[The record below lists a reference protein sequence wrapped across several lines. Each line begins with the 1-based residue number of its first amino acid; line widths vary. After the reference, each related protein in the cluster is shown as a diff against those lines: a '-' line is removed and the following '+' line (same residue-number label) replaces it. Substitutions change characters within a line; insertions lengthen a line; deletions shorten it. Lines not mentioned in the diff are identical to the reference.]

1 MAFTV
6 QREQRN
12 HDFAQAGRRA
22 RSMLE
27 QDKKTIEAEEQRA
40 KEYAQKPVT
49 KPISEPVPQKKKENI
64 SFWEKLLSAF
74 GDAGYS
80 ADTTTPLAMTNQAIT
95 DDYRKSNMQESKTAE
110 AGGNIVKSAAKSAES
125 AYENAAGTFLNK
137 RSGTQIM
144 GVTVADNA
152 VSQEDKDKADA
163 ARKRNQE
170 SIYAKADKAAA
181 AAAEASE
188 KAKDNLGG
196 SKAAGAFVDI
206 ASGGLQ
212 LGADMALNALLP
224 GAGLANMGLR
234 SYGSGSREARLDGA
248 SEGEQ
253 VAYGAAAAAVDVLT
267 EKIFDVGKLFGGGA
281 ADDVAE
287 KLIGKLAKTD
297 AGRSVLRALTNAVGE
312 GAEEAVADILN
323 PAIRTIY
330 DKGAAV
336 KSSYTTA
343 EGAKEMLAQSAYD
356 AMIGAA
362 LSTFGTAAGIVK
374 GIDAQK
380 NAALRA
386 GEPAANVNAEAS
398 AKPADAETIAAEA
411 QADAAPVETAQDA
424 PAAQEENAAPA
435 DIRETGLE
443 TRIAGIKG
451 NDTASVGNASTA
463 MENTLWMRRG
473 TQSEPGWGETYG
485 TAQEAFNEAM
495 KRIDSGLFSAMEKA
509 VNEAERGINA
519 KENLRLISTMI
530 SAAEFVRHYD
540 VSPAAAAT
548 VIINS
553 YHNDALDSIRDRRGD
568 LTDYALEQMRSIDNA
583 VESYGSNPVSEN
595 DLSVAQN
602 AEYPG
607 NAEDATGMREP
618 AQNPTQERATEAGQ
632 STERDANRQP
642 QEYTPEDHIDN
653 RSDEYIAKR
662 STKSFQYNHPE
673 LHEHFE
679 RVAEDLAPMIYG
691 SMRSDRYKRGKGT
704 ITNNSRVVQ
713 DVIDKTGL
721 SRPEI
726 LRALDAIIKDNGAE
740 NYADAKRVEKALD
753 SLLVD
758 GYTKPNGEYVAPD
771 AAYMEAKSQ
780 ISGGT
785 DPYSWEY
792 YRDND
797 LSLLLGEITEE
808 ESYND
813 WRAERDAREAA
824 KAAQEQS
831 QNSDNFADVQQRET
845 ETDAGQRGTLPEGQ
859 GAKSAEFGYD
869 EAKTQAR
876 SLKNLFEKGDR
887 EKLGLTEQDLSHKV
901 EHDAEAEAKA
911 QERFES
917 DYEGEKADLFGEKR
931 DWDKTDT
938 LLADKIMGAELDKA
952 HKSGSMDDYAEVA
965 RLVKRWYAQGT
976 DVGQVMQMRQ
986 VLSKSP
992 KLMEAEAIELLMD
1005 EKRTRKMSD
1014 EQRKKILDSVS
1025 QNAERLLSI
1034 EKGDVDGVV
1043 DLIKDMSMERR
1054 TNSLWSNKMGRTME
1068 KALEQAKKLPDGESF
1083 LRDIAASQV
1092 RGIAYDYA
1100 KPSVLEQI
1108 KTYRY
1113 LSMLSKPAT
1122 PARNLIGNM
1131 VYDPVEAVSNNI
1143 GVGLDMLLSKCTGTR
1158 SVAVD
1163 MSYLSKAKRKGMG
1176 EARLKSYIEMGLDAS
1191 VSNARGKY
1199 GTGGSRSYKMTGN
1212 FLERFLSTWEKYSN
1226 YAMVTTDQMQ
1236 KGGIQAEAQRGI
1248 DELEAKGKVAKG
1260 ALDGRAEETARERT
1274 FQNDSKLA
1282 QATGVVRR
1290 GLNVFSIKDKR
1301 GGRFGVGDLILPF
1314 TNVPG
1319 NIASAAIQYSPA
1331 GFINA
1336 GAEVVKV
1343 LHKAKAGTLT
1353 AAEQA
1358 KAVTDFGRAFN
1369 GTMGIA
1375 LFAVLAGAGV
1385 MNVAGDDD
1393 KDKEALEKSEGVSGT
1408 QLNLSA
1414 LNRWIA
1420 GESTEWRDGDDLVSI
1435 GFLDPINAQM
1445 TYGALLADC
1454 YEEDGKIT
1462 FGDVTRENLSSIYQS
1477 VMDLP
1482 AMSQFQEIENSL
1494 KYSKADNDG
1503 GKLADATL
1511 RYGASQ
1517 VTSFIPNVVSGV
1529 AQGIDGTVR
1538 DTYNGDTVWE
1548 NSLNA
1553 MKSKIPWL
1561 RETLPAALDNWGQEK
1576 KYTGT
1581 AAENFL
1587 NATLNPGS
1595 VTKYRTSAV
1604 NQELYRLD
1612 SLNIDVKYPEK
1623 KTPSDVS
1630 RNGKKVTLNQDE
1642 KRQYQMAYGQTA
1654 YDNIQKVIQSSVYKQ
1669 SSDAEKAAAIQN
1681 LLKVATAAGKKKAKL
1696 DGSDTPSWTTKS
1708 SGSVADNA
1716 VYRAKLGTAKDTLP
1730 ADARDRNGDVMQAII
1745 KTVVGKRGGSDQLAL
1760 NVMAQEIESGTLA
1773 KVETAYNGGYELKQ
1787 IVDFYQAMY
1796 AKKPGTSQKKYKKP
1810 DLYVWAMQNGYTAK
1824 QFNQLWNL
1832 FGKTKK

>member
-1 MAFTV
+1 MASDFLK
-6 QREQRN
+6 QYAKSSREKIDKEFGKKAYGGSEYDMSKVWGQPT
-12 HDFAQAGRRA
+12 QATQA
-22 RSMLE
+22 ANTT
-27 QDKKTIEAEEQRA
+27 QNT
-40 KEYAQKPVT
+40 QKPIT
-49 KPISEPVPQKKKENI
+49 EPVPEKKKENI
-64 SFWEKLLSAF
+64 SFWEKLLNAF

-80 ADTTTPLAMTNQAIT
+80 ADTTTPLALTNQAIT

-110 AGGNIVKSAAKSAES
+110 AGGNIAKSAVKSAES

-152 VSQEDKDKADA
+152 VPQEDKDKAEA
-163 ARKRNQE
+163 ARQRNQE
-170 SIYAKADKAAA
+170 SVYAKADKAAA

-212 LGADMALNALLP
+212 LGADMALNVLLP

-287 KLIGKLAKTD
+287 KLVGKLAKTD
-297 AGRSVLRALTNAVGE
+297 AGRSVVRALTNAVGE

-323 PAIRTIY
+323 PAIRAIY
-330 DKGAAV
+330 DKGAAA

-362 LSTFGTAAGIVK
+362 LSTFGTAAGVVK
-374 GIDAQK
+374 GVDAQK

-398 AKPADAETIAAEA
+398 AKPAETENIAAEA
-411 QADAAPVETAQDA
+411 QAEATPAENV
-424 PAAQEENAAPA
+424 PAAQENSMLRVVEEAA
-435 DIRETGLE
+435 GL
-443 TRIAGIKG
+443 
-451 NDTASVGNASTA
+451 
-463 MENTLWMRRG
+463 
-473 TQSEPGWGETYG
+473 
-485 TAQEAFNEAM
+485 
-495 KRIDSGLFSAMEKA
+495 
-509 VNEAERGINA
+509 
-519 KENLRLISTMI
+519 
-530 SAAEFVRHYD
+530 
-540 VSPAAAAT
+540 
-548 VIINS
+548 
-553 YHNDALDSIRDRRGD
+553 
-568 LTDYALEQMRSIDNA
+568 
-583 VESYGSNPVSEN
+583 
-595 DLSVAQN
+595 
-602 AEYPG
+602 
-607 NAEDATGMREP
+607 REP
-618 AQNPTQERATEAGQ
+618 AQSPARERATEAGQ
-632 STERDANRQP
+632 SAERDANRQP

-653 RSDEYIAKR
+653 RTDEYVAKR

-679 RVAEDLAPMIYG
+679 RVAEDLTTMIYG
-691 SMRSDRYKRGKGT
+691 SMQSDRHKRGKGT

-713 DVIDKTGL
+713 HVIDKTGL

-726 LRALDAIIKDNGAE
+726 LRALDAIVKDNGTE

-771 AAYMEAKSQ
+771 AAYMESKSQ

-797 LSLLLGEITEE
+797 LSLMLGEITEE
-808 ESYND
+808 EAYND
-813 WRAERDAREAA
+813 WRAQHDAREAA

-831 QNSDNFADVQQRET
+831 QNSDNFADVQQQEA
-845 ETDAGQRGTLPEGQ
+845 EMDAGQRGTLPEGQ
-859 GAKSAEFGYD
+859 GAKSAEFGY
-869 EAKTQAR
+869 
-876 SLKNLFEKGDR
+876 
-887 EKLGLTEQDLSHKV
+887 
-901 EHDAEAEAKA
+901 AEARTQTRSTDGVLTDDERAMEGLRPEDRTHKINRDEEVDAKA

-917 DYEGEKADLFGEKR
+917 DYEGEKADLFGEKQ
-931 DWDKTDT
+931 DWNDTDT
-938 LLADKIMGAELDKA
+938 VLA
-952 HKSGSMDDYAEVA
+952 HKIIVKEVAKARESGSKDAYAEVA
-965 RLVKRWYAQGT
+965 KLMKEWDAHGT
-976 DVGQVMQMRQ
+976 EAGQALRQ
-986 VLSKSP
+986 RRQLASDP
-992 KLMEAEAIELLMD
+992 ALMEADAIQLLND
-1005 EKRTRKMSD
+1005 SERTRKMSD

-1025 QNAERLLSI
+1025 QNAEKLRSI

-1043 DLIKDMSMERR
+1043 DLIKDMSTERR
-1054 TNSLWSNKMGRTME
+1054 TNGLWSNKMGRTME
-1068 KALEQAKKLPDGESF
+1068 KALEQAKKLPGGEAF
-1083 LRDIAASQV
+1083 LRDVAASQV

-1100 KPSVLEQI
+1100 KPSTLEQI

-1122 PARNLIGNM
+1122 AARNLVGNM

-1143 GVGLDMLLSKCTGTR
+1143 GVGLDMLLSKYTGTR
-1158 SVAVD
+1158 SVAAD
-1163 MSYLSKAKRKGMG
+1163 KSYLSKAKRKGMG
-1176 EARLKSYIEMGLDAS
+1176 EATLKSYIETGLDAS
-1191 VSNARGKY
+1191 VSNAQGKY
-1199 GTGGSRSYKMTGN
+1199 ETGGSRSFKMTGN

-1226 YAMVTTDQMQ
+1226 YAMVTSDQMQ

-1248 DELEAKGKVAKG
+1248 DALEAKGKVAKG

-1274 FQNDSKLA
+1274 FQNEGKLA

-1290 GLNVFSIKDKR
+1290 ALNVFSIKDKR
-1301 GGRFGVGDLILPF
+1301 GGSFGVGDLILPF

-1343 LHKAKAGTLT
+1343 LNKAKAGTLT
-1353 AAEQA
+1353 ASEQA

-1414 LNRWIA
+1414 LNRLIA

-1454 YEEDGKIT
+1454 YKEDGKIT

-1517 VTSFIPNVVSGV
+1517 ATSFIPNIVSGV
-1529 AQGIDGTVR
+1529 AQGVDGTVR

-1548 NSLNA
+1548 NSLSA
-1553 MKSKIPWL
+1553 MKSKIPGL

-1604 NQELYRLD
+1604 NQELYRLGE
-1612 SLNIDVKYPEK
+1612 NIDIKYPEK
-1623 KTPSDVS
+1623 KAPNSGNRDGEKVS
-1630 RNGKKVTLNQDE
+1630 LDQDE
-1642 KRQYQMAYGQTA
+1642 RRQYQMAYGQTA
-1654 YDNIQKVIQSSVYKQ
+1654 YDNIQKVIRSSVYKQ

-1681 LLKVATAAGKKKAKL
+1681 LLEVATSAGKKKAKL
-1696 DGSDTPSWTTKS
+1696 DGGDTPAWTTKS
-1708 SGSVADNA
+1708 DGSVADNA
-1716 VYRAKLGTAKDTLP
+1716 VYRAKLGTAKGTLP

-1760 NVMAQEIESGTLA
+1760 NVMAQMLDEGPQA

-1810 DLYVWAMQNGYTAK
+1810 DLYAWAMQNGYTTK
-1824 QFNQLWNL
+1824 QFNQLWKL
-1832 FGKTKK
+1832 FS

>member
-1 MAFTV
+1 MAFKKATISIDDWLKSTGAT
-6 QREQRN
+6 EQPR
-12 HDFAQAGRRA
+12 AQ
-22 RSMLE
+22 
-27 QDKKTIEAEEQRA
+27 QDAA
-40 KEYAQKPVT
+40 DAQKPVT

-64 SFWEKLLSAF
+64 SFWEKLLNAF

-80 ADTTTPLAMTNQAIT
+80 ADTTTPLALTNQAIS
-95 DDYRKSNMQESKTAE
+95 DDYRESNMQESKTAE
-110 AGGNIVKSAAKSAES
+110 AGGNIAKSAYEGAKS

-152 VSQEDKDKADA
+152 VPQEDKDKAET
-163 ARKRNQE
+163 ARQRNQKN
-170 SIYAKADKAAA
+170 IYAKADKAAA

-297 AGRSVLRALTNAVGE
+297 AGRSVVRALTNAVGE

-323 PAIRTIY
+323 PAIRAIY
-330 DKGAAV
+330 DKGAAA

-362 LSTFGTAAGIVK
+362 LSTFGTTVGIMK
-374 GIDAQK
+374 GVDAQK

-398 AKPADAETIAAEA
+398 AKPAEAETIAAEA
-411 QADAAPVETAQDA
+411 QAEAAPVETAQDA
-424 PAAQEENAAPA
+424 PAAQEKPQENSTLRMVEEAA
-435 DIRETGLE
+435 GL
-443 TRIAGIKG
+443 
-451 NDTASVGNASTA
+451 
-463 MENTLWMRRG
+463 
-473 TQSEPGWGETYG
+473 
-485 TAQEAFNEAM
+485 
-495 KRIDSGLFSAMEKA
+495 
-509 VNEAERGINA
+509 
-519 KENLRLISTMI
+519 
-530 SAAEFVRHYD
+530 
-540 VSPAAAAT
+540 
-548 VIINS
+548 
-553 YHNDALDSIRDRRGD
+553 
-568 LTDYALEQMRSIDNA
+568 
-583 VESYGSNPVSEN
+583 
-595 DLSVAQN
+595 
-602 AEYPG
+602 
-607 NAEDATGMREP
+607 REP
-618 AQNPTQERATEAGQ
+618 AQSAERH
-632 STERDANRQP
+632 ANRHP

-653 RSDEYIAKR
+653 RTDEYVAKR

-679 RVAEDLAPMIYG
+679 RVAEDFAHMIFG
-691 SMRSDRYKRGKGT
+691 SMQSDRYKRGKGT
-704 ITNNSRVVQ
+704 ITNNPRVVQ

-797 LSLLLGEITEE
+797 LSLMLGEITEE
-808 ESYND
+808 EAYND
-813 WRAERDAREAA
+813 WRAQHDAREAA

-831 QNSDNFADVQQRET
+831 QNSGNFADVQQRET

-869 EAKTQAR
+869 EARTQTHSTDGVLTDDERAMEGLR
-876 SLKNLFEKGDR
+876 PEDR
-887 EKLGLTEQDLSHKV
+887 THKV
-901 EHDAEAEAKA
+901 NHDEEVNAKA

-917 DYEGEKADLFGEKR
+917 DYEGEKADLFGEKQ
-931 DWDKTDT
+931 DWDDTDT
-938 LLADKIMGAELDKA
+938 VLA
-952 HKSGSMDDYAEVA
+952 HKIIVKEVAKARESGSKDAYAEVA
-965 RLVKRWYAQGT
+965 KLMKEWDAHGT
-976 DVGQVMQMRQ
+976 EAGQALRQ
-986 VLSKSP
+986 RRQLASDP
-992 KLMEAEAIELLMD
+992 ALMEAAAIQLLND
-1005 EKRTRKMSD
+1005 SERTRKMSD

-1025 QNAERLLSI
+1025 QNAEKLHSI

-1043 DLIKDMSMERR
+1043 ELIKDMSTERR
-1054 TNSLWSNKMGRTME
+1054 TNGLWSNKMGRTME
-1068 KALEQAKKLPDGESF
+1068 KALEQAKKLPGGEAF
-1083 LRDIAASQV
+1083 LRDVAASQV
-1092 RGIAYDYA
+1092 RSIAYDYA
-1100 KPSVLEQI
+1100 KPSTLEQI
-1108 KTYRY
+1108 KAYRY

-1122 PARNLIGNM
+1122 PGRNLVGNM

-1143 GVGLDMLLSKCTGTR
+1143 GVWLDMLLSKYTGTR
-1158 SVAVD
+1158 SVAAD
-1163 MSYLSKAKRKGMG
+1163 KSYFSKAKRKGVG
-1176 EARLKSYIEMGLDAS
+1176 EAALKSYIETGLDAS
-1191 VSNARGKY
+1191 VSNAQGKY
-1199 GTGGSRSYKMTGN
+1199 ETGGSRSFKMTGN

-1226 YAMVTTDQMQ
+1226 YAMVTSDQMQ

-1248 DELEAKGKVAKG
+1248 DALEAKGKVAKG
-1260 ALDGRAEETARERT
+1260 ALDGRAEEIARERT

-1282 QATGVVRR
+1282 QATSVVRR
-1290 GLNVFSIKDKR
+1290 ALNVFSIKDKR
-1301 GGRFGVGDLILPF
+1301 GGSFGVGDLILPF

-1336 GAEVVKV
+1336 GVEAVKV

-1353 AAEQA
+1353 APEQA

-1375 LFAVLAGAGV
+1375 FFAVLAGAGI

-1454 YEEDGKIT
+1454 YKDEGLT
-1462 FGDVTRENLSSIYQS
+1462 FANVAGGNLESAFQS

-1494 KYSKADNDG
+1494 KYSKADITG
-1503 GKLADATL
+1503 GKLADATF

-1517 VTSFIPNVVSGV
+1517 ATSFIPNIVSGV
-1529 AQGIDGTVR
+1529 AQGVDGTVR

-1553 MKSKIPWL
+1553 MKSKIPGL
-1561 RETLPAALDNWGQEK
+1561 RETLPAALDNWGREK

-1604 NQELYRLD
+1604 NQELYRLGE
-1612 SLNIDVKYPEK
+1612 NIDIKYPEK
-1623 KTPSDVS
+1623 KAPNSGNKDGEKVS
-1630 RNGKKVTLNQDE
+1630 LDQGER
-1642 KRQYQMAYGQTA
+1642 RQYQMAYGQTA
-1654 YDNIQKVIQSSVYKQ
+1654 YDNIQKVIRSSVYKQ

-1681 LLKVATAAGKKKAKL
+1681 LLEVATAAGKKKAKL
-1696 DGSDTPSWTTKS
+1696 DGGDTPAWTTKS

-1730 ADARDRNGDVMQAII
+1730 DNARDRNGDVMQAII

-1760 NVMAQEIESGTLA
+1760 NVMAQKLTENTQA
-1773 KVETAYNGGYELKQ
+1773 KVETAYDGGYSLQQ
-1787 IVDFYQAMY
+1787 IADFYQAKT
-1796 AKKPGTSQKKYKKP
+1796 AKTEDGKNKYKKA
-1810 DLYVWAMQNGYTAK
+1810 DLQAWALQNGYTAA
-1824 QFNQLWNL
+1824 QFNQLWKL
-1832 FGKTKK
+1832 FG

>member
-1 MAFTV
+1 MASEFLK
-6 QREQRN
+6 QYAKSSREKIDREYGKK
-12 HDFAQAGRRA
+12 AYGG
-22 RSMLE
+22 SKYKM
-27 QDKKTIEAEEQRA
+27 DKVWGQTATQETAA
-40 KEYAQKPVT
+40 KQKPVT
-49 KPISEPVPQKKKENI
+49 EPISEPVPQKKKENI
-64 SFWEKLLSAF
+64 SFWEKLLNAF

-80 ADTTTPLAMTNQAIT
+80 ADTTTPLALTNQAIS
-95 DDYRKSNMQESKTAE
+95 DDYRESNMQESKTAE
-110 AGGNIVKSAAKSAES
+110 TGGNIAKSAVKSAES

-152 VSQEDKDKADA
+152 VPQEDKDKAEA

-287 KLIGKLAKTD
+287 KLVGKLAKTD
-297 AGRSVLRALTNAVGE
+297 AGRSVVRALTNAVGE

-323 PAIRTIY
+323 PAIRAIY
-330 DKGAAV
+330 DKGAAA

-362 LSTFGTAAGIVK
+362 LSTFGTAAGIAK

-398 AKPADAETIAAEA
+398 AKPAEAENIAAEA
-411 QADAAPVETAQDA
+411 QAEAAPVETAQDA
-424 PAAQEENAAPA
+424 PAAQEKPQENSTLRMVEEAA
-435 DIRETGLE
+435 GL
-443 TRIAGIKG
+443 
-451 NDTASVGNASTA
+451 
-463 MENTLWMRRG
+463 
-473 TQSEPGWGETYG
+473 
-485 TAQEAFNEAM
+485 
-495 KRIDSGLFSAMEKA
+495 
-509 VNEAERGINA
+509 
-519 KENLRLISTMI
+519 
-530 SAAEFVRHYD
+530 
-540 VSPAAAAT
+540 
-548 VIINS
+548 
-553 YHNDALDSIRDRRGD
+553 
-568 LTDYALEQMRSIDNA
+568 
-583 VESYGSNPVSEN
+583 
-595 DLSVAQN
+595 
-602 AEYPG
+602 
-607 NAEDATGMREP
+607 REP
-618 AQNPTQERATEAGQ
+618 AQSPARERATEAGR
-632 STERDANRQP
+632 SEERDANRQP

-653 RSDEYIAKR
+653 RTDEYVAKR

-679 RVAEDLAPMIYG
+679 RVAEDLTTMIYG
-691 SMRSDRYKRGKGT
+691 SMQSDRHKRGEGT

-713 DVIDKTGL
+713 HVIDKTDL

-740 NYADAKRVEKALD
+740 NYANAKRVEKALD

-758 GYTKPNGEYVAPD
+758 GYTKPNGEYAAPD

-792 YRDND
+792 YRDNG
-797 LSLLLGEITEE
+797 LSLMLGEITEE
-808 ESYND
+808 EAYND
-813 WRAERDAREAA
+813 WRAQHDAREAA
-824 KAAQEQS
+824 KAAQEQSQKTGEIVNESAENAVES

-859 GAKSAEFGYD
+859 GAKSAEFGYAEAQTQTRSTDGVLTDD
-869 EAKTQAR
+869 EHAMEGLR
-876 SLKNLFEKGDR
+876 PEDR
-887 EKLGLTEQDLSHKV
+887 THKV
-901 EHDAEAEAKA
+901 NHDEEVNAKA

-917 DYEGEKADLFGEKR
+917 DYEGEKADLFGEKQ
-931 DWDKTDT
+931 DWNDTDT
-938 LLADKIMGAELDKA
+938 VLA
-952 HKSGSMDDYAEVA
+952 HKIIVKEVAKARESGSKDAYAEVA
-965 RLVKRWYAQGT
+965 KLMKEWDAHGT
-976 DVGQVMQMRQ
+976 EAGQALRQ
-986 VLSKSP
+986 RRQLASDP
-992 KLMEAEAIELLMD
+992 ALMEADAIQLLND
-1005 EKRTRKMSD
+1005 SERTRKMSD

-1025 QNAERLLSI
+1025 QNAEKLRSI

-1043 DLIKDMSMERR
+1043 DLIKDMSTERR
-1054 TNSLWSNKMGRTME
+1054 TNGLWSNKMGRTME
-1068 KALEQAKKLPDGESF
+1068 KALEQAKKLPGGEAF
-1083 LRDIAASQV
+1083 LRDVAASQV

-1100 KPSVLEQI
+1100 KPSTLEQI

-1122 PARNLIGNM
+1122 AARNLVGNM

-1143 GVGLDMLLSKCTGTR
+1143 GVGLDMLLSKYTGTR
-1158 SVAVD
+1158 SVAAD
-1163 MSYLSKAKRKGMG
+1163 KSYLSKAKRKGMG
-1176 EARLKSYIEMGLDAS
+1176 EATLKSYIETGLDAS
-1191 VSNARGKY
+1191 VSNAQGKY
-1199 GTGGSRSYKMTGN
+1199 ETGGSRSFKMTGN

-1226 YAMVTTDQMQ
+1226 YAMVTSDQMQ

-1248 DELEAKGKVAKG
+1248 DALEAKGKVAKG

-1274 FQNDSKLA
+1274 FQNEGKLS
-1282 QATGVVRR
+1282 GVMGGMRNA
-1290 GLNVFSIKDKR
+1290 LNKLSIKDKQ
-1301 GGRFGVGDLILPF
+1301 GGSIGLGDIMLPF

-1343 LHKAKAGTLT
+1343 LNKAKAGTLT
-1353 AAEQA
+1353 ASEQA

-1393 KDKEALEKSEGVSGT
+1393 EDKEALEKSEGVSGT

-1420 GESTEWRDGDDLVSI
+1420 GESTEWRDGDNLASI

-1454 YEEDGKIT
+1454 YKDEGLT
-1462 FGDVTRENLSSIYQS
+1462 FANVAGGNLESAFQS

-1482 AMSQFQEIENSL
+1482 AMSQFQEIANGY
-1494 KYSKADNDG
+1494 KYSKAKTKG
-1503 GKLADATL
+1503 GKVAEAAL

-1517 VTSFIPNVVSGV
+1517 ATSFVPNIVSGV
-1529 AQGIDGTVR
+1529 AQGVDGTVR

-1548 NSLNA
+1548 NNLNA
-1553 MKSKIPWL
+1553 MKSKIPGL

-1604 NQELYRLD
+1604 NQELYRLE
-1612 SLNIDVKYPEK
+1612 SMNIDVKYPEK
-1623 KTPSDVS
+1623 KAPLDGS
-1630 RNGKKVTLNQDE
+1630 RNGKDVDLTQDE
-1642 KRQYQMAYGQTA
+1642 RRQYQMAYGQTA
-1654 YDNIQKVIQSSVYKQ
+1654 YANIQKVIQSSVYKQ

-1681 LLKVATAAGKKKAKL
+1681 LLEVATAAGRKKAKL
-1696 DGSDTPSWTTKS
+1696 DGGDTPSWTTKS
-1708 SGSVADNA
+1708 DGSVADNA
-1716 VYRAKLGTAKDTLP
+1716 VYRAKLGTALDTLP
-1730 ADARDRNGDVMQAII
+1730 TNARGRNGDVMQAII
-1745 KTVVGKRGGSDQLAL
+1745 KTVVGKRGGSDQIAL
-1760 NVMAQEIESGTLA
+1760 NVMAQKLKEGTQA
-1773 KVETAYNGGYELKQ
+1773 KVETAYEGGYSLQQ
-1787 IVDFYQAMY
+1787 IVDFYQANN
-1796 AKKPGTSQKKYKKP
+1796 KYKKA
-1810 DLYVWAMQNGYTAK
+1810 DLYAWAMQNGYTTK
-1824 QFNQLWNL
+1824 QFNQLWKL
-1832 FGKTKK
+1832 FS

>member
-1 MAFTV
+1 MAFKKATISIDDWLKSTGATE
-6 QREQRN
+6 RPR
-12 HDFAQAGRRA
+12 AQ
-22 RSMLE
+22 
-27 QDKKTIEAEEQRA
+27 QDAA
-40 KEYAQKPVT
+40 DAQKPAA
-49 KPISEPVPQKKKENI
+49 KPITEPVPQKKKENI
-64 SFWEKLLSAF
+64 SFWEKLLNAF

-80 ADTTTPLAMTNQAIT
+80 ADTTTPLALTNQAIS
-95 DDYRKSNMQESKTAE
+95 DDYRESNMQESKTAE
-110 AGGNIVKSAAKSAES
+110 AGGNIAKSAVKSAES

-137 RSGTQIM
+137 RKGTQIM
-144 GVTVADNA
+144 GVTVADDA
-152 VSQEDKDKADA
+152 VPQADKDKAEA
-163 ARKRNQE
+163 ARQRNQANV
-170 SIYAKADKAAA
+170 YAKADKAAE

-188 KAKDNLGG
+188 KAKENLGG

-248 SEGEQ
+248 SEGKQ

-312 GAEEAVADILN
+312 GAEEALADILN
-323 PAIRTIY
+323 PAIRAIY
-330 DKGAAV
+330 DKGAAA
-336 KSSYTTA
+336 KASYTTA

-362 LSTFGTAAGIVK
+362 LSTFGTAAGIMK
-374 GIDAQK
+374 GVDAQK

-386 GEPAANVNAEAS
+386 GEPAADVNTEAGT
-398 AKPADAETIAAEA
+398 KPAEAETIAAEA
-411 QADAAPVETAQDA
+411 RGEATPVETTQDV
-424 PAAQEENAAPA
+424 PAAQEKPQENSMLRMAEEAA
-435 DIRETGLE
+435 GL
-443 TRIAGIKG
+443 
-451 NDTASVGNASTA
+451 
-463 MENTLWMRRG
+463 
-473 TQSEPGWGETYG
+473 
-485 TAQEAFNEAM
+485 
-495 KRIDSGLFSAMEKA
+495 
-509 VNEAERGINA
+509 
-519 KENLRLISTMI
+519 
-530 SAAEFVRHYD
+530 
-540 VSPAAAAT
+540 
-548 VIINS
+548 
-553 YHNDALDSIRDRRGD
+553 
-568 LTDYALEQMRSIDNA
+568 
-583 VESYGSNPVSEN
+583 
-595 DLSVAQN
+595 
-602 AEYPG
+602 
-607 NAEDATGMREP
+607 REP
-618 AQNPTQERATEAGQ
+618 AQSPAQERATEAGQ
-632 STERDANRQP
+632 SAERDANRQP
-642 QEYTPEDHIDN
+642 QEYTSEDHIDN

-679 RVAEDLAPMIYG
+679 RVAADISLMTQLSTLG
-691 SMRSDRYKRGKGT
+691 DRHVRGTGT
-704 ITNNSRVVQ
+704 VTSIPRAVQRVL
-713 DVIDKTGL
+713 DSTGL
-721 SRPEI
+721 SRPELI
-726 LRALDAIIKDNGAE
+726 RALDAIVKDNGTE

-753 SLLVD
+753 TLLSE
-758 GYTKPNGEYVAPD
+758 GYTKSGGEYVEPD
-771 AAYMEAKSQ
+771 TAYMEAKSR

-797 LSLLLGEITEE
+797 LSLMLGEITEE
-808 ESYND
+808 EAYND
-813 WRAERDAREAA
+813 WRAQRDAREA
-824 KAAQEQS
+824 
-831 QNSDNFADVQQRET
+831 

-869 EAKTQAR
+869 EAQTQTR
-876 SLKNLFEKGDR
+876 STDKVLTGKERAMDGLRPEDR
-887 EKLGLTEQDLSHKV
+887 THKV
-901 EHDAEAEAKA
+901 NHDEEVNAKA

-917 DYEGEKADLFGEKR
+917 DYEGEKADLFGGKQ
-931 DWDKTDT
+931 DWDDADT
-938 LLADKIMGAELDKA
+938 VLA
-952 HKSGSMDDYAEVA
+952 HKIIVKEVAKARESGSKDAYAEVA
-965 RLVKRWYAQGT
+965 KLMKEWDAHGT
-976 DVGQVMQMRQ
+976 EAGQALRQ
-986 VLSKSP
+986 RRQLASDP
-992 KLMEAEAIELLMD
+992 ALMEAYAIQLLND
-1005 EKRTRKMSD
+1005 SERTRKMSD

-1025 QNAERLLSI
+1025 QNAEKLRSI

-1043 DLIKDMSMERR
+1043 DLIKDMSTERR
-1054 TNSLWSNKMGRTME
+1054 TNGLWSNKMGRTME
-1068 KALEQAKKLPDGESF
+1068 KALEQAKKLPGGEAF
-1083 LRDIAASQV
+1083 LRDVAASQV

-1100 KPSVLEQI
+1100 KPSALEQI
-1108 KTYRY
+1108 KAYRY

-1122 PARNLIGNM
+1122 AARNLTGNM

-1143 GVGLDMLLSKCTGTR
+1143 GVGLDMLLSKYTGTR
-1158 SVAVD
+1158 SVAAD
-1163 MSYLSKAKRKGMG
+1163 KSYFSKAKRKGMG
-1176 EARLKSYIEMGLDAS
+1176 EAALKSYIETGLDAS
-1191 VSNARGKY
+1191 VSNAQGKY
-1199 GTGGSRSYKMTGN
+1199 ETGGSRSFKMTGN
-1212 FLERFLSTWEKYSN
+1212 FLERFLSTWEKYNN
-1226 YAMVTTDQMQ
+1226 YAMVTSDQMQ

-1248 DELEAKGKVAKG
+1248 DALEAKGKVAKG
-1260 ALDGRAEETARERT
+1260 ALDGRAEGIARERT
-1274 FQNDSKLA
+1274 FQNDSKIA
-1282 QATGVVRR
+1282 QATSVVRR
-1290 GLNVFSIKDKR
+1290 ALNVFSIKDKR
-1301 GGRFGVGDLILPF
+1301 GGSFGAGDLILPF

-1343 LHKAKAGTLT
+1343 LNKAKAGTLT
-1353 AAEQA
+1353 ASEQA

-1375 LFAVLAGAGV
+1375 FFAVLAGAGI

-1414 LNRWIA
+1414 LNRWVA

-1454 YEEDGKIT
+1454 YKDEGLT
-1462 FGDVTRENLSSIYQS
+1462 FANVAGGNLESAFQS

-1494 KYSKADNDG
+1494 KYSKADTTG
-1503 GKLADATL
+1503 GKLADATF

-1517 VTSFIPNVVSGV
+1517 ATSFVPNVVSGV
-1529 AQGIDGTVR
+1529 AQGVDGTVR

-1553 MKSKIPWL
+1553 MKSKVPGL

-1604 NQELYRLD
+1604 NQELYRLGE
-1612 SLNIDVKYPEK
+1612 NIDIKYPEK
-1623 KTPSDVS
+1623 KAPNSGNRDGEKVS
-1630 RNGKKVTLNQDE
+1630 LDQDE
-1642 KRQYQMAYGQTA
+1642 RRQYQMAYGQTA
-1654 YDNIQKVIQSSVYKQ
+1654 YDNIQKVIRSSVYKQ

-1681 LLKVATAAGKKKAKL
+1681 LLEVATAAGKKKAKL

-1708 SGSVADNA
+1708 KGTVGENA
-1716 VYRAKLGTAKDTLP
+1716 VYKAMLGTAKTALP
-1730 ADARDRNGDVMQAII
+1730 EDKRT
-1745 KTVVGKRGGSDQLAL
+1745 KTGNVLQSVLKTAGNKRGGDQLML
-1760 NVMAQEIESGTLA
+1760 NIMAQQLSEGTQD
-1773 KVETAYNGGYELKQ
+1773 KFETAYNGGYELQQ
-1787 IVDFYQAMY
+1787 IVDFYQAKY
-1796 AKKPGTSQKKYKKP
+1796 ATKPGTSQRKYKKA
-1810 DLYVWAMQNGYTAK
+1810 DLYAWAMQNGYTAK
-1824 QFNQLWNL
+1824 QFNQLWKL
-1832 FGKTKK
+1832 FS

>member
-1 MAFTV
+1 MASDFLK
-6 QREQRN
+6 QYAKSSREKIDREYGKKAYGGSKYKMDKVWGQT
-12 HDFAQAGRRA
+12 AT
-22 RSMLE
+22 
-27 QDKKTIEAEEQRA
+27 QDTAA
-40 KEYAQKPVT
+40 KQKPVT

-64 SFWEKLLSAF
+64 SFWEKLLNAF

-80 ADTTTPLAMTNQAIT
+80 ADTTTPLALTNQAIS

-110 AGGNIVKSAAKSAES
+110 AGGNIAKSAYEGAKS

-152 VSQEDKDKADA
+152 VPQEDKDKAEA

-224 GAGLANMGLR
+224 GVGLANMGLR

-297 AGRSVLRALTNAVGE
+297 AGRSVVRALTNAVGE

-323 PAIRTIY
+323 PAIRAIY
-330 DKGAAV
+330 DKGAAA

-356 AMIGAA
+356 AMIGAV
-362 LSTFGTAAGIVK
+362 LSTFGTAAGIAK

-386 GEPAANVNAEAS
+386 GEPAASVNAEAS
-398 AKPADAETIAAEA
+398 AKPAEAENIAAEA
-411 QADAAPVETAQDA
+411 QAEAAPVETAQVEDSQATVRTLLKKGIISNSEANRVLADA
-424 PAAQEENAAPA
+424 
-435 DIRETGLE
+435 GLRTE
-443 TRIAGIKG
+443 FERQT
-451 NDTASVGNASTA
+451 
-463 MENTLWMRRG
+463 
-473 TQSEPGWGETYG
+473 GETLTG
-485 TAQEAFNEAM
+485 TKADQRAQI
-495 KRIDSGLFSAMEKA
+495 KRVTLTQNITGETAKSEEQSQKTGEI
-509 VNEAERGINA
+509 VNESAE
-519 KENLRLISTMI
+519 
-530 SAAEFVRHYD
+530 
-540 VSPAAAAT
+540 
-548 VIINS
+548 
-553 YHNDALDSIRDRRGD
+553 
-568 LTDYALEQMRSIDNA
+568 NA
-583 VESYGSNPVSEN
+583 VE
-595 DLSVAQN
+595 A
-602 AEYPG
+602 
-607 NAEDATGMREP
+607 
-618 AQNPTQERATEAGQ
+618 
-632 STERDANRQP
+632 
-642 QEYTPEDHIDN
+642 
-653 RSDEYIAKR
+653 
-662 STKSFQYNHPE
+662 
-673 LHEHFE
+673 
-679 RVAEDLAPMIYG
+679 
-691 SMRSDRYKRGKGT
+691 
-704 ITNNSRVVQ
+704 
-713 DVIDKTGL
+713 
-721 SRPEI
+721 
-726 LRALDAIIKDNGAE
+726 
-740 NYADAKRVEKALD
+740 
-753 SLLVD
+753 
-758 GYTKPNGEYVAPD
+758 
-771 AAYMEAKSQ
+771 
-780 ISGGT
+780 
-785 DPYSWEY
+785 
-792 YRDND
+792 
-797 LSLLLGEITEE
+797 
-808 ESYND
+808 
-813 WRAERDAREAA
+813 
-824 KAAQEQS
+824 
-831 QNSDNFADVQQRET
+831 QNSDNFADVQQREA

-869 EAKTQAR
+869 EARTQTHSTDGVLTDDERAMQGLR
-876 SLKNLFEKGDR
+876 PEDR
-887 EKLGLTEQDLSHKV
+887 THKV
-901 EHDAEAEAKA
+901 NHDEEVNAKA

-917 DYEGEKADLFGEKR
+917 DYEGEKADLFGTKQ
-931 DWDKTDT
+931 DWDDTDT
-938 LLADKIMGAELDKA
+938 VLA
-952 HKSGSMDDYAEVA
+952 HKIIVKEVAKARESGSKDAYAEVA
-965 RLVKRWYAQGT
+965 KLMKEWDAHGT
-976 DVGQVMQMRQ
+976 EAGQALRQ
-986 VLSKSP
+986 RRQFASDP
-992 KLMEAEAIELLMD
+992 ALMEADAIQLLSD
-1005 EKRTRKMSD
+1005 SERTRKMSD

-1025 QNAERLLSI
+1025 QNAEKLRSI

-1043 DLIKDMSMERR
+1043 DLIKGMSTERR
-1054 TNSLWSNKMGRTME
+1054 TNGLWSNKMGRTME
-1068 KALEQAKKLPDGESF
+1068 KALEQAKKLPGGEAF
-1083 LRDIAASQV
+1083 LRDVAASQV

-1100 KPSVLEQI
+1100 KPSTLEQI
-1108 KTYRY
+1108 KAYRY

-1122 PARNLIGNM
+1122 PGRNLVGNM

-1143 GVGLDMLLSKCTGTR
+1143 GVGLDMLLSKYTGTR
-1158 SVAVD
+1158 SVAAD
-1163 MSYLSKAKRKGMG
+1163 KSYFSKTKRKGMG
-1176 EARLKSYIEMGLDAS
+1176 EATLKSYIETGLDAS
-1191 VSNARGKY
+1191 VSNAQGKY
-1199 GTGGSRSYKMTGN
+1199 ETGGSRSFKMTGN

-1248 DELEAKGKVAKG
+1248 DALEAKGKVAKG
-1260 ALDGRAEETARERT
+1260 ALDGRAEEIARERT
-1274 FQNDSKLA
+1274 FQNEGKLA

-1290 GLNVFSIKDKR
+1290 ALNVFSIKDKR
-1301 GGRFGVGDLILPF
+1301 GGSFGVGDLILPF

-1343 LHKAKAGTLT
+1343 LNKAKAGTLT
-1353 AAEQA
+1353 ASEQA

-1375 LFAVLAGAGV
+1375 FFAVLAGAGI
-1385 MNVAGDDD
+1385 MNVSGDDD

-1454 YEEDGKIT
+1454 YKDEGLT
-1462 FGDVTRENLSSIYQS
+1462 FANVAGGNLESAFQS

-1494 KYSKADNDG
+1494 KYSKADTTG
-1503 GKLADATL
+1503 GKLADATF

-1517 VTSFIPNVVSGV
+1517 ATSFVPNVVSGV
-1529 AQGIDGTVR
+1529 AQGVDGTVR

-1548 NSLNA
+1548 NSLSA
-1553 MKSKIPWL
+1553 MKSKIPGL

-1604 NQELYRLD
+1604 NQELYRLGE
-1612 SLNIDVKYPEK
+1612 NIDIKYPEK
-1623 KTPSDVS
+1623 KAPNSGNRDGEKVS
-1630 RNGKKVTLNQDE
+1630 LDQDE
-1642 KRQYQMAYGQTA
+1642 RRQYQMAYGQTA
-1654 YDNIQKVIQSSVYKQ
+1654 YDNIQKVIRSSVYKQ

-1681 LLKVATAAGKKKAKL
+1681 LLEVATSAGKKKAKL
-1696 DGSDTPSWTTKS
+1696 DGGDTPAWTTKS
-1708 SGSVADNA
+1708 TGTIGENA
-1716 VYRAKLGTAKDTLP
+1716 VYKAMLGTAKDALP
-1730 ADARDRNGDVMQAII
+1730 EDKRT
-1745 KTVVGKRGGSDQLAL
+1745 KTGNVLQSVLKTAGNKRGGDNLML
-1760 NVMAQEIESGTLA
+1760 NIMAQQLSEGTQD
-1773 KVETAYNGGYELKQ
+1773 KFETAYNGGYELKQ
-1787 IVDFYQAMY
+1787 IVDFYQAKY
-1796 AKKPGTSQKKYKKP
+1796 ATKPGTSQRKYKKA
-1810 DLYVWAMQNGYTAK
+1810 DLYAWAMQNGYTAK
-1824 QFNQLWNL
+1824 QFNQLWKL
-1832 FGKTKK
+1832 FS

>member
-1 MAFTV
+1 MASDFLK
-6 QREQRN
+6 QYAKSSREKIDREYGKKAYGGSKYKMDKVWGQT
-12 HDFAQAGRRA
+12 AT
-22 RSMLE
+22 
-27 QDKKTIEAEEQRA
+27 QDTAA
-40 KEYAQKPVT
+40 KQKPVT

-64 SFWEKLLSAF
+64 SFWEKLLNAF

-80 ADTTTPLAMTNQAIT
+80 ADTTTPLALTNQAIS

-110 AGGNIVKSAAKSAES
+110 AGGNIAKSAYEGAKS

-152 VSQEDKDKADA
+152 VPQEDKDKAEA

-224 GAGLANMGLR
+224 GVGLANMGLR

-297 AGRSVLRALTNAVGE
+297 AGRSVVRALTNAVGE

-323 PAIRTIY
+323 PAIRAIY
-330 DKGAAV
+330 DKGAAA

-356 AMIGAA
+356 AMIGAV
-362 LSTFGTAAGIVK
+362 LSTFGTAAGIAK

-386 GEPAANVNAEAS
+386 GEPAASVNAEAS
-398 AKPADAETIAAEA
+398 AKPAEAENIAAEA
-411 QADAAPVETAQDA
+411 QAEAAPVETAQVEDSQATVRTLLKKGIISNSEANRVLADA
-424 PAAQEENAAPA
+424 
-435 DIRETGLE
+435 GLRTE
-443 TRIAGIKG
+443 FERQT
-451 NDTASVGNASTA
+451 
-463 MENTLWMRRG
+463 
-473 TQSEPGWGETYG
+473 GETLTG
-485 TAQEAFNEAM
+485 TKADQRAQI
-495 KRIDSGLFSAMEKA
+495 KRVALTQNIPGETAKSEEQSQKTGEI
-509 VNEAERGINA
+509 VNESAE
-519 KENLRLISTMI
+519 
-530 SAAEFVRHYD
+530 
-540 VSPAAAAT
+540 
-548 VIINS
+548 
-553 YHNDALDSIRDRRGD
+553 
-568 LTDYALEQMRSIDNA
+568 NA
-583 VESYGSNPVSEN
+583 VE
-595 DLSVAQN
+595 A
-602 AEYPG
+602 
-607 NAEDATGMREP
+607 
-618 AQNPTQERATEAGQ
+618 
-632 STERDANRQP
+632 
-642 QEYTPEDHIDN
+642 
-653 RSDEYIAKR
+653 
-662 STKSFQYNHPE
+662 
-673 LHEHFE
+673 
-679 RVAEDLAPMIYG
+679 
-691 SMRSDRYKRGKGT
+691 
-704 ITNNSRVVQ
+704 
-713 DVIDKTGL
+713 
-721 SRPEI
+721 
-726 LRALDAIIKDNGAE
+726 
-740 NYADAKRVEKALD
+740 
-753 SLLVD
+753 
-758 GYTKPNGEYVAPD
+758 
-771 AAYMEAKSQ
+771 
-780 ISGGT
+780 
-785 DPYSWEY
+785 
-792 YRDND
+792 
-797 LSLLLGEITEE
+797 
-808 ESYND
+808 
-813 WRAERDAREAA
+813 
-824 KAAQEQS
+824 
-831 QNSDNFADVQQRET
+831 QNSDNFADVQQREA

-859 GAKSAEFGYD
+859 GAKPAEFGYD
-869 EAKTQAR
+869 EARTQTHSTDGVLTDDERAMQGLR
-876 SLKNLFEKGDR
+876 PEDR
-887 EKLGLTEQDLSHKV
+887 THKV
-901 EHDAEAEAKA
+901 NHDEEVNAKA

-917 DYEGEKADLFGEKR
+917 DYEGEKADLFGTKQ
-931 DWDKTDT
+931 DWDDTDT
-938 LLADKIMGAELDKA
+938 VLA
-952 HKSGSMDDYAEVA
+952 HKIIVKEVAKARESGSKDAYAEVA
-965 RLVKRWYAQGT
+965 KLMKEWDAHGT
-976 DVGQVMQMRQ
+976 EAGQALRQ
-986 VLSKSP
+986 RRQFASDP
-992 KLMEAEAIELLMD
+992 ALMEADAIQLLSD
-1005 EKRTRKMSD
+1005 SERTRKMSD

-1025 QNAERLLSI
+1025 QNAEKLRSI

-1043 DLIKDMSMERR
+1043 DLIKGMSTERR
-1054 TNSLWSNKMGRTME
+1054 TNGLWSNKMGRTME
-1068 KALEQAKKLPDGESF
+1068 KALEQAKKLPGGEAF
-1083 LRDIAASQV
+1083 LRDVAASQV

-1100 KPSVLEQI
+1100 KPSTLEQI
-1108 KTYRY
+1108 KAYRY

-1122 PARNLIGNM
+1122 PGRNLVGNM

-1143 GVGLDMLLSKCTGTR
+1143 GVGLDMLLSKYTGTR
-1158 SVAVD
+1158 SVAAD
-1163 MSYLSKAKRKGMG
+1163 KSYFSKTKRKGMG
-1176 EARLKSYIEMGLDAS
+1176 EATLKSYIETGLDAS
-1191 VSNARGKY
+1191 VSNAQGKY
-1199 GTGGSRSYKMTGN
+1199 ETGGSRSFKMTGN

-1248 DELEAKGKVAKG
+1248 DALEAKGKVAKG
-1260 ALDGRAEETARERT
+1260 ALDGRAEEIARERT
-1274 FQNDSKLA
+1274 FQNEGKLA

-1290 GLNVFSIKDKR
+1290 ALNVFSIKDKR
-1301 GGRFGVGDLILPF
+1301 GGSFGVGDLILPF

-1343 LHKAKAGTLT
+1343 LNKAKAGTLT
-1353 AAEQA
+1353 ASEQA

-1375 LFAVLAGAGV
+1375 FFAVLAGAGI

-1454 YEEDGKIT
+1454 YKDEGLT
-1462 FGDVTRENLSSIYQS
+1462 FANVAGGNLESAFQS

-1494 KYSKADNDG
+1494 KYSKADTTG
-1503 GKLADATL
+1503 GKLADATF

-1517 VTSFIPNVVSGV
+1517 ATSFVPNVVSGV
-1529 AQGIDGTVR
+1529 AQGVDGTVR

-1548 NSLNA
+1548 NSLSA
-1553 MKSKIPWL
+1553 MKSKIPGL

-1604 NQELYRLD
+1604 NQELYRLGE
-1612 SLNIDVKYPEK
+1612 NIDIKYPEK
-1623 KTPSDVS
+1623 KAPNSGNRDGEKVS
-1630 RNGKKVTLNQDE
+1630 LDQDE
-1642 KRQYQMAYGQTA
+1642 RRQYQMAYGQTA
-1654 YDNIQKVIQSSVYKQ
+1654 YDNIQKVIRSSVYKQ

-1681 LLKVATAAGKKKAKL
+1681 LLEVATSAGKKKAKL
-1696 DGSDTPSWTTKS
+1696 DGGDTPAWTTKS
-1708 SGSVADNA
+1708 TGTIGENA
-1716 VYRAKLGTAKDTLP
+1716 VYKAMLGTAKDALP
-1730 ADARDRNGDVMQAII
+1730 EDKRT
-1745 KTVVGKRGGSDQLAL
+1745 KTGNVLQSVLKTAGNKRGGDNLML
-1760 NVMAQEIESGTLA
+1760 NIMAQQLSEGTQD
-1773 KVETAYNGGYELKQ
+1773 KFETAYNGGYELKQ
-1787 IVDFYQAMY
+1787 IVDFYQAKY
-1796 AKKPGTSQKKYKKP
+1796 ATKPGTSQRKYKKA
-1810 DLYVWAMQNGYTAK
+1810 DLYAWAMQNGYTAK
-1824 QFNQLWNL
+1824 QFNQLWKL
-1832 FGKTKK
+1832 FS

>member
-1 MAFTV
+1 MASDFLK
-6 QREQRN
+6 QYAKSSREKIDREYGKKAYGGSKYKMDKVWGQT
-12 HDFAQAGRRA
+12 AT
-22 RSMLE
+22 
-27 QDKKTIEAEEQRA
+27 QDTAA
-40 KEYAQKPVT
+40 KQKPVT

-64 SFWEKLLSAF
+64 SFWEKLLNAF

-80 ADTTTPLAMTNQAIT
+80 ADTTTPLALTNQAIS

-110 AGGNIVKSAAKSAES
+110 AGGNIAKSAYEGAKS

-152 VSQEDKDKADA
+152 VPQEDKDKAEA

-224 GAGLANMGLR
+224 GVGLANMGLR

-297 AGRSVLRALTNAVGE
+297 AGRSVVRALTNAVGE

-323 PAIRTIY
+323 PAIRAIY
-330 DKGAAV
+330 DKGAAA

-356 AMIGAA
+356 AMIGAV
-362 LSTFGTAAGIVK
+362 LSTFGTAAGIAK

-386 GEPAANVNAEAS
+386 GEPAASVNAEAS
-398 AKPADAETIAAEA
+398 AKPAEAENIAAEA
-411 QADAAPVETAQDA
+411 QAEAAPVETAQVEDSQATVRTLLKKGIISNSEANRVLADA
-424 PAAQEENAAPA
+424 
-435 DIRETGLE
+435 GLRTE
-443 TRIAGIKG
+443 FERQT
-451 NDTASVGNASTA
+451 
-463 MENTLWMRRG
+463 
-473 TQSEPGWGETYG
+473 GETLTG
-485 TAQEAFNEAM
+485 TKADQRAQI
-495 KRIDSGLFSAMEKA
+495 KRVALTQNITGETAKSEEQSQKTGEI
-509 VNEAERGINA
+509 VNESAE
-519 KENLRLISTMI
+519 
-530 SAAEFVRHYD
+530 
-540 VSPAAAAT
+540 
-548 VIINS
+548 
-553 YHNDALDSIRDRRGD
+553 
-568 LTDYALEQMRSIDNA
+568 NA
-583 VESYGSNPVSEN
+583 VE
-595 DLSVAQN
+595 A
-602 AEYPG
+602 
-607 NAEDATGMREP
+607 
-618 AQNPTQERATEAGQ
+618 
-632 STERDANRQP
+632 
-642 QEYTPEDHIDN
+642 
-653 RSDEYIAKR
+653 
-662 STKSFQYNHPE
+662 
-673 LHEHFE
+673 
-679 RVAEDLAPMIYG
+679 
-691 SMRSDRYKRGKGT
+691 
-704 ITNNSRVVQ
+704 
-713 DVIDKTGL
+713 
-721 SRPEI
+721 
-726 LRALDAIIKDNGAE
+726 
-740 NYADAKRVEKALD
+740 
-753 SLLVD
+753 
-758 GYTKPNGEYVAPD
+758 
-771 AAYMEAKSQ
+771 
-780 ISGGT
+780 
-785 DPYSWEY
+785 
-792 YRDND
+792 
-797 LSLLLGEITEE
+797 
-808 ESYND
+808 
-813 WRAERDAREAA
+813 
-824 KAAQEQS
+824 
-831 QNSDNFADVQQRET
+831 QNSDNFADVQQREA

-869 EAKTQAR
+869 EARTQTHSTDGVLTDDERAMQGLR
-876 SLKNLFEKGDR
+876 PEDR
-887 EKLGLTEQDLSHKV
+887 THKV
-901 EHDAEAEAKA
+901 NHDEEVNAKA

-917 DYEGEKADLFGEKR
+917 DYEGEKADLFGTKQ
-931 DWDKTDT
+931 DWDDTDT
-938 LLADKIMGAELDKA
+938 VLA
-952 HKSGSMDDYAEVA
+952 HKIIVKEVAKARESGSKDAYAEVA
-965 RLVKRWYAQGT
+965 KLMKEWDAHGT
-976 DVGQVMQMRQ
+976 EAGQALRQ
-986 VLSKSP
+986 RRQFASDP
-992 KLMEAEAIELLMD
+992 ALMEADAIQLLSD
-1005 EKRTRKMSD
+1005 SERTRKMSD

-1025 QNAERLLSI
+1025 QNAEKLRSI

-1043 DLIKDMSMERR
+1043 DLIKGMSTERR
-1054 TNSLWSNKMGRTME
+1054 TNGLWSNKMGRTME
-1068 KALEQAKKLPDGESF
+1068 KALEQAKKLPGGEAF
-1083 LRDIAASQV
+1083 LRDVAASQV

-1100 KPSVLEQI
+1100 KPSTLEQI
-1108 KTYRY
+1108 KAYRY

-1122 PARNLIGNM
+1122 PGRNLVGNM

-1143 GVGLDMLLSKCTGTR
+1143 GVGLDMLLSKYTGTR
-1158 SVAVD
+1158 SVAAD
-1163 MSYLSKAKRKGMG
+1163 KSYFSKTKRKGMG
-1176 EARLKSYIEMGLDAS
+1176 EATLKSYIETGLDAS
-1191 VSNARGKY
+1191 VSNAQGKY
-1199 GTGGSRSYKMTGN
+1199 ETGGSRSFKMTGN

-1248 DELEAKGKVAKG
+1248 DALEAKGKVAKG
-1260 ALDGRAEETARERT
+1260 ALDGRAEEIARERT
-1274 FQNDSKLA
+1274 FQNEGKLA

-1290 GLNVFSIKDKR
+1290 ALNVFSIKDKR
-1301 GGRFGVGDLILPF
+1301 GGSFGVGDLILPF

-1343 LHKAKAGTLT
+1343 LNKAKAGTLT
-1353 AAEQA
+1353 ASEQA

-1375 LFAVLAGAGV
+1375 FFAVLAGAGI

-1454 YEEDGKIT
+1454 YKDEGLT
-1462 FGDVTRENLSSIYQS
+1462 FANVAGGNLESAFQS

-1494 KYSKADNDG
+1494 KYSKADTTG
-1503 GKLADATL
+1503 GKLADATF

-1517 VTSFIPNVVSGV
+1517 ATSFVPNVVSGV
-1529 AQGIDGTVR
+1529 AQGVDGTVR

-1548 NSLNA
+1548 NSLSA
-1553 MKSKIPWL
+1553 MKSKIPGL

-1604 NQELYRLD
+1604 NQELYRLGE
-1612 SLNIDVKYPEK
+1612 NIDIKYPEK
-1623 KTPSDVS
+1623 KAPNSGNRDGEKVS
-1630 RNGKKVTLNQDE
+1630 LDQDE
-1642 KRQYQMAYGQTA
+1642 RRQYQMAYGQTA
-1654 YDNIQKVIQSSVYKQ
+1654 YDNIQKVIRSSVYKQ

-1681 LLKVATAAGKKKAKL
+1681 LLEVATSAGKKKAKL
-1696 DGSDTPSWTTKS
+1696 DGGDTPAWTTKS
-1708 SGSVADNA
+1708 TGTIGENA
-1716 VYRAKLGTAKDTLP
+1716 VYKAMLGTAKDALP
-1730 ADARDRNGDVMQAII
+1730 EDKRT
-1745 KTVVGKRGGSDQLAL
+1745 KTGNVLQSVLKTAGNKRGGDNLML
-1760 NVMAQEIESGTLA
+1760 NIMAQQLSEGTQD
-1773 KVETAYNGGYELKQ
+1773 KFETAYNDGYELKQ
-1787 IVDFYQAMY
+1787 IVDFYQAKY
-1796 AKKPGTSQKKYKKP
+1796 ATKPGTSQRKYKKA
-1810 DLYVWAMQNGYTAK
+1810 DLYAWAMQNGYTAK
-1824 QFNQLWNL
+1824 QFNQLWKL
-1832 FGKTKK
+1832 FS

>member
-1 MAFTV
+1 MASDFLK
-6 QREQRN
+6 QYAKSSREKIDREYGKKAYGGSKYKMDKVWGQAA
-12 HDFAQAGRRA
+12 AQDTA
-22 RSMLE
+22 
-27 QDKKTIEAEEQRA
+27 AE
-40 KEYAQKPVT
+40 QKPVT

-64 SFWEKLLSAF
+64 SFWEKLLNAF

-80 ADTTTPLAMTNQAIT
+80 ADTTTPLALTNQAIT
-95 DDYRKSNMQESKTAE
+95 DDYRKSNMQESNTAE
-110 AGGNIVKSAAKSAES
+110 AGGNIVKSAVKGAES

-152 VSQEDKDKADA
+152 VSQEDKDKAEA
-163 ARKRNQE
+163 ARQRNQKN
-170 SIYAKADKAAA
+170 IYAKADKAAA

-188 KAKDNLGG
+188 KAKENLGG

-224 GAGLANMGLR
+224 GAGLVNMGLR

-323 PAIRTIY
+323 PAIRAIY
-330 DKGAAV
+330 DKGAAA

-398 AKPADAETIAAEA
+398 AKPAEAETIAAEA
-411 QADAAPVETAQDA
+411 QAEAAPVETTQVEDQATVRALLKKGIISNSEANRVLADA
-424 PAAQEENAAPA
+424 
-435 DIRETGLE
+435 GLRTE
-443 TRIAGIKG
+443 FERQT
-451 NDTASVGNASTA
+451 
-463 MENTLWMRRG
+463 
-473 TQSEPGWGETYG
+473 GETLTG
-485 TAQEAFNEAM
+485 TKSDQRAQI
-495 KRIDSGLFSAMEKA
+495 KRVALTQNITGETAKSEEQSQKTGEI
-509 VNEAERGINA
+509 VNESAE
-519 KENLRLISTMI
+519 
-530 SAAEFVRHYD
+530 
-540 VSPAAAAT
+540 
-548 VIINS
+548 
-553 YHNDALDSIRDRRGD
+553 
-568 LTDYALEQMRSIDNA
+568 NA
-583 VESYGSNPVSEN
+583 VE
-595 DLSVAQN
+595 A
-602 AEYPG
+602 
-607 NAEDATGMREP
+607 
-618 AQNPTQERATEAGQ
+618 
-632 STERDANRQP
+632 
-642 QEYTPEDHIDN
+642 
-653 RSDEYIAKR
+653 
-662 STKSFQYNHPE
+662 
-673 LHEHFE
+673 
-679 RVAEDLAPMIYG
+679 
-691 SMRSDRYKRGKGT
+691 
-704 ITNNSRVVQ
+704 
-713 DVIDKTGL
+713 
-721 SRPEI
+721 
-726 LRALDAIIKDNGAE
+726 
-740 NYADAKRVEKALD
+740 
-753 SLLVD
+753 
-758 GYTKPNGEYVAPD
+758 
-771 AAYMEAKSQ
+771 
-780 ISGGT
+780 
-785 DPYSWEY
+785 
-792 YRDND
+792 
-797 LSLLLGEITEE
+797 
-808 ESYND
+808 
-813 WRAERDAREAA
+813 
-824 KAAQEQS
+824 

-869 EAKTQAR
+869 DAKTQAR

-911 QERFES
+911 QERFDS
-917 DYEGEKADLFGEKR
+917 DYLAEKADLFGEKR

-992 KLMEAEAIELLMD
+992 KLMEAAAIELLMD
-1005 EKRTRKMSD
+1005 EKRTRKMTA
-1014 EQRKKILDSVS
+1014 EKRKELLDAVTENADRLKNIPEGDTAEVVS
-1025 QNAERLLSI
+1025 
-1034 EKGDVDGVV
+1034 
-1043 DLIKDMSMERR
+1043 LIKDMSTERR

-1068 KALEQAKKLPDGESF
+1068 KALEQAKKLPDGEAF
-1083 LRDIAASQV
+1083 LRGIAASQV
-1092 RGIAYDYA
+1092 IGIAYDYA
-1100 KPSVLEQI
+1100 KPSTLEQI

-1122 PARNLIGNM
+1122 PGRNLTGNM

-1143 GVGLDMLLSKCTGTR
+1143 GVGLDMLLSKYTGTR
-1158 SVAVD
+1158 SVAAD
-1163 MSYLSKAKRKGMG
+1163 KSYFSKAKRKGMG

-1191 VSNARGKY
+1191 VSNAQGKY
-1199 GTGGSRSYKMTGN
+1199 ETGGSRSYKMTGN

-1248 DELEAKGKVAKG
+1248 DALEANGKVAKG
-1260 ALDGRAEETARERT
+1260 ALDGRAEEIARERT

-1282 QATGVVRR
+1282 QATGIVRR

-1301 GGRFGVGDLILPF
+1301 GGSFGVGDLILPF

-1454 YEEDGKIT
+1454 YKEDGKIT

-1494 KYSKADNDG
+1494 KYSKEDNDG
-1503 GKLADATL
+1503 RKLADATL

-1517 VTSFIPNVVSGV
+1517 ATSFIPNIVSGV

-1548 NSLNA
+1548 NGLNA

-1595 VTKYRTSAV
+1595 VTKYRTSDV
-1604 NQELYRLD
+1604 NQELYRLGE
-1612 SLNIDVKYPEK
+1612 NIDIKYPEK
-1623 KTPSDVS
+1623 KAPKIGS
-1630 RNGKKVTLNQDE
+1630 RDGEKVLLDQDE
-1642 KRQYQMAYGQTA
+1642 RRQYQMAYGQTA

-1681 LLKVATAAGKKKAKL
+1681 LLAVATAAGKKKAKL
-1696 DGSDTPSWTTKS
+1696 DGGDTPAWTTKS
-1708 SGSVADNA
+1708 NGSVADNA

-1760 NVMAQEIESGTLA
+1760 NVMAQQLEEGTQA

-1787 IVDFYQAMY
+1787 IVDFYQKKY
-1796 AKKPGTSQKKYKKP
+1796 AKKPGTSQKKYKKA
-1810 DLYVWAMQNGYTAK
+1810 DLYAWAMQNGYTVK
-1824 QFNQLWNL
+1824 QFNQLWKL
-1832 FGKTKK
+1832 FPG

>member
-1 MAFTV
+1 MADTKRKNRFGNGNGSDIAAAIRQNTEA
-6 QREQRN
+6 QSRAALRN
-12 HDFAQAGRRA
+12 GTLPVWKSSSSSKSGASTTTGNAAD
-22 RSMLE
+22 
-27 QDKKTIEAEEQRA
+27 
-40 KEYAQKPVT
+40 AQKPVA

-80 ADTTTPLAMTNQAIT
+80 SDTSAPLGMMNQAIS
-95 DDYRKSNMQESKTAE
+95 DDYRSSGMQESKTAE
-110 AGGNIVKSAAKSAES
+110 AGGNIAKSALKGAES
-125 AYENAAGTFLNK
+125 AYESAVGAMMSK

-144 GVTVADNA
+144 GVTVADDA
-152 VSQEDKDKADA
+152 VSEADKATA
-163 ARKRNQE
+163 EATRQRNQANM
-170 SIYAKADKAAA
+170 YAKAEAADTA
-181 AAAEASE
+181 AWEARE
-188 KAKDNLGG
+188 AAKDNLGG
-196 SKAAGAFVDI
+196 SAAAGALVDI

-212 LGADMALNALLP
+212 LGADMAVNALLP
-224 GAGLANMGLR
+224 GAGLASMGVR
-234 SYGSGSREARLDGA
+234 AFGNGAREAMMDGA
-248 SEGEQ
+248 SGGEQ
-253 VAYGAAAAAVDVLT
+253 VIYGAAQAAVQIAT
-267 EKIFDVGKLFGGGA
+267 EKMFDVGKLFGGGA

-287 KLIGKLAKTD
+287 KLIQKLAKTD
-297 AGRSVLRALTNAVGE
+297 TGRSIVRALTNAVGE
-312 GAEEAVADILN
+312 GAEEAVSDLLT
-323 PAIRTIY
+323 PAIRAIY
-330 DKGAAV
+330 DSGKSAA
-336 KSSYTTA
+336 SSYTTA
-343 EGAKEMLAQSAYD
+343 EGRKELLAQAGYD
-356 AMIGAA
+356 ALIGAA

-374 GIDAQK
+374 GVDAQK

-386 GEPAANVNAEAS
+386 GEPTASVNAEAS
-398 AKPADAETIAAEA
+398 AKPAEAENIAAEA
-411 QADAAPVETAQDA
+411 QAEPAPAETAQDV
-424 PAAQEENAAPA
+424 PAAQEKPQENSTLRMVEEAA
-435 DIRETGLE
+435 GL
-443 TRIAGIKG
+443 
-451 NDTASVGNASTA
+451 
-463 MENTLWMRRG
+463 
-473 TQSEPGWGETYG
+473 
-485 TAQEAFNEAM
+485 
-495 KRIDSGLFSAMEKA
+495 
-509 VNEAERGINA
+509 
-519 KENLRLISTMI
+519 
-530 SAAEFVRHYD
+530 
-540 VSPAAAAT
+540 
-548 VIINS
+548 
-553 YHNDALDSIRDRRGD
+553 
-568 LTDYALEQMRSIDNA
+568 
-583 VESYGSNPVSEN
+583 
-595 DLSVAQN
+595 
-602 AEYPG
+602 
-607 NAEDATGMREP
+607 REP
-618 AQNPTQERATEAGQ
+618 AQSPAQERATEAGQ
-632 STERDANRQP
+632 SAELDANRQP

-653 RSDEYIAKR
+653 RTDEYVAKR

-679 RVAEDLAPMIYG
+679 RVAEDLTPMIYG
-691 SMRSDRYKRGKGT
+691 SMQSDRHKRGKGT
-704 ITNNSRVVQ
+704 ITNNTRVVQ
-713 DVIDKTGL
+713 RVIDKTGL

-740 NYADAKRVEKALD
+740 NYANAKRVEKALD

-797 LSLLLGEITEE
+797 LSLMLGEITEE

-813 WRAERDAREAA
+813 WRAQHDAREAA

-831 QNSDNFADVQQRET
+831 QKTGEIVNESAENAVEAQNSGNFANVQQREA

-869 EAKTQAR
+869 EARTQTR
-876 SLKNLFEKGDR
+876 STDGVLTDDERAMEGLRPEDR
-887 EKLGLTEQDLSHKV
+887 THKV
-901 EHDAEAEAKA
+901 NHDEEVNAKA

-917 DYEGEKADLFGEKR
+917 DYEGEKADLFGEKQ
-931 DWDKTDT
+931 DWDDTDT
-938 LLADKIMGAELDKA
+938 VLA
-952 HKSGSMDDYAEVA
+952 HKIIVKEVTKARESGSKDAYAEVA
-965 RLVKRWYAQGT
+965 KLMKEWDAHGT
-976 DVGQVMQMRQ
+976 EAGQALRQ
-986 VLSKSP
+986 RRQLASDP
-992 KLMEAEAIELLMD
+992 ALMEADAIQLLND
-1005 EKRTRKMSD
+1005 SERTRKMSD

-1025 QNAERLLSI
+1025 QNAEKLRGI

-1043 DLIKDMSMERR
+1043 DLIKDMSTERR
-1054 TNSLWSNKMGRTME
+1054 TNGLWSNKMGKTME
-1068 KALEQAKKLPDGESF
+1068 KALEQAKKLPGGEAF

-1100 KPSVLEQI
+1100 KPSTLEQI
-1108 KTYRY
+1108 KAYRY

-1122 PARNLIGNM
+1122 PGRNLTGNM

-1143 GVGLDMLLSKCTGTR
+1143 GVGLDMLLSKYTGTR

-1163 MSYLSKAKRKGMG
+1163 KSYFSKAKRKGMG
-1176 EARLKSYIEMGLDAS
+1176 EATLKSYIETGLDAS
-1191 VSNARGKY
+1191 VSNAQGKY
-1199 GTGGSRSYKMTGN
+1199 ETGGSRSFKMVGN

-1226 YAMVTTDQMQ
+1226 YAMVTSDQMQ

-1248 DELEAKGKVAKG
+1248 DALEAKGKVAKG
-1260 ALDGRAEETARERT
+1260 ALDGRAEEIARERT

-1282 QATGVVRR
+1282 QATGIVRR
-1290 GLNVFSIKDKR
+1290 GLNVFSIKDKH
-1301 GGRFGVGDLILPF
+1301 GGSFGLGDIMLPF
-1314 TNVPG
+1314 TNVTG
-1319 NIASAAIQYSPA
+1319 NIASAAIQNSPA
-1331 GFINA
+1331 GFIKA
-1336 GAEVVKV
+1336 GVEIVKV
-1343 LHKAKAGTLT
+1343 LNKAKAGTLT

-1375 LFAVLAGAGV
+1375 LFAVLAGSGV

-1414 LNRWIA
+1414 LNRLIA

-1454 YEEDGKIT
+1454 YKEDGKIT

-1494 KYSKADNDG
+1494 KYSKADTTG

-1517 VTSFIPNVVSGV
+1517 ATSFVPNIVSGV

-1538 DTYNGDTVWE
+1538 DTYNGDTAWE
-1548 NSLNA
+1548 NGLNA
-1553 MKSKIPWL
+1553 MKSKVPGL

-1604 NQELYRLD
+1604 NQELYRLGE
-1612 SLNIDVKYPEK
+1612 NIDIKYPEK
-1623 KTPSDVS
+1623 KAPNSGNRDGEKVS
-1630 RNGKKVTLNQDE
+1630 LDQGER
-1642 KRQYQMAYGQTA
+1642 RQYQMAYGQTA
-1654 YDNIQKVIQSSVYKQ
+1654 YDNIQKVIRSSVYKQ

-1681 LLKVATAAGKKKAKL
+1681 LLEVATAAGKKKAKL
-1696 DGSDTPSWTTKS
+1696 DGGDTPAWTTKS
-1708 SGSVADNA
+1708 DGSVADNA
-1716 VYRAKLGTAKDTLP
+1716 VYRAKLGTAKGTLP
-1730 ADARDRNGDVMQAII
+1730 ADARGRNGDVMQAIV

-1760 NVMAQEIESGTLA
+1760 NVMAQQLEEGTQA

-1787 IVDFYQAMY
+1787 IVDFYQAKY
-1796 AKKPGTSQKKYKKP
+1796 ATKPGTSQRKYKKA
-1810 DLYVWAMQNGYTAK
+1810 DLYAWAMQNGYTAK
-1824 QFNQLWNL
+1824 QFNQLWKL
-1832 FGKTKK
+1832 FP

>member
-1 MAFTV
+1 MASDFLK
-6 QREQRN
+6 QYAKSSREKIDREYGKKAYGGSKYKMDKVWGQT
-12 HDFAQAGRRA
+12 AT
-22 RSMLE
+22 
-27 QDKKTIEAEEQRA
+27 QDTAA
-40 KEYAQKPVT
+40 KQKPVT
-49 KPISEPVPQKKKENI
+49 KPVSEPVPPKKKENI
-64 SFWEKLLSAF
+64 SFWEKLLNAF

-80 ADTTTPLAMTNQAIT
+80 ADTTTPLALTNQAIS

-110 AGGNIVKSAAKSAES
+110 AGGNIAKSAYEGAKS

-152 VSQEDKDKADA
+152 VPQEDKDKAEA

-287 KLIGKLAKTD
+287 KLVGKLAKTD
-297 AGRSVLRALTNAVGE
+297 AGRSVVRALTNAVGE

-323 PAIRTIY
+323 PAIRAIY
-330 DKGAAV
+330 DSGKSAAN
-336 KSSYTTA
+336 SYTTA
-343 EGAKEMLAQSAYD
+343 EGRKELLAQSAYD

-362 LSTFGTAAGIVK
+362 LSTFGTAAGIAK
-374 GIDAQK
+374 GVDAQK

-386 GEPAANVNAEAS
+386 GEPAASVTASANTEAS
-398 AKPADAETIAAEA
+398 AKPAEAENIAAEA
-411 QADAAPVETAQDA
+411 QAEATPAETAQGEGNQATVRALLKKGIISNSEANRVLSDA
-424 PAAQEENAAPA
+424 
-435 DIRETGLE
+435 GLRTE
-443 TRIAGIKG
+443 FERQT
-451 NDTASVGNASTA
+451 
-463 MENTLWMRRG
+463 
-473 TQSEPGWGETYG
+473 GETLAG
-485 TAQEAFNEAM
+485 TKADQRAQI
-495 KRIDSGLFSAMEKA
+495 KRVALTQNITGETAKSEEQSQKTGEI
-509 VNEAERGINA
+509 VNE
-519 KENLRLISTMI
+519 
-530 SAAEFVRHYD
+530 SA
-540 VSPAAAAT
+540 
-548 VIINS
+548 
-553 YHNDALDSIRDRRGD
+553 G
-568 LTDYALEQMRSIDNA
+568 NA
-583 VESYGSNPVSEN
+583 VE
-595 DLSVAQN
+595 
-602 AEYPG
+602 
-607 NAEDATGMREP
+607 
-618 AQNPTQERATEAGQ
+618 
-632 STERDANRQP
+632 
-642 QEYTPEDHIDN
+642 
-653 RSDEYIAKR
+653 
-662 STKSFQYNHPE
+662 
-673 LHEHFE
+673 
-679 RVAEDLAPMIYG
+679 
-691 SMRSDRYKRGKGT
+691 
-704 ITNNSRVVQ
+704 
-713 DVIDKTGL
+713 
-721 SRPEI
+721 
-726 LRALDAIIKDNGAE
+726 
-740 NYADAKRVEKALD
+740 
-753 SLLVD
+753 
-758 GYTKPNGEYVAPD
+758 
-771 AAYMEAKSQ
+771 
-780 ISGGT
+780 
-785 DPYSWEY
+785 
-792 YRDND
+792 
-797 LSLLLGEITEE
+797 
-808 ESYND
+808 
-813 WRAERDAREAA
+813 
-824 KAAQEQS
+824 S
-831 QNSDNFADVQQRET
+831 QNSDNFADVQQQEA
-845 ETDAGQRGTLPEGQ
+845 EMDAGQRGTLPEGQ

-876 SLKNLFEKGDR
+876 STDGVLTDDERAMEGLRPEDR
-887 EKLGLTEQDLSHKV
+887 THKV
-901 EHDAEAEAKA
+901 NHDEEVNAKA

-917 DYEGEKADLFGEKR
+917 DYEGEKADLFGEKQ
-931 DWDKTDT
+931 DWDDADT
-938 LLADKIMGAELDKA
+938 VLA
-952 HKSGSMDDYAEVA
+952 HKIIVKEVAKARESGSKDAYAEVA
-965 RLVKRWYAQGT
+965 KLMKEWDAHGT
-976 DVGQVMQMRQ
+976 EAGQALRQ
-986 VLSKSP
+986 RRQLAADP
-992 KLMEAEAIELLMD
+992 ALMEADAIQLLND
-1005 EKRTRKMSD
+1005 SERTRKMSD

-1025 QNAERLLSI
+1025 QNAEKLHSI

-1043 DLIKDMSMERR
+1043 DLIKSMSTERR
-1054 TNSLWSNKMGRTME
+1054 TNGLWSNKMGRTME
-1068 KALEQAKKLPDGESF
+1068 KALEQAKKLPGGEAF
-1083 LRDIAASQV
+1083 LRDVAASQV

-1100 KPSVLEQI
+1100 KPSTLEQI
-1108 KTYRY
+1108 KAYRY

-1122 PARNLIGNM
+1122 PGRNLTGNM

-1143 GVGLDMLLSKCTGTR
+1143 GVGLDMLLSKYTGTR

-1163 MSYLSKAKRKGMG
+1163 KSYFSKAKRKGMG
-1176 EARLKSYIEMGLDAS
+1176 EATLKSYIETGLDAS
-1191 VSNARGKY
+1191 VSNAQGKY
-1199 GTGGSRSYKMTGN
+1199 ETGGSRSFKMTGN

-1226 YAMVTTDQMQ
+1226 YAMVTSDQMQ

-1248 DELEAKGKVAKG
+1248 DALEAKGKVAKG

-1274 FQNDSKLA
+1274 FQNEGKLS
-1282 QATGVVRR
+1282 GVMGGMRNA
-1290 GLNVFSIKDKR
+1290 LNKLSIKDKQ
-1301 GGRFGVGDLILPF
+1301 GGSIGLGDIMLPF

-1331 GFINA
+1331 GFIKA

-1343 LHKAKAGTLT
+1343 LNKAKAGMLT
-1353 AAEQA
+1353 ASEQA

-1393 KDKEALEKSEGVSGT
+1393 EDKEALEKSEGVSGT

-1420 GESTEWRDGDDLVSI
+1420 GESTEWRDGDNLVSI

-1454 YEEDGKIT
+1454 YKDEGLT
-1462 FGDVTRENLSSIYQS
+1462 FANVAGGNLESAFQS

-1482 AMSQFQEIENSL
+1482 AMSQFQEIANGY
-1494 KYSKADNDG
+1494 KYSKADTTG
-1503 GKLADATL
+1503 GKVAEAAL

-1517 VTSFIPNVVSGV
+1517 ATSFVPNVVSGV
-1529 AQGIDGTVR
+1529 AQGVDGTVR

-1548 NSLNA
+1548 NNLNA
-1553 MKSKIPWL
+1553 MKSKIPGL

-1604 NQELYRLD
+1604 NQELYRLE
-1612 SLNIDVKYPEK
+1612 SMNIDVKYPEK
-1623 KTPSDVS
+1623 KAPLDGS
-1630 RNGKKVTLNQDE
+1630 RNGKDVDLTQDE
-1642 KRQYQMAYGQTA
+1642 RRQYQMAYGQTA
-1654 YDNIQKVIQSSVYKQ
+1654 YDNIQKVIRSSVYKQ
-1669 SSDAEKAAAIQN
+1669 ASDVEKAAAIQN
-1681 LLKVATAAGKKKAKL
+1681 LLEVATAAGKKKAKL

-1708 SGSVADNA
+1708 DGSVADNA

-1730 ADARDRNGDVMQAII
+1730 ANARGRNGDVMQAII

-1760 NVMAQEIESGTLA
+1760 NVMAQQLEEGTQA

-1787 IVDFYQAMY
+1787 IVDFYQAKY
-1796 AKKPGTSQKKYKKP
+1796 AKKPGTSQRKYKKE
-1810 DLYVWAMQNGYTAK
+1810 DLYAWAMQNGYTAK
-1824 QFNQLWNL
+1824 QFNQLWKL
-1832 FGKTKK
+1832 FP

>member
-1 MAFTV
+1 MASEFLK
-6 QREQRN
+6 QYAKSSREKIDREYGKK
-12 HDFAQAGRRA
+12 AYGG
-22 RSMLE
+22 SKYKM
-27 QDKKTIEAEEQRA
+27 DKVWGQTATQETAA
-40 KEYAQKPVT
+40 KQKPVT
-49 KPISEPVPQKKKENI
+49 EPISEPVPQKKKENI
-64 SFWEKLLSAF
+64 SFWEKLLNAF

-80 ADTTTPLAMTNQAIT
+80 ADTTTPLALTNQAIS
-95 DDYRKSNMQESKTAE
+95 DDYRESNMQESKTAE
-110 AGGNIVKSAAKSAES
+110 TGGNIAKSAVKSAES

-152 VSQEDKDKADA
+152 VPQEDKDKAEA

-287 KLIGKLAKTD
+287 KLVGKLAKTD
-297 AGRSVLRALTNAVGE
+297 AGRSVVRALTNAVGE

-323 PAIRTIY
+323 PAIRAIY
-330 DKGAAV
+330 DKGAAA

-362 LSTFGTAAGIVK
+362 LSTFGTAAGIAK

-398 AKPADAETIAAEA
+398 AKPAEAENIAAEA
-411 QADAAPVETAQDA
+411 QAEAAPVETAQDA
-424 PAAQEENAAPA
+424 PAAQEKPQENSTLRMVEEAA
-435 DIRETGLE
+435 GL
-443 TRIAGIKG
+443 
-451 NDTASVGNASTA
+451 
-463 MENTLWMRRG
+463 
-473 TQSEPGWGETYG
+473 
-485 TAQEAFNEAM
+485 
-495 KRIDSGLFSAMEKA
+495 
-509 VNEAERGINA
+509 
-519 KENLRLISTMI
+519 
-530 SAAEFVRHYD
+530 
-540 VSPAAAAT
+540 
-548 VIINS
+548 
-553 YHNDALDSIRDRRGD
+553 
-568 LTDYALEQMRSIDNA
+568 
-583 VESYGSNPVSEN
+583 
-595 DLSVAQN
+595 
-602 AEYPG
+602 
-607 NAEDATGMREP
+607 REP
-618 AQNPTQERATEAGQ
+618 AQSPARERATEAGR
-632 STERDANRQP
+632 SEERDANRQP

-653 RSDEYIAKR
+653 RTDEYVAKR

-679 RVAEDLAPMIYG
+679 RVAEDLTTMIYG
-691 SMRSDRYKRGKGT
+691 SMQSDRHKRGEGT

-713 DVIDKTGL
+713 HVIDKTDL

-740 NYADAKRVEKALD
+740 NYANAKRVEKALD

-758 GYTKPNGEYVAPD
+758 GYTKPNGEYAAPD

-792 YRDND
+792 YRDNG
-797 LSLLLGEITEE
+797 LSLMLGEITEE
-808 ESYND
+808 EAYND
-813 WRAERDAREAA
+813 WRAQHDAREAA
-824 KAAQEQS
+824 KAAQEQSQKTGEIVNESAENAVES

-859 GAKSAEFGYD
+859 GAKSAEFGYAEAQTQTRSTDGVLTDD
-869 EAKTQAR
+869 EHAMEGLR
-876 SLKNLFEKGDR
+876 PEDR
-887 EKLGLTEQDLSHKV
+887 THKV
-901 EHDAEAEAKA
+901 NHDEEVNAKA

-917 DYEGEKADLFGEKR
+917 DYEGEKADLFGEKQ
-931 DWDKTDT
+931 DWNDTDT
-938 LLADKIMGAELDKA
+938 VLA
-952 HKSGSMDDYAEVA
+952 HKIIVKEVAKARESGSKDAYAEVA
-965 RLVKRWYAQGT
+965 KLMKEWDAHGT
-976 DVGQVMQMRQ
+976 EAGQALRQ
-986 VLSKSP
+986 RRQLASDP
-992 KLMEAEAIELLMD
+992 ALMEADAIQLLND
-1005 EKRTRKMSD
+1005 SERTRKMSD

-1025 QNAERLLSI
+1025 QNAEKLRSI

-1043 DLIKDMSMERR
+1043 DLIKDMSTERR
-1054 TNSLWSNKMGRTME
+1054 TNGLWSNKMGRTME
-1068 KALEQAKKLPDGESF
+1068 KALEQAKKLPGGEAF
-1083 LRDIAASQV
+1083 LRDVAASQV

-1100 KPSVLEQI
+1100 KPSTLEQI

-1122 PARNLIGNM
+1122 AARNLVGNM

-1143 GVGLDMLLSKCTGTR
+1143 GVGLDMLLSKYTGTR
-1158 SVAVD
+1158 SVAAD
-1163 MSYLSKAKRKGMG
+1163 KSYLSKAKRKGMG
-1176 EARLKSYIEMGLDAS
+1176 EATLKSYIETGLDAS
-1191 VSNARGKY
+1191 VSNAQGKY
-1199 GTGGSRSYKMTGN
+1199 ETGGSRSFKMTGN

-1226 YAMVTTDQMQ
+1226 YAMVTSDQMQ

-1248 DELEAKGKVAKG
+1248 DALEAKGKVAKG

-1274 FQNDSKLA
+1274 FQNEGKLA

-1290 GLNVFSIKDKR
+1290 ALNVFSIKDKR
-1301 GGRFGVGDLILPF
+1301 GGSFGVGDLILPF

-1336 GAEVVKV
+1336 GAEAVKV
-1343 LHKAKAGTLT
+1343 LNKAKAGTLT
-1353 AAEQA
+1353 ASEQA

-1375 LFAVLAGAGV
+1375 FFAVLAGAGI

-1435 GFLDPINAQM
+1435 GFLGTINAQM

-1454 YEEDGKIT
+1454 YKDEGLT
-1462 FGDVTRENLSSIYQS
+1462 FANVAGGNLESAFQS

-1494 KYSKADNDG
+1494 KYSKADTTG
-1503 GKLADATL
+1503 GKLADATF

-1517 VTSFIPNVVSGV
+1517 ATSFVPNVVSGV
-1529 AQGIDGTVR
+1529 AQGVDGTVR

-1548 NSLNA
+1548 NSLSA
-1553 MKSKIPWL
+1553 MKSKIPGL

-1604 NQELYRLD
+1604 NQELYRLGE
-1612 SLNIDVKYPEK
+1612 NIDIKYPEK
-1623 KTPSDVS
+1623 KAPNSGNRDGEKVS
-1630 RNGKKVTLNQDE
+1630 LDQDE
-1642 KRQYQMAYGQTA
+1642 RRQYQMAYGQTA
-1654 YDNIQKVIQSSVYKQ
+1654 YDNIQKVIRSSVYKQ

-1681 LLKVATAAGKKKAKL
+1681 LLEVATSAGKKKAKL
-1696 DGSDTPSWTTKS
+1696 DGGDTPAWTTKS
-1708 SGSVADNA
+1708 TGTIGENA
-1716 VYRAKLGTAKDTLP
+1716 VYKAMLGTAKDALP
-1730 ADARDRNGDVMQAII
+1730 EDKRT
-1745 KTVVGKRGGSDQLAL
+1745 KTGNVLQSVLKTAGNKRGGDNLML
-1760 NVMAQEIESGTLA
+1760 NIMAQQLSEGTQD
-1773 KVETAYNGGYELKQ
+1773 KFETAYNGGYELKQ
-1787 IVDFYQAMY
+1787 IVDFYQAKY
-1796 AKKPGTSQKKYKKP
+1796 ATKPGTSQRKYKKA
-1810 DLYVWAMQNGYTAK
+1810 DLYAWAMQNGYTAK
-1824 QFNQLWNL
+1824 QFNQLWKL
-1832 FGKTKK
+1832 FS

>member
-1 MAFTV
+1 MASDFLK
-6 QREQRN
+6 QYAKSSREKIDREYGKKAYGGSKYKMDKVWGQT
-12 HDFAQAGRRA
+12 AT
-22 RSMLE
+22 
-27 QDKKTIEAEEQRA
+27 QDTAA
-40 KEYAQKPVT
+40 KQKPVT

-64 SFWEKLLSAF
+64 SFWEKLLNAF

-80 ADTTTPLAMTNQAIT
+80 ADTTTPLALTNQAIS

-110 AGGNIVKSAAKSAES
+110 AGGNIAKSAYEGAKS

-152 VSQEDKDKADA
+152 VPQEDKDKAEA

-224 GAGLANMGLR
+224 GVGLANMGLR

-297 AGRSVLRALTNAVGE
+297 AGRSVVRALTNAVGE

-323 PAIRTIY
+323 PAIRAIY
-330 DKGAAV
+330 DKGAAA

-356 AMIGAA
+356 AMIGAV
-362 LSTFGTAAGIVK
+362 LSTFGTAAGIAK

-386 GEPAANVNAEAS
+386 GEPAASVNAEAS
-398 AKPADAETIAAEA
+398 AKPAEAENIAAEA
-411 QADAAPVETAQDA
+411 QAEAAPVETAQVEDSQATVRTLLKKGIISNSEANRVLADA
-424 PAAQEENAAPA
+424 
-435 DIRETGLE
+435 GLRTE
-443 TRIAGIKG
+443 FERQT
-451 NDTASVGNASTA
+451 
-463 MENTLWMRRG
+463 
-473 TQSEPGWGETYG
+473 GETLTG
-485 TAQEAFNEAM
+485 TKADQRAQI
-495 KRIDSGLFSAMEKA
+495 KRVALTQNITGETAKSEEQSQKTGEI
-509 VNEAERGINA
+509 VNESAE
-519 KENLRLISTMI
+519 
-530 SAAEFVRHYD
+530 
-540 VSPAAAAT
+540 
-548 VIINS
+548 
-553 YHNDALDSIRDRRGD
+553 
-568 LTDYALEQMRSIDNA
+568 NA
-583 VESYGSNPVSEN
+583 VE
-595 DLSVAQN
+595 A
-602 AEYPG
+602 
-607 NAEDATGMREP
+607 
-618 AQNPTQERATEAGQ
+618 
-632 STERDANRQP
+632 
-642 QEYTPEDHIDN
+642 
-653 RSDEYIAKR
+653 
-662 STKSFQYNHPE
+662 
-673 LHEHFE
+673 
-679 RVAEDLAPMIYG
+679 
-691 SMRSDRYKRGKGT
+691 
-704 ITNNSRVVQ
+704 
-713 DVIDKTGL
+713 
-721 SRPEI
+721 
-726 LRALDAIIKDNGAE
+726 
-740 NYADAKRVEKALD
+740 
-753 SLLVD
+753 
-758 GYTKPNGEYVAPD
+758 
-771 AAYMEAKSQ
+771 
-780 ISGGT
+780 
-785 DPYSWEY
+785 
-792 YRDND
+792 
-797 LSLLLGEITEE
+797 
-808 ESYND
+808 
-813 WRAERDAREAA
+813 
-824 KAAQEQS
+824 
-831 QNSDNFADVQQRET
+831 QNSDNFADVQQREA

-869 EAKTQAR
+869 EARTQTHSTDGVLTDDERAMQGLR
-876 SLKNLFEKGDR
+876 PEDR
-887 EKLGLTEQDLSHKV
+887 THKV
-901 EHDAEAEAKA
+901 NHDEEVNAKA

-917 DYEGEKADLFGEKR
+917 DYEGEKADLFGTKQ
-931 DWDKTDT
+931 DWDDTDT
-938 LLADKIMGAELDKA
+938 VLA
-952 HKSGSMDDYAEVA
+952 HKIIVKEVAKARESGSKDAYAEVA
-965 RLVKRWYAQGT
+965 KLMKEWNAHGT
-976 DVGQVMQMRQ
+976 EAGQALRQ
-986 VLSKSP
+986 RRQFASDP
-992 KLMEAEAIELLMD
+992 ALMEADAIQLLSD
-1005 EKRTRKMSD
+1005 SERTRKMSD

-1025 QNAERLLSI
+1025 QNAEKLRSI

-1043 DLIKDMSMERR
+1043 DLIKGMSTERR
-1054 TNSLWSNKMGRTME
+1054 TNGLWSNKMGRTME
-1068 KALEQAKKLPDGESF
+1068 KALEQAKKLPGGEAF
-1083 LRDIAASQV
+1083 LRDVAASQV

-1100 KPSVLEQI
+1100 KPSTLEQI
-1108 KTYRY
+1108 KAYRY

-1122 PARNLIGNM
+1122 PGRNLVGNM

-1143 GVGLDMLLSKCTGTR
+1143 GVGLDMLLSKYTGTR
-1158 SVAVD
+1158 SVAAD
-1163 MSYLSKAKRKGMG
+1163 KSYFSKTKRKGMG
-1176 EARLKSYIEMGLDAS
+1176 EATLKSYIETGLDAS
-1191 VSNARGKY
+1191 VSNAQGKY
-1199 GTGGSRSYKMTGN
+1199 ETGGSRSFKMTGN

-1248 DELEAKGKVAKG
+1248 DALEAKGKVAKG
-1260 ALDGRAEETARERT
+1260 ALDGRAEEIARERT
-1274 FQNDSKLA
+1274 FQNEGKLA

-1290 GLNVFSIKDKR
+1290 ALNVFSIKDKR
-1301 GGRFGVGDLILPF
+1301 GGSFGVGDLILPF

-1343 LHKAKAGTLT
+1343 LNKAKAGTLT
-1353 AAEQA
+1353 ASEQA

-1375 LFAVLAGAGV
+1375 FFAVLAGAGI

-1454 YEEDGKIT
+1454 YKDEGLT
-1462 FGDVTRENLSSIYQS
+1462 FANVAGGNLESAFQS

-1494 KYSKADNDG
+1494 KYSKADTTG
-1503 GKLADATL
+1503 GKLADATF

-1517 VTSFIPNVVSGV
+1517 ATSFVPNVVSGV
-1529 AQGIDGTVR
+1529 AQGVDGTVR

-1548 NSLNA
+1548 NSLSA
-1553 MKSKIPWL
+1553 MKSKIPGL

-1604 NQELYRLD
+1604 NQELYRLGE
-1612 SLNIDVKYPEK
+1612 NIDIKYPEK
-1623 KTPSDVS
+1623 KAPNSGNRDGEKVS
-1630 RNGKKVTLNQDE
+1630 LDQDE
-1642 KRQYQMAYGQTA
+1642 RRQYQMAYGQTA
-1654 YDNIQKVIQSSVYKQ
+1654 YDNIQKVIRSSVYKQ

-1681 LLKVATAAGKKKAKL
+1681 LLEVATSAGKKKAKL
-1696 DGSDTPSWTTKS
+1696 DGGDTPAWTTKS
-1708 SGSVADNA
+1708 TGTIGENA
-1716 VYRAKLGTAKDTLP
+1716 VYKAMLGTAKDALP
-1730 ADARDRNGDVMQAII
+1730 EDKRT
-1745 KTVVGKRGGSDQLAL
+1745 KTGNVLQSVLKTAGNKRGGDNLML
-1760 NVMAQEIESGTLA
+1760 NIMAQQLSEGTQD
-1773 KVETAYNGGYELKQ
+1773 KFETAYNGGYELKQ
-1787 IVDFYQAMY
+1787 IVDFYQAKY
-1796 AKKPGTSQKKYKKP
+1796 ATKPGTSQRKYKKA
-1810 DLYVWAMQNGYTAK
+1810 DLYAWAMQNGYTAK
-1824 QFNQLWNL
+1824 QFNQLWKL
-1832 FGKTKK
+1832 FS

>member
-27 QDKKTIEAEEQRA
+27 QDKKTLEAEEQRA
-40 KEYAQKPVT
+40 KEYANKPVT
-49 KPISEPVPQKKKENI
+49 KPISEPVPPKKKENI
-64 SFWEKLLSAF
+64 SFWEKLLNAF

-80 ADTTTPLAMTNQAIT
+80 ADTTTPLSLTNQAIT
-95 DDYRKSNMQESKTAE
+95 DDYRESNMQESKTAE
-110 AGGNIVKSAAKSAES
+110 AGGNIVKSAVKSAES

-144 GVTVADNA
+144 GVTVADDA
-152 VSQEDKDKADA
+152 VPQADKDKAEA

-234 SYGSGSREARLDGA
+234 SYGSGSREARHDGA

-323 PAIRTIY
+323 PAIRAIY
-330 DKGAAV
+330 DKGAAA

-386 GEPAANVNAEAS
+386 GEPAANLNAEAS
-398 AKPADAETIAAEA
+398 AKPAEAETIAEEA
-411 QADAAPVETAQDA
+411 QAEAAPVETTQAENS
-424 PAAQEENAAPA
+424 QETVRA
-435 DIRETGLE
+435 LLKK
-443 TRIAGIKG
+443 GIIS
-451 NDTASVGNASTA
+451 NS
-463 MENTLWMRRG
+463 
-473 TQSEPGWGETYG
+473 
-485 TAQEAFNEAM
+485 
-495 KRIDSGLFSAMEKA
+495 
-509 VNEAERGINA
+509 EAERIIKDAG
-519 KENLRLISTMI
+519 LRTEFERQTGETLTGTKADQRAQIKRVALTQNITGETANSEEQSQKTGEI
-530 SAAEFVRHYD
+530 VNESAE
-540 VSPAAAAT
+540 
-548 VIINS
+548 
-553 YHNDALDSIRDRRGD
+553 
-568 LTDYALEQMRSIDNA
+568 NA
-583 VESYGSNPVSEN
+583 VE
-595 DLSVAQN
+595 A
-602 AEYPG
+602 
-607 NAEDATGMREP
+607 
-618 AQNPTQERATEAGQ
+618 
-632 STERDANRQP
+632 
-642 QEYTPEDHIDN
+642 
-653 RSDEYIAKR
+653 
-662 STKSFQYNHPE
+662 
-673 LHEHFE
+673 
-679 RVAEDLAPMIYG
+679 
-691 SMRSDRYKRGKGT
+691 
-704 ITNNSRVVQ
+704 
-713 DVIDKTGL
+713 
-721 SRPEI
+721 
-726 LRALDAIIKDNGAE
+726 
-740 NYADAKRVEKALD
+740 
-753 SLLVD
+753 
-758 GYTKPNGEYVAPD
+758 
-771 AAYMEAKSQ
+771 
-780 ISGGT
+780 
-785 DPYSWEY
+785 
-792 YRDND
+792 
-797 LSLLLGEITEE
+797 
-808 ESYND
+808 
-813 WRAERDAREAA
+813 
-824 KAAQEQS
+824 
-831 QNSDNFADVQQRET
+831 QNSDNFADVQQLEA

-869 EAKTQAR
+869 EARTQAR
-876 SLKNLFEKGDR
+876 SLEHLFKNGDR
-887 EKLGLTEQDLSHKV
+887 KKLGLTEQDLSHKV

-911 QERFES
+911 QERFDS
-917 DYEGEKADLFGEKR
+917 DYLAEKADLFGEKR

-992 KLMEAEAIELLMD
+992 KLMEAAAIELLMD
-1005 EKRTRKMSD
+1005 EKRTRKMTA
-1014 EQRKKILDSVS
+1014 EKRKELLDAVTE
-1025 QNAERLLSI
+1025 NANRLKDI
-1034 EKGDVDGVV
+1034 PEGDTAGVV
-1043 DLIKDMSMERR
+1043 SLIKDLSAERR
-1054 TNSLWSNKMGRTME
+1054 TNGLWSNKMGKTME
-1068 KALEQAKKLPDGESF
+1068 KALEQAKKLPDGEAF
-1083 LRDIAASQV
+1083 LRGIAASQV
-1092 RGIAYDYA
+1092 IGIAYDYA
-1100 KPSVLEQI
+1100 KPSTLEQI
-1108 KTYRY
+1108 KAYRY

-1122 PARNLIGNM
+1122 PGRNLIGNM

-1143 GVGLDMLLSKCTGTR
+1143 GVALDMLLSKYTGTR
-1158 SVAVD
+1158 SVAAD
-1163 MSYLSKAKRKGMG
+1163 KSYLSKTKRKGMG

-1199 GTGGSRSYKMTGN
+1199 ETGGSRSYKMTGN

-1248 DELEAKGKVAKG
+1248 DALEAKGKVAKG
-1260 ALDGRAEETARERT
+1260 ALDGRAEEIARERT

-1282 QATGVVRR
+1282 QATGILRR
-1290 GLNVFSIKDKR
+1290 GLNVFSIKDKQ

-1331 GFINA
+1331 GFIKA

-1343 LHKAKAGTLT
+1343 LNKAKAGTLT

-1454 YEEDGKIT
+1454 YKEDGKIT

-1494 KYSKADNDG
+1494 KYSKEDNDG
-1503 GKLADATL
+1503 RKLADATL

-1517 VTSFIPNVVSGV
+1517 ATSFIPNIVSGV
-1529 AQGIDGTVR
+1529 VQGVDGTVR

-1553 MKSKIPWL
+1553 MKSKLPWL

-1595 VTKYRTSAV
+1595 VTKYRTSDV
-1604 NQELYRLD
+1604 NQELYRLE
-1612 SLNIDVKYPEK
+1612 SMNIDVKYPKK

-1681 LLKVATAAGKKKAKL
+1681 LLEVATAAGKKKAKL

-1708 SGSVADNA
+1708 DGSVADNA

-1760 NVMAQEIESGTLA
+1760 NVMAQQLERGTLA

-1787 IVDFYQAMY
+1787 IVDFYQKKY
-1796 AKKPGTSQKKYKKP
+1796 AKKPGTSQKKYKKE
-1810 DLYVWAMQNGYTAK
+1810 DLYAWAMQNGYTAK
-1824 QFNQLWNL
+1824 QFNQLWKL
-1832 FGKTKK
+1832 FPG

>member
-1 MAFTV
+1 MASDFLK
-6 QREQRN
+6 QYAKSSREKIDKEFGKKAYGGSEYDMSKVWGQPT
-12 HDFAQAGRRA
+12 QATQA
-22 RSMLE
+22 ANTT
-27 QDKKTIEAEEQRA
+27 QNT
-40 KEYAQKPVT
+40 QKPIT
-49 KPISEPVPQKKKENI
+49 EPVPQKKKENI
-64 SFWEKLLSAF
+64 SFWEKLLNAF

-80 ADTTTPLAMTNQAIT
+80 ADTTTPLALTNQAIT
-95 DDYRKSNMQESKTAE
+95 DDYRKSNMQESKTSE
-110 AGGNIVKSAAKSAES
+110 AGGNIVKSAVKSAES

-163 ARKRNQE
+163 ARQRNQG
-170 SIYAKADKAAA
+170 SIYAKADKAAE

-188 KAKDNLGG
+188 KAKENLGG

-323 PAIRTIY
+323 PAIRAIY
-330 DKGAAV
+330 DKGAAA

-374 GIDAQK
+374 GVDAQK

-398 AKPADAETIAAEA
+398 AKPAEAENIAAEA
-411 QADAAPVETAQDA
+411 QAEAAPVETAQDA
-424 PAAQEENAAPA
+424 PAAQEKPQENSTLRMVEEAA
-435 DIRETGLE
+435 GL
-443 TRIAGIKG
+443 
-451 NDTASVGNASTA
+451 
-463 MENTLWMRRG
+463 
-473 TQSEPGWGETYG
+473 
-485 TAQEAFNEAM
+485 
-495 KRIDSGLFSAMEKA
+495 
-509 VNEAERGINA
+509 
-519 KENLRLISTMI
+519 
-530 SAAEFVRHYD
+530 
-540 VSPAAAAT
+540 
-548 VIINS
+548 
-553 YHNDALDSIRDRRGD
+553 
-568 LTDYALEQMRSIDNA
+568 
-583 VESYGSNPVSEN
+583 
-595 DLSVAQN
+595 
-602 AEYPG
+602 
-607 NAEDATGMREP
+607 REP
-618 AQNPTQERATEAGQ
+618 AQNQAQERATEAGHIA
-632 STERDANRQP
+632 ERDANRQP

-691 SMRSDRYKRGKGT
+691 SMQSDRYKRGKGT

-813 WRAERDAREAA
+813 WRAKRDAREAA
-824 KAAQEQS
+824 KAA
-831 QNSDNFADVQQRET
+831 
-845 ETDAGQRGTLPEGQ
+845 AGKGAAAEGLPEGQ

-869 EAKTQAR
+869 EARTQTR
-876 SLKNLFEKGDR
+876 STDGVLTDDERAMEGLRLEDR
-887 EKLGLTEQDLSHKV
+887 THKV
-901 EHDAEAEAKA
+901 NHDAEVNAKA
-911 QERFES
+911 QERFEA
-917 DYEGEKADLFGEKR
+917 DYEGEKADLFGGKQ
-931 DWDKTDT
+931 DWDDADT
-938 LLADKIMGAELDKA
+938 VLA
-952 HKSGSMDDYAEVA
+952 HKIIVSEVAKARESGSKDAYAEVA
-965 RLVKRWYAQGT
+965 KLMKEWDAHGT
-976 DVGQVMQMRQ
+976 EAGQALRQ
-986 VLSKSP
+986 RRQLASDP
-992 KLMEAEAIELLMD
+992 ALMEADAIQLLND
-1005 EKRTRKMSD
+1005 SERTRKMSD
-1014 EQRKKILDSVS
+1014 EQRKQILDSVS
-1025 QNAERLLSI
+1025 QNAEKLRSI

-1043 DLIKDMSMERR
+1043 DLIKGMSTERR
-1054 TNSLWSNKMGRTME
+1054 TNGLWSKKMGKTME
-1068 KALEQAKKLPDGESF
+1068 KALEQAKKLPDGEAF

-1100 KPSVLEQI
+1100 RPSTLEQI
-1108 KTYRY
+1108 KAYRY

-1122 PARNLIGNM
+1122 AARNLTGNM

-1143 GVGLDMLLSKCTGTR
+1143 GVGLDMLLSKFTGTR
-1158 SVAVD
+1158 SVAAD
-1163 MSYLSKAKRKGMG
+1163 KSYLSKTKWKGMG
-1176 EARLKSYIEMGLDAS
+1176 EATLKSYIETGLDAS
-1191 VSNARGKY
+1191 VSNAQGKY
-1199 GTGGSRSYKMTGN
+1199 ETGGSRSFKMTGN
-1212 FLERFLSTWEKYSN
+1212 FLERFLSTWEKYNN
-1226 YAMVTTDQMQ
+1226 YAMVTSDQMQ
-1236 KGGIQAEAQRGI
+1236 KGGIQAETQRGI
-1248 DELEAKGKVAKG
+1248 DALEAKGKVAKG
-1260 ALDGRAEETARERT
+1260 ALDGRAEEAARERT
-1274 FQNDSKLA
+1274 FQNEGKLS
-1282 QATGVVRR
+1282 GVMGGMRNA
-1290 GLNVFSIKDKR
+1290 LNKLSIKDKQ
-1301 GGRFGVGDLILPF
+1301 GGRIGLGDIMLPF

-1331 GFINA
+1331 GFIKA
-1336 GAEVVKV
+1336 GTEIVNV
-1343 LHKAKAGTLT
+1343 LNKAKAGTLT
-1353 AAEQA
+1353 APEQA

-1393 KDKEALEKSEGVSGT
+1393 KDKESLEKSEGVSGT

-1435 GFLDPINAQM
+1435 GFLGPINSQM
-1445 TYGALLADC
+1445 TYGALLADS
-1454 YEEDGKIT
+1454 YKDEGLT
-1462 FGDVTRENLSSIYQS
+1462 FENVAGGNLESAFQS

-1482 AMSQFQEIENSL
+1482 AMSQFQEIANDY
-1494 KYSKADNDG
+1494 KNAKAETVR
-1503 GKLADATL
+1503 GKLAETVV
-1511 RYGASQ
+1511 RYGASEA
-1517 VTSFIPNVVSGV
+1517 TSFIPNVISGV
-1529 AQGIDGTVR
+1529 AQGLDGTVR

-1553 MKSKIPWL
+1553 MKRKVPGL
-1561 RETLPAALDNWGQEK
+1561 RETLPAELDNWGQEK

-1604 NQELYRLD
+1604 NQELYRLGE
-1612 SLNIDVKYPEK
+1612 NIDIKYPEK
-1623 KTPSDVS
+1623 KAPNSGNRDGEKVS
-1630 RNGKKVTLNQDE
+1630 LDQDE
-1642 KRQYQMAYGQTA
+1642 RRQYQMAYGQTS
-1654 YDNIQKVIQSSVYKQ
+1654 YDNIQKLIRSVTYKQ
-1669 SSDAEKAAAIQN
+1669 ASETEKAAAVQN
-1681 LLKVATAAGKKKAKL
+1681 LLEVATAAGKKKAKL
-1696 DGSDTPSWTTKS
+1696 DGGDTPTWTTKS
-1708 SGSVADNA
+1708 KGTVGENA
-1716 VYRAKLGTAKDTLP
+1716 VYKAMLGTAKTALP
-1730 ADARDRNGDVMQAII
+1730 EDKRT
-1745 KTVVGKRGGSDQLAL
+1745 KTGNVLQSVLKTAGNKRGGDQLML
-1760 NVMAQEIESGTLA
+1760 NIMAQQLSEGTQD
-1773 KVETAYNGGYELKQ
+1773 KFETAYNGGYELQQ
-1787 IVDFYQAMY
+1787 IVDFYQAKY
-1796 AKKPGTSQKKYKKP
+1796 ATQPGTSQRKYKKA
-1810 DLYVWAMQNGYTAK
+1810 DLYAWAMQNGYTAK
-1824 QFNQLWNL
+1824 QFNQLWKL
-1832 FGKTKK
+1832 FS

>member
-1 MAFTV
+1 MASEFLK
-6 QREQRN
+6 QYAKSSREKIDREYGKK
-12 HDFAQAGRRA
+12 AYGG
-22 RSMLE
+22 SKYKM
-27 QDKKTIEAEEQRA
+27 DKVWGQTATQETAA
-40 KEYAQKPVT
+40 KQKPVT
-49 KPISEPVPQKKKENI
+49 EPISEPVPQKKKENI
-64 SFWEKLLSAF
+64 SFWEKLLNAF

-80 ADTTTPLAMTNQAIT
+80 ADTTTPLALTNQAIS
-95 DDYRKSNMQESKTAE
+95 DDYRESNMQESKTAE
-110 AGGNIVKSAAKSAES
+110 TGGNIAKSAVKSAES

-152 VSQEDKDKADA
+152 VPQEDKDKAEA

-287 KLIGKLAKTD
+287 KLVGKLAKTD
-297 AGRSVLRALTNAVGE
+297 AGRSVVRALTNAVGE

-323 PAIRTIY
+323 PAIRAIY
-330 DKGAAV
+330 DKGAAA

-362 LSTFGTAAGIVK
+362 LSTFGTAAGIAK

-398 AKPADAETIAAEA
+398 AKPAEAENIAAEA
-411 QADAAPVETAQDA
+411 QAEAAPVETAQDA
-424 PAAQEENAAPA
+424 PAAQEKPQENSTLRMVEEAA
-435 DIRETGLE
+435 GL
-443 TRIAGIKG
+443 
-451 NDTASVGNASTA
+451 
-463 MENTLWMRRG
+463 
-473 TQSEPGWGETYG
+473 
-485 TAQEAFNEAM
+485 
-495 KRIDSGLFSAMEKA
+495 
-509 VNEAERGINA
+509 
-519 KENLRLISTMI
+519 
-530 SAAEFVRHYD
+530 
-540 VSPAAAAT
+540 
-548 VIINS
+548 
-553 YHNDALDSIRDRRGD
+553 
-568 LTDYALEQMRSIDNA
+568 
-583 VESYGSNPVSEN
+583 
-595 DLSVAQN
+595 
-602 AEYPG
+602 
-607 NAEDATGMREP
+607 REP
-618 AQNPTQERATEAGQ
+618 AQSPARERATEAGR
-632 STERDANRQP
+632 SEERDANRQP

-653 RSDEYIAKR
+653 RTDEYVAKR

-679 RVAEDLAPMIYG
+679 RVAEDLTTMIYG
-691 SMRSDRYKRGKGT
+691 SMQSDRHKRGEGT

-713 DVIDKTGL
+713 HVIDKTDL

-740 NYADAKRVEKALD
+740 NYANAKRVEKALD

-758 GYTKPNGEYVAPD
+758 GYTKPNGEYAAPD

-792 YRDND
+792 YRDNG
-797 LSLLLGEITEE
+797 LSLMLGEITEE
-808 ESYND
+808 EAYND
-813 WRAERDAREAA
+813 WRAQHDAREAA
-824 KAAQEQS
+824 KAAQEQSQKTGEIVNESAENAVES

-859 GAKSAEFGYD
+859 GAKSAEFGYAEAQTQTRSTDGVLTDD
-869 EAKTQAR
+869 EHAMEGLR
-876 SLKNLFEKGDR
+876 PEDR
-887 EKLGLTEQDLSHKV
+887 THKV
-901 EHDAEAEAKA
+901 NHDEEVNAKA

-917 DYEGEKADLFGEKR
+917 DYEGEKADLFGEKQ
-931 DWDKTDT
+931 DWNDTDT
-938 LLADKIMGAELDKA
+938 VLA
-952 HKSGSMDDYAEVA
+952 HKIIVKEVAKARESGSKDAYAEVA
-965 RLVKRWYAQGT
+965 KLMKEWDAHGT
-976 DVGQVMQMRQ
+976 EAGQALRQ
-986 VLSKSP
+986 RRQLASDP
-992 KLMEAEAIELLMD
+992 ALMEADAIQLLND
-1005 EKRTRKMSD
+1005 SERTRKMSD

-1025 QNAERLLSI
+1025 QNAEKLRSI

-1043 DLIKDMSMERR
+1043 DLIKDMSTERR
-1054 TNSLWSNKMGRTME
+1054 TNGLWSNKMGRTME
-1068 KALEQAKKLPDGESF
+1068 KALEQAKKLPGGEAF
-1083 LRDIAASQV
+1083 LRDVAASQV

-1100 KPSVLEQI
+1100 KPSTLEQI

-1122 PARNLIGNM
+1122 AARNLVGNM

-1143 GVGLDMLLSKCTGTR
+1143 GVGLDMLLSKYTGTR
-1158 SVAVD
+1158 SVAAD
-1163 MSYLSKAKRKGMG
+1163 KSYLSKAKRKGMG
-1176 EARLKSYIEMGLDAS
+1176 EATLKSYIETGLDAS
-1191 VSNARGKY
+1191 VSNAQGKY
-1199 GTGGSRSYKMTGN
+1199 ETGGSRSFKMTGN

-1226 YAMVTTDQMQ
+1226 YAMVTSDQMQ

-1248 DELEAKGKVAKG
+1248 DALEAKGKVAKG

-1274 FQNDSKLA
+1274 FQNEGKLA

-1290 GLNVFSIKDKR
+1290 ALNVFSIKDKR
-1301 GGRFGVGDLILPF
+1301 GGSFGVGDLILPF

-1343 LHKAKAGTLT
+1343 LNKAKAGTLT
-1353 AAEQA
+1353 ASEQA

-1375 LFAVLAGAGV
+1375 FFAVLAGAGI

-1454 YEEDGKIT
+1454 YKDEGLT
-1462 FGDVTRENLSSIYQS
+1462 FANVAGGNLESAFQS

-1494 KYSKADNDG
+1494 KYSKADTTG
-1503 GKLADATL
+1503 GKLADATF

-1517 VTSFIPNVVSGV
+1517 ATSFVPNVVSGV
-1529 AQGIDGTVR
+1529 AQGVDGTVR

-1548 NSLNA
+1548 NSLSA
-1553 MKSKIPWL
+1553 MKSKIPGL

-1604 NQELYRLD
+1604 NQELYRLGE
-1612 SLNIDVKYPEK
+1612 NIDIKYPEK
-1623 KTPSDVS
+1623 KAPNSGNRDGEKVS
-1630 RNGKKVTLNQDE
+1630 LDQDE
-1642 KRQYQMAYGQTA
+1642 RRQYQMAYGQTA
-1654 YDNIQKVIQSSVYKQ
+1654 YDNIQKVIRSSVYKQ

-1681 LLKVATAAGKKKAKL
+1681 LLEVATSAGKKKAKL
-1696 DGSDTPSWTTKS
+1696 DGGDTPAWTTKS
-1708 SGSVADNA
+1708 TGTIGENA
-1716 VYRAKLGTAKDTLP
+1716 VYKAMLGTAKDALP
-1730 ADARDRNGDVMQAII
+1730 EDKRT
-1745 KTVVGKRGGSDQLAL
+1745 KTGNVLQSVLKTAGNKRGGDNLML
-1760 NVMAQEIESGTLA
+1760 NIMAQQLSEGTQD
-1773 KVETAYNGGYELKQ
+1773 KFETAYNGGYELKQ
-1787 IVDFYQAMY
+1787 IVDFYQAKY
-1796 AKKPGTSQKKYKKP
+1796 ATKPGTSQRKYKKA
-1810 DLYVWAMQNGYTAK
+1810 DLYAWAMQNGYTAK
-1824 QFNQLWNL
+1824 QFNQLWKL
-1832 FGKTKK
+1832 FS

>member
-1 MAFTV
+1 MASDFLK
-6 QREQRN
+6 QYAKSSREKIDREYGKKAYGGSKYKMDKVWGQT
-12 HDFAQAGRRA
+12 AT
-22 RSMLE
+22 
-27 QDKKTIEAEEQRA
+27 QDTAA
-40 KEYAQKPVT
+40 KQKPVT

-64 SFWEKLLSAF
+64 SFWEKLLNAF

-80 ADTTTPLAMTNQAIT
+80 ADTTTPLALTNQAIS

-110 AGGNIVKSAAKSAES
+110 AGGNIAKSAYEGAKS

-152 VSQEDKDKADA
+152 VPQEDKDKAEA

-224 GAGLANMGLR
+224 GVGLANMGLR

-297 AGRSVLRALTNAVGE
+297 AGRSVVRALTNAVGE

-323 PAIRTIY
+323 PAIRAIY
-330 DKGAAV
+330 DKGAAA

-356 AMIGAA
+356 AMIGAV
-362 LSTFGTAAGIVK
+362 LSTFGTAAGIAK

-386 GEPAANVNAEAS
+386 GEPAASVNAEAS
-398 AKPADAETIAAEA
+398 AKPAEAENIAAEA
-411 QADAAPVETAQDA
+411 QAEAAPVETAQVEDSQATVRTLLKKGIISNSEANRVLADA
-424 PAAQEENAAPA
+424 
-435 DIRETGLE
+435 GLRTE
-443 TRIAGIKG
+443 FERQT
-451 NDTASVGNASTA
+451 
-463 MENTLWMRRG
+463 
-473 TQSEPGWGETYG
+473 GETLTG
-485 TAQEAFNEAM
+485 TKADQRAQI
-495 KRIDSGLFSAMEKA
+495 KRVALTQNITGETAKSEEQSQKTGEI
-509 VNEAERGINA
+509 VNESAE
-519 KENLRLISTMI
+519 
-530 SAAEFVRHYD
+530 
-540 VSPAAAAT
+540 
-548 VIINS
+548 
-553 YHNDALDSIRDRRGD
+553 
-568 LTDYALEQMRSIDNA
+568 NA
-583 VESYGSNPVSEN
+583 VE
-595 DLSVAQN
+595 A
-602 AEYPG
+602 
-607 NAEDATGMREP
+607 
-618 AQNPTQERATEAGQ
+618 
-632 STERDANRQP
+632 
-642 QEYTPEDHIDN
+642 
-653 RSDEYIAKR
+653 
-662 STKSFQYNHPE
+662 
-673 LHEHFE
+673 
-679 RVAEDLAPMIYG
+679 
-691 SMRSDRYKRGKGT
+691 
-704 ITNNSRVVQ
+704 
-713 DVIDKTGL
+713 
-721 SRPEI
+721 
-726 LRALDAIIKDNGAE
+726 
-740 NYADAKRVEKALD
+740 
-753 SLLVD
+753 
-758 GYTKPNGEYVAPD
+758 
-771 AAYMEAKSQ
+771 
-780 ISGGT
+780 
-785 DPYSWEY
+785 
-792 YRDND
+792 
-797 LSLLLGEITEE
+797 
-808 ESYND
+808 
-813 WRAERDAREAA
+813 
-824 KAAQEQS
+824 
-831 QNSDNFADVQQRET
+831 QNSDNFADVQQREA

-869 EAKTQAR
+869 EARTQTHSTDGVLTDDERAMQGLR
-876 SLKNLFEKGDR
+876 PEDR
-887 EKLGLTEQDLSHKV
+887 THKV
-901 EHDAEAEAKA
+901 NHDEEVNAKA

-917 DYEGEKADLFGEKR
+917 DYEGEKADLFGTKQ
-931 DWDKTDT
+931 DWDDTDT
-938 LLADKIMGAELDKA
+938 VLA
-952 HKSGSMDDYAEVA
+952 HKIIVKEVAKARESGSKDAYAEVA
-965 RLVKRWYAQGT
+965 KLMKEWDAHGT
-976 DVGQVMQMRQ
+976 EAGQALRQ
-986 VLSKSP
+986 RRQFASDP
-992 KLMEAEAIELLMD
+992 ALMEADAIQLLSD
-1005 EKRTRKMSD
+1005 SERTRKMSD

-1025 QNAERLLSI
+1025 QNAEKLRSI

-1043 DLIKDMSMERR
+1043 DLIKGMSTERR
-1054 TNSLWSNKMGRTME
+1054 TNGLWSNKMGRTME
-1068 KALEQAKKLPDGESF
+1068 KALEQAKKLPGGEAF
-1083 LRDIAASQV
+1083 LRDVAASQV

-1100 KPSVLEQI
+1100 KPSTLEQI
-1108 KTYRY
+1108 KAYRY

-1122 PARNLIGNM
+1122 PGRNLVGNM

-1143 GVGLDMLLSKCTGTR
+1143 GVGLDMLLSKYTGTR
-1158 SVAVD
+1158 SVAAD
-1163 MSYLSKAKRKGMG
+1163 KSYFSKTKRKGMG
-1176 EARLKSYIEMGLDAS
+1176 EATLKSYIETGLDAS
-1191 VSNARGKY
+1191 VSNAQGKY
-1199 GTGGSRSYKMTGN
+1199 ETGGSRSFKMTGN

-1248 DELEAKGKVAKG
+1248 DALEAKGKVAKG
-1260 ALDGRAEETARERT
+1260 ALDGRAEEIARERT
-1274 FQNDSKLA
+1274 FQNEGKLA

-1290 GLNVFSIKDKR
+1290 ALNVFSIKDKR
-1301 GGRFGVGDLILPF
+1301 GGSFGVGDLILPF

-1343 LHKAKAGTLT
+1343 LNKAKAGTLT
-1353 AAEQA
+1353 ASEQA

-1375 LFAVLAGAGV
+1375 FFAVLAGAGI

-1454 YEEDGKIT
+1454 YKDEGLT
-1462 FGDVTRENLSSIYQS
+1462 FANVAGGNLESAFQS

-1494 KYSKADNDG
+1494 KYSKADTTG
-1503 GKLADATL
+1503 GKLADATF

-1517 VTSFIPNVVSGV
+1517 ATSFVPNVVSGV
-1529 AQGIDGTVR
+1529 AQGVDGTVR

-1548 NSLNA
+1548 NSLSA
-1553 MKSKIPWL
+1553 MKSKIPGL

-1604 NQELYRLD
+1604 NQELYRLGE
-1612 SLNIDVKYPEK
+1612 NIDIKYPEK
-1623 KTPSDVS
+1623 KAPNSGNRDGEKVS
-1630 RNGKKVTLNQDE
+1630 LDQDE
-1642 KRQYQMAYGQTA
+1642 RRQYQMAYGQTA
-1654 YDNIQKVIQSSVYKQ
+1654 YDNIQKVIRSSVYKQ

-1681 LLKVATAAGKKKAKL
+1681 LLEVATSAGKKKAKL
-1696 DGSDTPSWTTKS
+1696 DGGDTPAWTTKS
-1708 SGSVADNA
+1708 TGTIGENA
-1716 VYRAKLGTAKDTLP
+1716 VYKAMLGTAKDALP
-1730 ADARDRNGDVMQAII
+1730 EDKRT
-1745 KTVVGKRGGSDQLAL
+1745 KTGNVLQSVLKTAGNKRGGDNLMLNIMARQLS
-1760 NVMAQEIESGTLA
+1760 EGTQD
-1773 KVETAYNGGYELKQ
+1773 KFETAYNGGYELKQ
-1787 IVDFYQAMY
+1787 IVDFYQAKY
-1796 AKKPGTSQKKYKKP
+1796 ATKPGTSQRKYKKA
-1810 DLYVWAMQNGYTAK
+1810 DLYAWAMQNGYTAK
-1824 QFNQLWNL
+1824 QFNQLWKL
-1832 FGKTKK
+1832 FS

>member
-1 MAFTV
+1 MASDFLK
-6 QREQRN
+6 QYAKSSREKIDREYGKKAYGGSKYKMDKVWGQT
-12 HDFAQAGRRA
+12 AT
-22 RSMLE
+22 
-27 QDKKTIEAEEQRA
+27 QDTAA
-40 KEYAQKPVT
+40 KQKPVT

-64 SFWEKLLSAF
+64 SFWEKLLNAF

-80 ADTTTPLAMTNQAIT
+80 ADTTTPLALTNQAIS

-110 AGGNIVKSAAKSAES
+110 AGGNIAKSAYEGAKS

-152 VSQEDKDKADA
+152 VPQEDKDKAEA

-224 GAGLANMGLR
+224 GVGLANMGLR

-297 AGRSVLRALTNAVGE
+297 AGRSVVRALTNAVGE

-323 PAIRTIY
+323 PAIRAIY
-330 DKGAAV
+330 DKGAAA

-356 AMIGAA
+356 AMIGAV
-362 LSTFGTAAGIVK
+362 LSTFGTAAGIAK

-386 GEPAANVNAEAS
+386 GEPAASVNAEAS
-398 AKPADAETIAAEA
+398 AKPAEAENIAAEA
-411 QADAAPVETAQDA
+411 QAEAAPVETAQVEDSQATVRTLLKKGIISNSEANRVLADA
-424 PAAQEENAAPA
+424 
-435 DIRETGLE
+435 GLRTE
-443 TRIAGIKG
+443 FERQT
-451 NDTASVGNASTA
+451 
-463 MENTLWMRRG
+463 
-473 TQSEPGWGETYG
+473 GETLTG
-485 TAQEAFNEAM
+485 TKADQRAQI
-495 KRIDSGLFSAMEKA
+495 KRVALTQNITGETAKSEEQSQKTGEI
-509 VNEAERGINA
+509 VNESAE
-519 KENLRLISTMI
+519 
-530 SAAEFVRHYD
+530 
-540 VSPAAAAT
+540 
-548 VIINS
+548 
-553 YHNDALDSIRDRRGD
+553 
-568 LTDYALEQMRSIDNA
+568 NA
-583 VESYGSNPVSEN
+583 VE
-595 DLSVAQN
+595 A
-602 AEYPG
+602 
-607 NAEDATGMREP
+607 
-618 AQNPTQERATEAGQ
+618 
-632 STERDANRQP
+632 
-642 QEYTPEDHIDN
+642 
-653 RSDEYIAKR
+653 
-662 STKSFQYNHPE
+662 
-673 LHEHFE
+673 
-679 RVAEDLAPMIYG
+679 
-691 SMRSDRYKRGKGT
+691 
-704 ITNNSRVVQ
+704 
-713 DVIDKTGL
+713 
-721 SRPEI
+721 
-726 LRALDAIIKDNGAE
+726 
-740 NYADAKRVEKALD
+740 
-753 SLLVD
+753 
-758 GYTKPNGEYVAPD
+758 
-771 AAYMEAKSQ
+771 
-780 ISGGT
+780 
-785 DPYSWEY
+785 
-792 YRDND
+792 
-797 LSLLLGEITEE
+797 
-808 ESYND
+808 
-813 WRAERDAREAA
+813 
-824 KAAQEQS
+824 
-831 QNSDNFADVQQRET
+831 QNSDNFADVQQREA

-869 EAKTQAR
+869 EARTQTHSTDGVLTDDERAMQGLR
-876 SLKNLFEKGDR
+876 PEDR
-887 EKLGLTEQDLSHKV
+887 THKV
-901 EHDAEAEAKA
+901 NHDEEVNAKA

-917 DYEGEKADLFGEKR
+917 DYEGEKADLFGTKQ
-931 DWDKTDT
+931 DWDDTDT
-938 LLADKIMGAELDKA
+938 VLA
-952 HKSGSMDDYAEVA
+952 HKIIVKEVAKARESGSKDAYAEVA
-965 RLVKRWYAQGT
+965 KLMKEWDAHGT
-976 DVGQVMQMRQ
+976 EAGQALRQ
-986 VLSKSP
+986 RRQFASDP
-992 KLMEAEAIELLMD
+992 ALMEADAIQLLSD
-1005 EKRTRKMSD
+1005 SERTRKMSD

-1025 QNAERLLSI
+1025 QNAEKLRSI

-1043 DLIKDMSMERR
+1043 DLIKGMSTERR
-1054 TNSLWSNKMGRTME
+1054 TNGLWSNKMGRTME
-1068 KALEQAKKLPDGESF
+1068 KALEQAKKLPGGEAF
-1083 LRDIAASQV
+1083 LRDVAASQV

-1100 KPSVLEQI
+1100 KPSTLEQI
-1108 KTYRY
+1108 KAYRY

-1122 PARNLIGNM
+1122 PGRNLVGNM
-1131 VYDPVEAVSNNI
+1131 VYDPAEAVSNNI
-1143 GVGLDMLLSKCTGTR
+1143 GVGLDMLLSKYTGTR
-1158 SVAVD
+1158 SVAAD
-1163 MSYLSKAKRKGMG
+1163 KSYFSKTKRKGMG
-1176 EARLKSYIEMGLDAS
+1176 EATLKSYIETGLDAS
-1191 VSNARGKY
+1191 VSNAQGKY
-1199 GTGGSRSYKMTGN
+1199 ETGGSRSFKMTGN

-1248 DELEAKGKVAKG
+1248 DALEAKGKVAKG
-1260 ALDGRAEETARERT
+1260 ALDGRAEEIARERT
-1274 FQNDSKLA
+1274 FQNEGKLA

-1290 GLNVFSIKDKR
+1290 ALNVFSIKDKR
-1301 GGRFGVGDLILPF
+1301 GGSFGVGDLILPF

-1343 LHKAKAGTLT
+1343 LNKAKAGTLT
-1353 AAEQA
+1353 ASEQA

-1375 LFAVLAGAGV
+1375 FFAVLAGAGI

-1454 YEEDGKIT
+1454 YKDEGLT
-1462 FGDVTRENLSSIYQS
+1462 FANVAGGNLESAFQS

-1494 KYSKADNDG
+1494 KYSKADTTG
-1503 GKLADATL
+1503 GKLADATF

-1517 VTSFIPNVVSGV
+1517 ATSFVPNVVSGV
-1529 AQGIDGTVR
+1529 AQGVDGTVR

-1548 NSLNA
+1548 NSLSA
-1553 MKSKIPWL
+1553 MKSKIPGL

-1604 NQELYRLD
+1604 NQELYRLGE
-1612 SLNIDVKYPEK
+1612 NIDIKYPEK
-1623 KTPSDVS
+1623 KAPNSGNRDGEKVS
-1630 RNGKKVTLNQDE
+1630 LDQDE
-1642 KRQYQMAYGQTA
+1642 RRQYQMAYGQTA
-1654 YDNIQKVIQSSVYKQ
+1654 YDNIQKVIRSSVYKQ

-1681 LLKVATAAGKKKAKL
+1681 LLEVATSAGKKKAKL
-1696 DGSDTPSWTTKS
+1696 DGGDTPAWTTKS
-1708 SGSVADNA
+1708 TGTIGENA
-1716 VYRAKLGTAKDTLP
+1716 VYKAMLGTAKDALP
-1730 ADARDRNGDVMQAII
+1730 EDKRT
-1745 KTVVGKRGGSDQLAL
+1745 KTGNVLQSVLKTAGNKRGGDNLML
-1760 NVMAQEIESGTLA
+1760 NIMAQQLSEGTQD
-1773 KVETAYNGGYELKQ
+1773 KFETAYNGGYELKQ
-1787 IVDFYQAMY
+1787 IVDFYQAKY
-1796 AKKPGTSQKKYKKP
+1796 ATKPGTSQRKYKKA
-1810 DLYVWAMQNGYTAK
+1810 DLYAWAMQNGYTAK
-1824 QFNQLWNL
+1824 QFNQLWKL
-1832 FGKTKK
+1832 FS

>member
-1 MAFTV
+1 MASDFLK
-6 QREQRN
+6 QYAKSSREKIDREYGKKAYGGSKYKMDKVWGQT
-12 HDFAQAGRRA
+12 AT
-22 RSMLE
+22 
-27 QDKKTIEAEEQRA
+27 QDTAA
-40 KEYAQKPVT
+40 KQKPVT

-64 SFWEKLLSAF
+64 SFWEKLLNAF

-80 ADTTTPLAMTNQAIT
+80 ADTTTPLALTNQAIS

-110 AGGNIVKSAAKSAES
+110 AGGNIAKSAYEGAKS

-152 VSQEDKDKADA
+152 VPQEDKDKAEA

-224 GAGLANMGLR
+224 GVGLANMGLR

-297 AGRSVLRALTNAVGE
+297 AGRSVVRALTNAVGE

-323 PAIRTIY
+323 PAIRAIY
-330 DKGAAV
+330 DKGAAA

-356 AMIGAA
+356 AMIGAV
-362 LSTFGTAAGIVK
+362 LSTFGTAAGIAK

-386 GEPAANVNAEAS
+386 GEPAASVNAEAS
-398 AKPADAETIAAEA
+398 AKPAEAENIAAEA
-411 QADAAPVETAQDA
+411 QAEAAPVETAQVEDSQATVRTLLKKGIISNSEANRVLADA
-424 PAAQEENAAPA
+424 
-435 DIRETGLE
+435 GLRTE
-443 TRIAGIKG
+443 FERQT
-451 NDTASVGNASTA
+451 
-463 MENTLWMRRG
+463 
-473 TQSEPGWGETYG
+473 GETLTG
-485 TAQEAFNEAM
+485 TKADQRAQI
-495 KRIDSGLFSAMEKA
+495 KRVALTQNITGETAKSEEQSQKTGEI
-509 VNEAERGINA
+509 VNESAE
-519 KENLRLISTMI
+519 
-530 SAAEFVRHYD
+530 
-540 VSPAAAAT
+540 
-548 VIINS
+548 
-553 YHNDALDSIRDRRGD
+553 
-568 LTDYALEQMRSIDNA
+568 NA
-583 VESYGSNPVSEN
+583 VE
-595 DLSVAQN
+595 A
-602 AEYPG
+602 
-607 NAEDATGMREP
+607 
-618 AQNPTQERATEAGQ
+618 
-632 STERDANRQP
+632 
-642 QEYTPEDHIDN
+642 
-653 RSDEYIAKR
+653 
-662 STKSFQYNHPE
+662 
-673 LHEHFE
+673 
-679 RVAEDLAPMIYG
+679 
-691 SMRSDRYKRGKGT
+691 
-704 ITNNSRVVQ
+704 
-713 DVIDKTGL
+713 
-721 SRPEI
+721 
-726 LRALDAIIKDNGAE
+726 
-740 NYADAKRVEKALD
+740 
-753 SLLVD
+753 
-758 GYTKPNGEYVAPD
+758 
-771 AAYMEAKSQ
+771 
-780 ISGGT
+780 
-785 DPYSWEY
+785 
-792 YRDND
+792 
-797 LSLLLGEITEE
+797 
-808 ESYND
+808 
-813 WRAERDAREAA
+813 
-824 KAAQEQS
+824 
-831 QNSDNFADVQQRET
+831 QNSDNFADVQQREA

-869 EAKTQAR
+869 EARTQTHSTDGVLTDDERAMQR
-876 SLKNLFEKGDR
+876 LRPEDR
-887 EKLGLTEQDLSHKV
+887 THKV
-901 EHDAEAEAKA
+901 NHDEEVNAKA

-917 DYEGEKADLFGEKR
+917 DYEGEKADLFGTKQ
-931 DWDKTDT
+931 DWDDTDT
-938 LLADKIMGAELDKA
+938 VLA
-952 HKSGSMDDYAEVA
+952 HKIIVKEVAKARESGSKDAYAEVA
-965 RLVKRWYAQGT
+965 KLMKEWDAHGT
-976 DVGQVMQMRQ
+976 EAGQALRQ
-986 VLSKSP
+986 RRQFASDP
-992 KLMEAEAIELLMD
+992 ALMEADAIQLLSD
-1005 EKRTRKMSD
+1005 SERTRKMSD

-1025 QNAERLLSI
+1025 QNAEKLRSI

-1043 DLIKDMSMERR
+1043 DLIKGMSTERR
-1054 TNSLWSNKMGRTME
+1054 TNGLWSNKMGRTME
-1068 KALEQAKKLPDGESF
+1068 KALEQAKKLPGGEAF
-1083 LRDIAASQV
+1083 LRDVAASQV

-1100 KPSVLEQI
+1100 KPSTLEQI
-1108 KTYRY
+1108 KAYRY

-1122 PARNLIGNM
+1122 PGRNLVGNM

-1143 GVGLDMLLSKCTGTR
+1143 GVGLDMLLSKYTGTR
-1158 SVAVD
+1158 SVAAD
-1163 MSYLSKAKRKGMG
+1163 KSYFSKTKRKGMG
-1176 EARLKSYIEMGLDAS
+1176 EATLKSYIETGLDAS
-1191 VSNARGKY
+1191 VSNAQGKY
-1199 GTGGSRSYKMTGN
+1199 ETGGSRSFKMTGN

-1248 DELEAKGKVAKG
+1248 DALEAKGKVAKG
-1260 ALDGRAEETARERT
+1260 ALDGRAEEIARERT
-1274 FQNDSKLA
+1274 FQNEGKLA

-1290 GLNVFSIKDKR
+1290 ALNVFSIKDKR
-1301 GGRFGVGDLILPF
+1301 GGSFGVGDLILPF

-1343 LHKAKAGTLT
+1343 LNKAKAGTLT
-1353 AAEQA
+1353 ASEQA

-1375 LFAVLAGAGV
+1375 FFAVLAGAGI

-1454 YEEDGKIT
+1454 YKDEGLT
-1462 FGDVTRENLSSIYQS
+1462 FANVAGGNLESAFQS

-1494 KYSKADNDG
+1494 KYSKADTTG
-1503 GKLADATL
+1503 GKLADATF

-1517 VTSFIPNVVSGV
+1517 ATSFVPNVVSGV
-1529 AQGIDGTVR
+1529 AQGVDGTVR

-1548 NSLNA
+1548 NSLSA
-1553 MKSKIPWL
+1553 MKSKIPGL

-1604 NQELYRLD
+1604 NQELYRLGE
-1612 SLNIDVKYPEK
+1612 NIDIKYPEK
-1623 KTPSDVS
+1623 KAPNSGNRDGEKVS
-1630 RNGKKVTLNQDE
+1630 LDQDE
-1642 KRQYQMAYGQTA
+1642 RRQYQMAYGQTA
-1654 YDNIQKVIQSSVYKQ
+1654 YDNIQKVIRSSVYKQ

-1681 LLKVATAAGKKKAKL
+1681 LLEVATSAGKKKAKL
-1696 DGSDTPSWTTKS
+1696 DGGDTPAWTTKS
-1708 SGSVADNA
+1708 TGTIGENA
-1716 VYRAKLGTAKDTLP
+1716 VYKAMLGTAKDALP
-1730 ADARDRNGDVMQAII
+1730 EDKRT
-1745 KTVVGKRGGSDQLAL
+1745 KTGNVLQSVLKTAGNKRGGDNLML
-1760 NVMAQEIESGTLA
+1760 NIMAQQLSEGTQD
-1773 KVETAYNGGYELKQ
+1773 KFETAYNGGYELKQ
-1787 IVDFYQAMY
+1787 IVDFYQAKY
-1796 AKKPGTSQKKYKKP
+1796 ATKPGTSQRKYKKA
-1810 DLYVWAMQNGYTAK
+1810 DLYAWAMQNGYTAK
-1824 QFNQLWNL
+1824 QFNQLWKL
-1832 FGKTKK
+1832 FS

>member
-1 MAFTV
+1 MASDFLK
-6 QREQRN
+6 QYAKSSREKVDKEFGKKAYGGSEYDMSKVWGQPT
-12 HDFAQAGRRA
+12 QATQA
-22 RSMLE
+22 ANTT
-27 QDKKTIEAEEQRA
+27 QNT
-40 KEYAQKPVT
+40 QKPIT
-49 KPISEPVPQKKKENI
+49 EPVPQKKKENI
-64 SFWEKLLSAF
+64 SFWEKLLNAF

-80 ADTTTPLAMTNQAIT
+80 ADTTTPLALTNQAIS
-95 DDYRKSNMQESKTAE
+95 DDYRESNMQESKTAE
-110 AGGNIVKSAAKSAES
+110 AGGNIAKSAVKSAES

-152 VSQEDKDKADA
+152 VPQEDKDKAEA

-170 SIYAKADKAAA
+170 SIYAKADKAAE

-297 AGRSVLRALTNAVGE
+297 AGRSVVRALTNAVGE

-323 PAIRTIY
+323 PAIRAIY
-330 DKGAAV
+330 DKGAAA

-362 LSTFGTAAGIVK
+362 LSTFGTTAGIVK

-398 AKPADAETIAAEA
+398 AKPAEAETIAAEA
-411 QADAAPVETAQDA
+411 QAEAAPVETAQDA
-424 PAAQEENAAPA
+424 PAAQEKPPENSTLRMVEEAA
-435 DIRETGLE
+435 GL
-443 TRIAGIKG
+443 
-451 NDTASVGNASTA
+451 
-463 MENTLWMRRG
+463 
-473 TQSEPGWGETYG
+473 
-485 TAQEAFNEAM
+485 
-495 KRIDSGLFSAMEKA
+495 
-509 VNEAERGINA
+509 
-519 KENLRLISTMI
+519 
-530 SAAEFVRHYD
+530 
-540 VSPAAAAT
+540 
-548 VIINS
+548 
-553 YHNDALDSIRDRRGD
+553 
-568 LTDYALEQMRSIDNA
+568 
-583 VESYGSNPVSEN
+583 
-595 DLSVAQN
+595 
-602 AEYPG
+602 
-607 NAEDATGMREP
+607 REP
-618 AQNPTQERATEAGQ
+618 AQSPAQERATEAAQ
-632 STERDANRQP
+632 SAERDANRRP

-653 RSDEYIAKR
+653 RTDEYVAKR

-679 RVAEDLAPMIYG
+679 RVAEDLTPMIYG
-691 SMRSDRYKRGKGT
+691 SMQSDRYKRGKGT
-704 ITNNSRVVQ
+704 ITNNPRVVQ

-726 LRALDAIIKDNGAE
+726 LRALDAIIKDNGTE

-797 LSLLLGEITEE
+797 LSLILGEITEE
-808 ESYND
+808 EAYND
-813 WRAERDAREAA
+813 WRAQRDAREAA

-831 QNSDNFADVQQRET
+831 QNSDNFADVQQREA
-845 ETDAGQRGTLPEGQ
+845 ETDAERRGTLPEGQ

-869 EAKTQAR
+869 EARTQTR
-876 SLKNLFEKGDR
+876 STDGVLTDDERAMEGLRPEDR
-887 EKLGLTEQDLSHKV
+887 THKV
-901 EHDAEAEAKA
+901 NHDEEVNAKA

-917 DYEGEKADLFGEKR
+917 DYEGEKADLFGEKQ
-931 DWDKTDT
+931 DWDDTDT
-938 LLADKIMGAELDKA
+938 VLA
-952 HKSGSMDDYAEVA
+952 HKIIVKEVAKARESGSKDAYAEVA
-965 RLVKRWYAQGT
+965 KLMKEWDVHGT
-976 DVGQVMQMRQ
+976 EAGQALRQ
-986 VLSKSP
+986 RRQLASDP
-992 KLMEAEAIELLMD
+992 ALMEADAIQLLND
-1005 EKRTRKMSD
+1005 SERTRKMSD

-1025 QNAERLLSI
+1025 QNAEKLRSI

-1043 DLIKDMSMERR
+1043 NLIKDMSTERR
-1054 TNSLWSNKMGRTME
+1054 TNGLWSNKMGRTME
-1068 KALEQAKKLPDGESF
+1068 KALEQAKKLPGGEAF
-1083 LRDIAASQV
+1083 LRDVAASQV

-1100 KPSVLEQI
+1100 KPSTLEQI

-1122 PARNLIGNM
+1122 AARNLVGNM

-1143 GVGLDMLLSKCTGTR
+1143 GVWLDMLLSKYTGTR
-1158 SVAVD
+1158 SVAAD
-1163 MSYLSKAKRKGMG
+1163 KSYLSKTKRKGMG
-1176 EARLKSYIEMGLDAS
+1176 EARLKSYIETGLDAS
-1191 VSNARGKY
+1191 VSNAHGKY
-1199 GTGGSRSYKMTGN
+1199 GTGGRRSFKMTGN

-1226 YAMVTTDQMQ
+1226 CAMVTSDQMQ

-1248 DELEAKGKVAKG
+1248 DALEAKGKVAKG

-1274 FQNDSKLA
+1274 FQNEGKLS
-1282 QATGVVRR
+1282 GVMGGMRNA
-1290 GLNVFSIKDKR
+1290 LNKLSIKDKQ
-1301 GGRFGVGDLILPF
+1301 GGSIGLGDIMLPF
-1314 TNVPG
+1314 THVPG

-1343 LHKAKAGTLT
+1343 LNKAKAGTLT

-1393 KDKEALEKSEGVSGT
+1393 EDKEALEKSEGINGT

-1454 YEEDGKIT
+1454 YKGEGLT
-1462 FGDVTRENLSSIYQS
+1462 FANVAGGNLESAFQS

-1482 AMSQFQEIENSL
+1482 AMSQFQEIANGY
-1494 KYSKADNDG
+1494 KYSKAETKG
-1503 GKLADATL
+1503 GKVAEAAL

-1517 VTSFIPNVVSGV
+1517 TTSFVPNVVSGV
-1529 AQGIDGTVR
+1529 AQGVDGTVR

-1548 NSLNA
+1548 NSLSA
-1553 MKSKIPWL
+1553 MKSKIPGL
-1561 RETLPAALDNWGQEK
+1561 RETLPAALDNWGREK

-1604 NQELYRLD
+1604 NQELYRLE

-1623 KTPSDVS
+1623 KAPLDGS
-1630 RNGKKVTLNQDE
+1630 RNGKDVDLTQDE
-1642 KRQYQMAYGQTA
+1642 RRQYQMAYGQTA

-1681 LLKVATAAGKKKAKL
+1681 LLEVATASGKKKAKL
-1696 DGSDTPSWTTKS
+1696 DGGDTPSWTTKS

-1730 ADARDRNGDVMQAII
+1730 DNARDRNGDVMQAII

-1760 NVMAQEIESGTLA
+1760 NVMAQKLTENTQA
-1773 KVETAYNGGYELKQ
+1773 KVETAYEGGYSLQQ
-1787 IVDFYQAMY
+1787 IADFYQAKT
-1796 AKKPGTSQKKYKKP
+1796 AKTEDGKKKYKKA
-1810 DLYVWAMQNGYTAK
+1810 DLQVWALQNGYTAA
-1824 QFNQLWNL
+1824 QFNQLWKL
-1832 FGKTKK
+1832 FG

>member
-1 MAFTV
+1 MASDFLK
-6 QREQRN
+6 QYAKSSREKIDREYGKKAYGGSKYKMDKVWGQT
-12 HDFAQAGRRA
+12 AT
-22 RSMLE
+22 
-27 QDKKTIEAEEQRA
+27 QDTAA
-40 KEYAQKPVT
+40 KQKPVT

-64 SFWEKLLSAF
+64 SFWEKLLNAF

-80 ADTTTPLAMTNQAIT
+80 ADTTTPLALTNQAIS

-110 AGGNIVKSAAKSAES
+110 AGGNIAKSAYEGAKS

-152 VSQEDKDKADA
+152 VPQEDKDKAEA

-224 GAGLANMGLR
+224 GVGLANMGLR

-297 AGRSVLRALTNAVGE
+297 AGRSVVRALTNAVGE

-323 PAIRTIY
+323 PAIRAIY
-330 DKGAAV
+330 DKGAAA

-356 AMIGAA
+356 AMIGAV
-362 LSTFGTAAGIVK
+362 LSTFGTAAGIAK

-386 GEPAANVNAEAS
+386 GEPAASVNAEAS
-398 AKPADAETIAAEA
+398 AKPAEAENIAAEA
-411 QADAAPVETAQDA
+411 QAEAAPVETAQVEDSQATVRTLLKKGIISNSEANRVLADA
-424 PAAQEENAAPA
+424 
-435 DIRETGLE
+435 GLRTE
-443 TRIAGIKG
+443 FERQT
-451 NDTASVGNASTA
+451 
-463 MENTLWMRRG
+463 
-473 TQSEPGWGETYG
+473 GETLTG
-485 TAQEAFNEAM
+485 TKADQRAQI
-495 KRIDSGLFSAMEKA
+495 KRVALTQNITGETAKSEEQSQKTGEI
-509 VNEAERGINA
+509 VNESAE
-519 KENLRLISTMI
+519 
-530 SAAEFVRHYD
+530 
-540 VSPAAAAT
+540 
-548 VIINS
+548 
-553 YHNDALDSIRDRRGD
+553 
-568 LTDYALEQMRSIDNA
+568 NA
-583 VESYGSNPVSEN
+583 VE
-595 DLSVAQN
+595 A
-602 AEYPG
+602 
-607 NAEDATGMREP
+607 
-618 AQNPTQERATEAGQ
+618 
-632 STERDANRQP
+632 
-642 QEYTPEDHIDN
+642 
-653 RSDEYIAKR
+653 
-662 STKSFQYNHPE
+662 
-673 LHEHFE
+673 
-679 RVAEDLAPMIYG
+679 
-691 SMRSDRYKRGKGT
+691 
-704 ITNNSRVVQ
+704 
-713 DVIDKTGL
+713 
-721 SRPEI
+721 
-726 LRALDAIIKDNGAE
+726 
-740 NYADAKRVEKALD
+740 
-753 SLLVD
+753 
-758 GYTKPNGEYVAPD
+758 
-771 AAYMEAKSQ
+771 
-780 ISGGT
+780 
-785 DPYSWEY
+785 
-792 YRDND
+792 
-797 LSLLLGEITEE
+797 
-808 ESYND
+808 
-813 WRAERDAREAA
+813 
-824 KAAQEQS
+824 
-831 QNSDNFADVQQRET
+831 QNSDNFADVQQREA

-869 EAKTQAR
+869 EARTQTHSTDGVLTDDERAMQGLR
-876 SLKNLFEKGDR
+876 PEDR
-887 EKLGLTEQDLSHKV
+887 THKV
-901 EHDAEAEAKA
+901 NHDEEVNAKA

-917 DYEGEKADLFGEKR
+917 DYEGEKADLFGTKQ
-931 DWDKTDT
+931 DWDDTDT
-938 LLADKIMGAELDKA
+938 VLA
-952 HKSGSMDDYAEVA
+952 HKIIVKEVAKARESGSKDAYAEVA
-965 RLVKRWYAQGT
+965 KLMKEWDAHGT
-976 DVGQVMQMRQ
+976 EAGQALRQ
-986 VLSKSP
+986 RRQFASDP
-992 KLMEAEAIELLMD
+992 ALMEADAIQLLSD
-1005 EKRTRKMSD
+1005 SERTRKMSD

-1025 QNAERLLSI
+1025 QNAEKLRSI

-1043 DLIKDMSMERR
+1043 DLIKGMSTERR
-1054 TNSLWSNKMGRTME
+1054 TNGLWSNKMGRTME
-1068 KALEQAKKLPDGESF
+1068 KALEQAKKLPGGEAF
-1083 LRDIAASQV
+1083 LRDVAASQV

-1100 KPSVLEQI
+1100 KPSTLEQI
-1108 KTYRY
+1108 KAYRY

-1122 PARNLIGNM
+1122 PGRNLVGNM

-1143 GVGLDMLLSKCTGTR
+1143 GVGLDMLLSKYTGTR
-1158 SVAVD
+1158 SVAAD
-1163 MSYLSKAKRKGMG
+1163 KSYFSKTKRKGMG
-1176 EARLKSYIEMGLDAS
+1176 EATLKSYIETGLDAS
-1191 VSNARGKY
+1191 VSNAQGKY
-1199 GTGGSRSYKMTGN
+1199 ETGGSRSFKMTGN

-1248 DELEAKGKVAKG
+1248 DALEAKGKVAKG
-1260 ALDGRAEETARERT
+1260 ALDGRAEEIARERT
-1274 FQNDSKLA
+1274 FQNEGKLA

-1290 GLNVFSIKDKR
+1290 ALNVFSIKDKR
-1301 GGRFGVGDLILPF
+1301 GGSFGVGDLILPF

-1343 LHKAKAGTLT
+1343 LNKAKAGTLT
-1353 AAEQA
+1353 ASEQA

-1375 LFAVLAGAGV
+1375 FFAVLAGAGI

-1454 YEEDGKIT
+1454 YKDEGLT
-1462 FGDVTRENLSSIYQS
+1462 FANVAGGNLESAFQS

-1494 KYSKADNDG
+1494 KYSKADTTG
-1503 GKLADATL
+1503 GKLADATF

-1517 VTSFIPNVVSGV
+1517 ATSFVPNVVSGV

-1548 NSLNA
+1548 NSLSA
-1553 MKSKIPWL
+1553 MKSKIPGL

-1604 NQELYRLD
+1604 NQELYRLGE
-1612 SLNIDVKYPEK
+1612 NIDIKNPERK
-1623 KTPSDVS
+1623 APNSGNRDGEKVS
-1630 RNGKKVTLNQDE
+1630 LDQDE
-1642 KRQYQMAYGQTA
+1642 RRQYQMAYGQTA
-1654 YDNIQKVIQSSVYKQ
+1654 YDNIQKVIRSSVYKQ

-1681 LLKVATAAGKKKAKL
+1681 LLEVATSAGKKKAKL
-1696 DGSDTPSWTTKS
+1696 DGGDTPAWTTKS
-1708 SGSVADNA
+1708 TGTIGENA
-1716 VYRAKLGTAKDTLP
+1716 VYKAMLGTAKDALP
-1730 ADARDRNGDVMQAII
+1730 EDKRT
-1745 KTVVGKRGGSDQLAL
+1745 KTGNVLQSVLKTAGNKRGGDNLML
-1760 NVMAQEIESGTLA
+1760 NIMAQQLSEGTQD
-1773 KVETAYNGGYELKQ
+1773 KFETAYNGGYELKQ
-1787 IVDFYQAMY
+1787 IVDFYQAKY
-1796 AKKPGTSQKKYKKP
+1796 ATKPGTSQRKYKKA
-1810 DLYVWAMQNGYTAK
+1810 DLYAWAMQNGYTAK
-1824 QFNQLWNL
+1824 QFNQLWKL
-1832 FGKTKK
+1832 FS

>member
-1 MAFTV
+1 MASDFLK
-6 QREQRN
+6 QYAKSSREKIDREYGKKAYGGSKYKMDKVWGQT
-12 HDFAQAGRRA
+12 AT
-22 RSMLE
+22 
-27 QDKKTIEAEEQRA
+27 QDTAA
-40 KEYAQKPVT
+40 KQKPVT

-64 SFWEKLLSAF
+64 SFWEKLLNAF

-80 ADTTTPLAMTNQAIT
+80 ADTTTPLALTNQAIS

-110 AGGNIVKSAAKSAES
+110 AGGNIAKSAYEGAKS

-152 VSQEDKDKADA
+152 VPQEDKDKAEA

-170 SIYAKADKAAA
+170 NIYTKADKAAA

-224 GAGLANMGLR
+224 GVGLANMGLR

-297 AGRSVLRALTNAVGE
+297 AGRSVVRALTNAVGE

-323 PAIRTIY
+323 PAIRAIY
-330 DKGAAV
+330 DKGAAA

-356 AMIGAA
+356 AMIGAV
-362 LSTFGTAAGIVK
+362 LSTFGTAAGIAK

-386 GEPAANVNAEAS
+386 GEPAASVNAEAS
-398 AKPADAETIAAEA
+398 AKPAEAENIAAEA
-411 QADAAPVETAQDA
+411 QAEAAPVETAQVEDSQATVRTLLKKGIISNSEANRVLADA
-424 PAAQEENAAPA
+424 
-435 DIRETGLE
+435 GLRTE
-443 TRIAGIKG
+443 FERQT
-451 NDTASVGNASTA
+451 
-463 MENTLWMRRG
+463 
-473 TQSEPGWGETYG
+473 GETLTG
-485 TAQEAFNEAM
+485 TKADQRAQI
-495 KRIDSGLFSAMEKA
+495 KRVALTQNITGETAKSEEQSQKTGEI
-509 VNEAERGINA
+509 VNESAE
-519 KENLRLISTMI
+519 
-530 SAAEFVRHYD
+530 
-540 VSPAAAAT
+540 
-548 VIINS
+548 
-553 YHNDALDSIRDRRGD
+553 
-568 LTDYALEQMRSIDNA
+568 NA
-583 VESYGSNPVSEN
+583 VE
-595 DLSVAQN
+595 A
-602 AEYPG
+602 
-607 NAEDATGMREP
+607 
-618 AQNPTQERATEAGQ
+618 
-632 STERDANRQP
+632 
-642 QEYTPEDHIDN
+642 
-653 RSDEYIAKR
+653 
-662 STKSFQYNHPE
+662 
-673 LHEHFE
+673 
-679 RVAEDLAPMIYG
+679 
-691 SMRSDRYKRGKGT
+691 
-704 ITNNSRVVQ
+704 
-713 DVIDKTGL
+713 
-721 SRPEI
+721 
-726 LRALDAIIKDNGAE
+726 
-740 NYADAKRVEKALD
+740 
-753 SLLVD
+753 
-758 GYTKPNGEYVAPD
+758 
-771 AAYMEAKSQ
+771 
-780 ISGGT
+780 
-785 DPYSWEY
+785 
-792 YRDND
+792 
-797 LSLLLGEITEE
+797 
-808 ESYND
+808 
-813 WRAERDAREAA
+813 
-824 KAAQEQS
+824 
-831 QNSDNFADVQQRET
+831 QNSDNFADVQQREA

-869 EAKTQAR
+869 EARTQTHSTDGVLTDDERAMQGLR
-876 SLKNLFEKGDR
+876 PEDR
-887 EKLGLTEQDLSHKV
+887 THKV
-901 EHDAEAEAKA
+901 NHDEEVNAKA

-917 DYEGEKADLFGEKR
+917 DYEGEKADLFGTKQ
-931 DWDKTDT
+931 DWDDTDT
-938 LLADKIMGAELDKA
+938 VLA
-952 HKSGSMDDYAEVA
+952 HKIIVKEVAKARESGSKDAYAEVA
-965 RLVKRWYAQGT
+965 KLMKEWDAHGT
-976 DVGQVMQMRQ
+976 EAGQALRQ
-986 VLSKSP
+986 RRQFASDP
-992 KLMEAEAIELLMD
+992 ALMEADAIQLLSD
-1005 EKRTRKMSD
+1005 SERTRKMSD

-1025 QNAERLLSI
+1025 QNAEKLRSI

-1043 DLIKDMSMERR
+1043 DLIKGMSTERR
-1054 TNSLWSNKMGRTME
+1054 TNGLWSNKMGRTME
-1068 KALEQAKKLPDGESF
+1068 KALEQAKKLPGGEAF
-1083 LRDIAASQV
+1083 LRDVAASQV

-1100 KPSVLEQI
+1100 KPSTLEQI
-1108 KTYRY
+1108 KAYRY

-1122 PARNLIGNM
+1122 PGRNLVGNM

-1143 GVGLDMLLSKCTGTR
+1143 GVGLDMLLSKYTGTR
-1158 SVAVD
+1158 SVAAD
-1163 MSYLSKAKRKGMG
+1163 KSYFSKTKRKGMG
-1176 EARLKSYIEMGLDAS
+1176 EATLKSYIETGLDAS
-1191 VSNARGKY
+1191 VSNAQGKY
-1199 GTGGSRSYKMTGN
+1199 ETGGSRSFKMTGN

-1248 DELEAKGKVAKG
+1248 DALEAKGKVAKG
-1260 ALDGRAEETARERT
+1260 ALDGRAEEIARERT
-1274 FQNDSKLA
+1274 FQNEGKLA

-1290 GLNVFSIKDKR
+1290 ALNVFSIKDKR
-1301 GGRFGVGDLILPF
+1301 GGSFGVGDLILPF

-1343 LHKAKAGTLT
+1343 LNKAKAGTLT
-1353 AAEQA
+1353 ASEQA

-1375 LFAVLAGAGV
+1375 FFAVLAGAGI

-1454 YEEDGKIT
+1454 YKDEGLT
-1462 FGDVTRENLSSIYQS
+1462 FANVAGGNLESAFQS

-1494 KYSKADNDG
+1494 KYSKADTTG
-1503 GKLADATL
+1503 GKLADATF

-1517 VTSFIPNVVSGV
+1517 ATSFVPNVVSGV
-1529 AQGIDGTVR
+1529 AQGVDGTVR

-1548 NSLNA
+1548 NSLSA
-1553 MKSKIPWL
+1553 MKSKIPGL

-1604 NQELYRLD
+1604 NQELYRLGE
-1612 SLNIDVKYPEK
+1612 NIDIKYPEK
-1623 KTPSDVS
+1623 KAPNSGNRDGEKVS
-1630 RNGKKVTLNQDE
+1630 LDQDE
-1642 KRQYQMAYGQTA
+1642 RRQYQMAYGQTA
-1654 YDNIQKVIQSSVYKQ
+1654 YDNIQKVIRSSVYKQ

-1681 LLKVATAAGKKKAKL
+1681 LLEVATSAGKKKAKL
-1696 DGSDTPSWTTKS
+1696 DGGDTPAWTTKS
-1708 SGSVADNA
+1708 TGTIGENA
-1716 VYRAKLGTAKDTLP
+1716 VYKAMLGTAKDALP
-1730 ADARDRNGDVMQAII
+1730 EDKRT
-1745 KTVVGKRGGSDQLAL
+1745 KTGNVLQSVLKTAGNKRGGDNLML
-1760 NVMAQEIESGTLA
+1760 NIMAQQLSEGTQD
-1773 KVETAYNGGYELKQ
+1773 KFETAYNGGYELKQ
-1787 IVDFYQAMY
+1787 IVDFYQAKY
-1796 AKKPGTSQKKYKKP
+1796 ATKPGTSQRKYKKA
-1810 DLYVWAMQNGYTAK
+1810 DLYAWAMQNGYTAK
-1824 QFNQLWNL
+1824 QFNQLWKL
-1832 FGKTKK
+1832 FS

>member
-1 MAFTV
+1 MASDFLK
-6 QREQRN
+6 QYAKSSREKIDREYGKKAYGGSKYKMDKVWGQT
-12 HDFAQAGRRA
+12 AT
-22 RSMLE
+22 
-27 QDKKTIEAEEQRA
+27 QDTAA
-40 KEYAQKPVT
+40 KQKPVT

-64 SFWEKLLSAF
+64 SFWEKLLNAF

-80 ADTTTPLAMTNQAIT
+80 ADTTTPLALTNQAIS

-110 AGGNIVKSAAKSAES
+110 AGGNIAKSAYEGAKS

-152 VSQEDKDKADA
+152 VPQEDKDKAEA

-224 GAGLANMGLR
+224 GVGLANMGLR

-297 AGRSVLRALTNAVGE
+297 AGRSVVRALTNAVGE

-323 PAIRTIY
+323 PAIRAIY
-330 DKGAAV
+330 DKGAAA

-356 AMIGAA
+356 AMIGAV
-362 LSTFGTAAGIVK
+362 LSTFGTAAGIAK

-386 GEPAANVNAEAS
+386 GEPAASVNAEAS
-398 AKPADAETIAAEA
+398 AKPAEAENIAAEA
-411 QADAAPVETAQDA
+411 QAEAAPVETAQVEDSQATVRTLLKKGIISNSEANRVLADA
-424 PAAQEENAAPA
+424 
-435 DIRETGLE
+435 GLRTE
-443 TRIAGIKG
+443 FERQT
-451 NDTASVGNASTA
+451 
-463 MENTLWMRRG
+463 
-473 TQSEPGWGETYG
+473 GETLTG
-485 TAQEAFNEAM
+485 TKADQRAQI
-495 KRIDSGLFSAMEKA
+495 KRVALTQNITGETAKSEEQSQKTGEI
-509 VNEAERGINA
+509 VNESAE
-519 KENLRLISTMI
+519 
-530 SAAEFVRHYD
+530 
-540 VSPAAAAT
+540 
-548 VIINS
+548 
-553 YHNDALDSIRDRRGD
+553 
-568 LTDYALEQMRSIDNA
+568 NA
-583 VESYGSNPVSEN
+583 VE
-595 DLSVAQN
+595 A
-602 AEYPG
+602 
-607 NAEDATGMREP
+607 
-618 AQNPTQERATEAGQ
+618 
-632 STERDANRQP
+632 
-642 QEYTPEDHIDN
+642 
-653 RSDEYIAKR
+653 
-662 STKSFQYNHPE
+662 
-673 LHEHFE
+673 
-679 RVAEDLAPMIYG
+679 
-691 SMRSDRYKRGKGT
+691 
-704 ITNNSRVVQ
+704 
-713 DVIDKTGL
+713 
-721 SRPEI
+721 
-726 LRALDAIIKDNGAE
+726 
-740 NYADAKRVEKALD
+740 
-753 SLLVD
+753 
-758 GYTKPNGEYVAPD
+758 
-771 AAYMEAKSQ
+771 
-780 ISGGT
+780 
-785 DPYSWEY
+785 
-792 YRDND
+792 
-797 LSLLLGEITEE
+797 
-808 ESYND
+808 
-813 WRAERDAREAA
+813 
-824 KAAQEQS
+824 
-831 QNSDNFADVQQRET
+831 QNSDNFADVQQREA

-869 EAKTQAR
+869 EARTQTHSTDGVLTDDERAMQGLR
-876 SLKNLFEKGDR
+876 PEDR
-887 EKLGLTEQDLSHKV
+887 THKV
-901 EHDAEAEAKA
+901 NHDEEVNAKA

-917 DYEGEKADLFGEKR
+917 DYEGEKADLFGTKQ
-931 DWDKTDT
+931 DWDDTDT
-938 LLADKIMGAELDKA
+938 VLA
-952 HKSGSMDDYAEVA
+952 HKIIVKEVAKARESGSKDAYAEVA
-965 RLVKRWYAQGT
+965 KLMKEWDAHGT
-976 DVGQVMQMRQ
+976 EAGQALRQ
-986 VLSKSP
+986 RRQFASDP
-992 KLMEAEAIELLMD
+992 ALMEADAIQLLSD
-1005 EKRTRKMSD
+1005 SERTRKMSD

-1025 QNAERLLSI
+1025 QNAEKLRSI

-1043 DLIKDMSMERR
+1043 DLIKGMSTERR
-1054 TNSLWSNKMGRTME
+1054 TNGLWSNKMGRTME
-1068 KALEQAKKLPDGESF
+1068 KALEQAKKLPGGEAF
-1083 LRDIAASQV
+1083 LRDVAASQV

-1100 KPSVLEQI
+1100 KPSTLEQI
-1108 KTYRY
+1108 KAYRY

-1122 PARNLIGNM
+1122 PGRNLVGNM

-1143 GVGLDMLLSKCTGTR
+1143 GVGLDMLLSKYTGTR
-1158 SVAVD
+1158 SVAAD
-1163 MSYLSKAKRKGMG
+1163 KSYFSKTKRKGMG
-1176 EARLKSYIEMGLDAS
+1176 EATLKSYIETGLDAS
-1191 VSNARGKY
+1191 VSNAQGKY
-1199 GTGGSRSYKMTGN
+1199 ETGGSRSFKMTGN

-1248 DELEAKGKVAKG
+1248 DALEAKGKVAKG
-1260 ALDGRAEETARERT
+1260 ALDGRAEEIARERT
-1274 FQNDSKLA
+1274 FQNEGKLA

-1290 GLNVFSIKDKR
+1290 ALNVFSIKDKR
-1301 GGRFGVGDLILPF
+1301 GGSFGVGDLILPF

-1343 LHKAKAGTLT
+1343 LNKAKAGTLT
-1353 AAEQA
+1353 ASEQA

-1375 LFAVLAGAGV
+1375 FFAVLAGAGI

-1454 YEEDGKIT
+1454 YKDEGLT
-1462 FGDVTRENLSSIYQS
+1462 FANVAGGNLESAFQS

-1494 KYSKADNDG
+1494 KYSKADTTG
-1503 GKLADATL
+1503 GKLADATF

-1517 VTSFIPNVVSGV
+1517 ATSFVPNVVSGV
-1529 AQGIDGTVR
+1529 AQGVDGTVR

-1548 NSLNA
+1548 NSLSA
-1553 MKSKIPWL
+1553 MKSKIPGL

-1604 NQELYRLD
+1604 NQELYRLGE
-1612 SLNIDVKYPEK
+1612 NIDIKYPEK
-1623 KTPSDVS
+1623 KAPNSGNRDGEKVS
-1630 RNGKKVTLNQDE
+1630 LDQDE
-1642 KRQYQMAYGQTA
+1642 RRQYQMAYGQTA
-1654 YDNIQKVIQSSVYKQ
+1654 YDNIQKVIRSSVYKQ

-1681 LLKVATAAGKKKAKL
+1681 LLEVATSAGKKKAKL
-1696 DGSDTPSWTTKS
+1696 DGGDTPAWTTKS
-1708 SGSVADNA
+1708 TGTIGENA
-1716 VYRAKLGTAKDTLP
+1716 VYKAMLGTAKDALP
-1730 ADARDRNGDVMQAII
+1730 EDKRT
-1745 KTVVGKRGGSDQLAL
+1745 KTGNVLQSVLKTAGNKRGGDNLML
-1760 NVMAQEIESGTLA
+1760 NIMAQQLSEGTLD
-1773 KVETAYNGGYELKQ
+1773 KFETAYNGGYELKQ
-1787 IVDFYQAMY
+1787 IVDFYQAKY
-1796 AKKPGTSQKKYKKP
+1796 ATKPGTSQRKYKKA
-1810 DLYVWAMQNGYTAK
+1810 DLYAWAMQNGYTAK
-1824 QFNQLWNL
+1824 QFNQLWKL
-1832 FGKTKK
+1832 FS

>member
-1 MAFTV
+1 MAFKKATV
-6 QREQRN
+6 SIDDWLKSTGATERPR
-12 HDFAQAGRRA
+12 AQ
-22 RSMLE
+22 
-27 QDKKTIEAEEQRA
+27 QDTATE
-40 KEYAQKPVT
+40 QKPAA
-49 KPISEPVPQKKKENI
+49 KPITEPVPEKKKENI
-64 SFWEKLLSAF
+64 SFWEKLLNAF

-80 ADTTTPLAMTNQAIT
+80 ADTTTPLAMTNQAIS

-110 AGGNIVKSAAKSAES
+110 AGGNIAKSAVKSAES

-144 GVTVADNA
+144 GVTVADDA
-152 VSQEDKDKADA
+152 VPQADKDKAEA
-163 ARKRNQE
+163 ARQRNQE
-170 SIYAKADKAAA
+170 SVYAKADKAAA

-287 KLIGKLAKTD
+287 KLVGKLAKTD
-297 AGRSVLRALTNAVGE
+297 AGRSVVRALTNAVGE

-323 PAIRTIY
+323 PAIRAIY
-330 DKGAAV
+330 DKGAAA

-374 GIDAQK
+374 GLDAQK

-386 GEPAANVNAEAS
+386 GETGTSTDVQTGGKPTDASKIAAQAQAAETAAPAANVQAESARDTVRAMLKKGVVSNKEANRVLSDTQLRAAFEQQTGERLTGTNSEQRAKVKNAVMLQNITGTA
-398 AKPADAETIAAEA
+398 AKSEA
-411 QADAAPVETAQDA
+411 QTQSTAINTDPQQHTPEQQVRIQEYQDSVDSRILSFIHKWNGLKNADYKKRARVRLDTVSERAASDLKSVVGADVTGYTHSIDGNALQHIEKRHGTNGESDHSMANENDIARISYVLENYDSVKPLLNADGSQKRSSMFNNADNTPAPLVLYAKQIDGTYYAVEAAPDS
-424 PAAQEENAAPA
+424 AAHE
-435 DIRETGLE
+435 L
-443 TRIAGIKG
+443 RIVSAYMTNKNSGSAGKVLNMPPSG
-451 NDTASVGNASTA
+451 PQLTSEVPHRANASTTA
-463 MENTLWMRRG
+463 DSIPAVGKDVNPKTPEG
-473 TQSEPGWGETYG
+473 QSQKTGE
-485 TAQEAFNEAM
+485 
-495 KRIDSGLFSAMEKA
+495 I
-509 VNEAERGINA
+509 VNESAE
-519 KENLRLISTMI
+519 
-530 SAAEFVRHYD
+530 
-540 VSPAAAAT
+540 
-548 VIINS
+548 
-553 YHNDALDSIRDRRGD
+553 
-568 LTDYALEQMRSIDNA
+568 NA
-583 VESYGSNPVSEN
+583 VE
-595 DLSVAQN
+595 AQN
-602 AEYPG
+602 G
-607 NAEDATGMREP
+607 
-618 AQNPTQERATEAGQ
+618 
-632 STERDANRQP
+632 
-642 QEYTPEDHIDN
+642 
-653 RSDEYIAKR
+653 
-662 STKSFQYNHPE
+662 
-673 LHEHFE
+673 
-679 RVAEDLAPMIYG
+679 
-691 SMRSDRYKRGKGT
+691 
-704 ITNNSRVVQ
+704 
-713 DVIDKTGL
+713 
-721 SRPEI
+721 
-726 LRALDAIIKDNGAE
+726 
-740 NYADAKRVEKALD
+740 
-753 SLLVD
+753 
-758 GYTKPNGEYVAPD
+758 
-771 AAYMEAKSQ
+771 
-780 ISGGT
+780 
-785 DPYSWEY
+785 
-792 YRDND
+792 
-797 LSLLLGEITEE
+797 
-808 ESYND
+808 
-813 WRAERDAREAA
+813 
-824 KAAQEQS
+824 
-831 QNSDNFADVQQRET
+831 DNFADVQQREA
-845 ETDAGQRGTLPEGQ
+845 ETDAGQRGTFPEGQ
-859 GAKSAEFGYD
+859 GAKSAEFGYAEAQTQTRSTDGVLTDD
-869 EAKTQAR
+869 ERAMEGLR
-876 SLKNLFEKGDR
+876 PEDR
-887 EKLGLTEQDLSHKV
+887 THKV
-901 EHDAEAEAKA
+901 NRDAEVNAKA

-917 DYEGEKADLFGEKR
+917 DYEGEKADLFSEKQ
-931 DWDKTDT
+931 DWDDADT
-938 LLADKIMGAELDKA
+938 VLA
-952 HKSGSMDDYAEVA
+952 HKIIVKEVAKARESGSKDAYAEVA
-965 RLVKRWYAQGT
+965 KLMKEWDAHGT
-976 DVGQVMQMRQ
+976 EAGQTLRQ
-986 VLSKSP
+986 RRQLASDP
-992 KLMEAEAIELLMD
+992 ALMEADAIQLLND
-1005 EKRTRKMSD
+1005 SERTRKMSD

-1025 QNAERLLSI
+1025 QNAEKLHSI

-1043 DLIKDMSMERR
+1043 DLIKDMSTERR
-1054 TNSLWSNKMGRTME
+1054 TNGLWSNKMGRTME
-1068 KALEQAKKLPDGESF
+1068 KALEQAKKLPGGEAF
-1083 LRDIAASQV
+1083 LRDVAASQV

-1100 KPSVLEQI
+1100 KPSTLEQI
-1108 KTYRY
+1108 KAYRY

-1122 PARNLIGNM
+1122 PGRNLVGNM

-1143 GVGLDMLLSKCTGTR
+1143 GVGLDMLLSKYTGTR

-1163 MSYLSKAKRKGMG
+1163 KSYFSKAKRKGMG
-1176 EARLKSYIEMGLDAS
+1176 EATLKSYIETGLDAS
-1191 VSNARGKY
+1191 VSNAQGKY
-1199 GTGGSRSYKMTGN
+1199 ETGGSRSFKMTGN

-1226 YAMVTTDQMQ
+1226 YAMVTSDQMQ

-1248 DELEAKGKVAKG
+1248 DALEAKGKVAKG

-1274 FQNDSKLA
+1274 FQSEGKLS
-1282 QATGVVRR
+1282 GVMGGMRNA
-1290 GLNVFSIKDKR
+1290 LNKLSIKDKQ
-1301 GGRFGVGDLILPF
+1301 GGSIGLGDIMLPF
-1314 TNVPG
+1314 THVPG

-1343 LHKAKAGTLT
+1343 LNKAKAGTLT
-1353 AAEQA
+1353 ASEQA

-1393 KDKEALEKSEGVSGT
+1393 EDKEALEKSEGVSGT

-1454 YEEDGKIT
+1454 YKDEGLT
-1462 FGDVTRENLSSIYQS
+1462 FANVAGGNLESAFQS

-1482 AMSQFQEIENSL
+1482 AMSQFQEIANGY
-1494 KYSKADNDG
+1494 KYSKADTTG
-1503 GKLADATL
+1503 GKVAEAAL

-1517 VTSFIPNVVSGV
+1517 ATSFVPNVVSGV
-1529 AQGIDGTVR
+1529 AQGVDGTVR

-1553 MKSKIPWL
+1553 MKSKIPGL
-1561 RETLPAALDNWGQEK
+1561 RETLPATLDNWGQEK

-1604 NQELYRLD
+1604 NQELYRLGE
-1612 SLNIDVKYPEK
+1612 NIDIKYPEK
-1623 KTPSDVS
+1623 KAPNSGNRD
-1630 RNGKKVTLNQDE
+1630 GEKVPLDQGE
-1642 KRQYQMAYGQTA
+1642 RRQYQMAYGQTA

-1681 LLKVATAAGKKKAKL
+1681 LLEVATAAGKKKAKL
-1696 DGSDTPSWTTKS
+1696 DGGDTPAWTTKS

-1716 VYRAKLGTAKDTLP
+1716 IYRAKLGTAKDTLP
-1730 ADARDRNGDVMQAII
+1730 DNARDRNGDVMQAII

-1760 NVMAQEIESGTLA
+1760 NVMAQKLTENTQA

-1787 IVDFYQAMY
+1787 IVDFYQAKY
-1796 AKKPGTSQKKYKKP
+1796 ATKPGTSQRKYKKA
-1810 DLYVWAMQNGYTAK
+1810 DLYAWAMQNGYTAK
-1824 QFNQLWNL
+1824 QFNQLWKL
-1832 FGKTKK
+1832 FS

>member
-1 MAFTV
+1 MASDFLK
-6 QREQRN
+6 QYAKSSREKIDKEFGKKAYGGSKYKMDKVWGQT
-12 HDFAQAGRRA
+12 AT
-22 RSMLE
+22 
-27 QDKKTIEAEEQRA
+27 QDTAA
-40 KEYAQKPVT
+40 KQKPVT
-49 KPISEPVPQKKKENI
+49 EPISEPVPQKKKENI
-64 SFWEKLLSAF
+64 SFWEKLLNAF

-80 ADTTTPLAMTNQAIT
+80 SDTSAPLGMMNQAIS
-95 DDYRKSNMQESKTAE
+95 DDYRSSGMQESKTAE
-110 AGGNIVKSAAKSAES
+110 AGGNIAKSAVKSAES

-152 VSQEDKDKADA
+152 VPQEDKDKAEA

-188 KAKDNLGG
+188 KAKGNLGG

-287 KLIGKLAKTD
+287 KLVGKLAKTD
-297 AGRSVLRALTNAVGE
+297 AGRSVVRALTNAVGE

-323 PAIRTIY
+323 PAIRAIY
-330 DKGAAV
+330 DKGAAA

-362 LSTFGTAAGIVK
+362 LSTFGTAAGIAK

-386 GEPAANVNAEAS
+386 GEPAASVTASVNTEAS
-398 AKPADAETIAAEA
+398 AKPAEAETIAAEA
-411 QADAAPVETAQDA
+411 QAEAAPVETAQDA
-424 PAAQEENAAPA
+424 PAAQEKPQENSTLRMVEEAA
-435 DIRETGLE
+435 GL
-443 TRIAGIKG
+443 
-451 NDTASVGNASTA
+451 
-463 MENTLWMRRG
+463 
-473 TQSEPGWGETYG
+473 
-485 TAQEAFNEAM
+485 
-495 KRIDSGLFSAMEKA
+495 
-509 VNEAERGINA
+509 
-519 KENLRLISTMI
+519 
-530 SAAEFVRHYD
+530 
-540 VSPAAAAT
+540 
-548 VIINS
+548 
-553 YHNDALDSIRDRRGD
+553 
-568 LTDYALEQMRSIDNA
+568 
-583 VESYGSNPVSEN
+583 
-595 DLSVAQN
+595 
-602 AEYPG
+602 
-607 NAEDATGMREP
+607 REP
-618 AQNPTQERATEAGQ
+618 AQSPAQERATEAWQ
-632 STERDANRQP
+632 SAERDANRQP

-679 RVAEDLAPMIYG
+679 RVAEDLAHMIFG
-691 SMRSDRYKRGKGT
+691 SMQSDRYKRGKGT
-704 ITNNSRVVQ
+704 ITNNPRVVQ

-726 LRALDAIIKDNGAE
+726 LRALDAIIKDNGVE
-740 NYADAKRVEKALD
+740 NYASAKRVEKALD

-797 LSLLLGEITEE
+797 LSLMLGEITEE
-808 ESYND
+808 EAYND
-813 WRAERDAREAA
+813 WRAQRDAREAA
-824 KAAQEQS
+824 KAAQEQSQKTGEIVNESAENAVES

-869 EAKTQAR
+869 EARTQTR
-876 SLKNLFEKGDR
+876 STDGVLTDDERAMEGLRPEDR
-887 EKLGLTEQDLSHKV
+887 THKV
-901 EHDAEAEAKA
+901 NHDEEVNAKA

-917 DYEGEKADLFGEKR
+917 DYDGEKADLFGEKQ
-931 DWDKTDT
+931 DWDDTDT
-938 LLADKIMGAELDKA
+938 VLA
-952 HKSGSMDDYAEVA
+952 HKIIVKEVAKARESGSKDAYAEVA
-965 RLVKRWYAQGT
+965 KLMKEWDAHGT
-976 DVGQVMQMRQ
+976 EAGQALRQ
-986 VLSKSP
+986 RRQLASDP
-992 KLMEAEAIELLMD
+992 ALMEADAIQLLND
-1005 EKRTRKMSD
+1005 SERTRKMSD

-1025 QNAERLLSI
+1025 QNAEKLRGI

-1043 DLIKDMSMERR
+1043 DLIKDMSTERR
-1054 TNSLWSNKMGRTME
+1054 TNGLWSNKMGRTME
-1068 KALEQAKKLPDGESF
+1068 KALEQAKKLPGGEAF
-1083 LRDIAASQV
+1083 LRDVAASQV

-1100 KPSVLEQI
+1100 KPSTLEQI

-1122 PARNLIGNM
+1122 PGRNLVGNM

-1143 GVGLDMLLSKCTGTR
+1143 GVGLDMLLSKYTGTR
-1158 SVAVD
+1158 SVAAD
-1163 MSYLSKAKRKGMG
+1163 KSYFSKTKRKGMG
-1176 EARLKSYIEMGLDAS
+1176 EATLKSYIETGLDAS
-1191 VSNARGKY
+1191 VSNAQGKY
-1199 GTGGSRSYKMTGN
+1199 ETGGSRSFKMTGN

-1248 DELEAKGKVAKG
+1248 DALEAKGKVAKG
-1260 ALDGRAEETARERT
+1260 ALDGRAEEIARERT
-1274 FQNDSKLA
+1274 FQNEGKLA

-1290 GLNVFSIKDKR
+1290 ALNVFSIKDKR
-1301 GGRFGVGDLILPF
+1301 GGSFGVGDLILPF

-1343 LHKAKAGTLT
+1343 LNKAKAGTLT
-1353 AAEQA
+1353 ASEQA

-1375 LFAVLAGAGV
+1375 FFAVLAGAGI

-1454 YEEDGKIT
+1454 YKDEGLT
-1462 FGDVTRENLSSIYQS
+1462 FANVAGGNLESAFQS

-1494 KYSKADNDG
+1494 KYSKADTTG
-1503 GKLADATL
+1503 GKLADATF

-1517 VTSFIPNVVSGV
+1517 ATSFVPNVVSGV
-1529 AQGIDGTVR
+1529 AQGVDGTVR

-1548 NSLNA
+1548 NSLSA
-1553 MKSKIPWL
+1553 MKSKIPGL

-1604 NQELYRLD
+1604 NQELYRLGE
-1612 SLNIDVKYPEK
+1612 NIDIKYPEK
-1623 KTPSDVS
+1623 KAPNSGNRDGEKVS
-1630 RNGKKVTLNQDE
+1630 LDQDE
-1642 KRQYQMAYGQTA
+1642 RRQYQMAYGQTA
-1654 YDNIQKVIQSSVYKQ
+1654 YDNIQKVIRSSVYKQ

-1681 LLKVATAAGKKKAKL
+1681 LLEVATSAGKKKAKL
-1696 DGSDTPSWTTKS
+1696 DGGDTPAWTTKS
-1708 SGSVADNA
+1708 TGTIGENA
-1716 VYRAKLGTAKDTLP
+1716 VYKAMLGTAKDALP
-1730 ADARDRNGDVMQAII
+1730 EDKRT
-1745 KTVVGKRGGSDQLAL
+1745 KTGNVLQSVLKTAGNKRGGDNLML
-1760 NVMAQEIESGTLA
+1760 NIMAQQLSEGTQD
-1773 KVETAYNGGYELKQ
+1773 KFETAYNGGYELKQ
-1787 IVDFYQAMY
+1787 IVDFYQAKY
-1796 AKKPGTSQKKYKKP
+1796 ATKPGTSQRKYKKA
-1810 DLYVWAMQNGYTAK
+1810 DLYAWAMQNGYTAK
-1824 QFNQLWNL
+1824 QFNQLWKL
-1832 FGKTKK
+1832 FS

>member
-1 MAFTV
+1 MAFKKATV
-6 QREQRN
+6 SIDDWLKSTGATERPR
-12 HDFAQAGRRA
+12 AQ
-22 RSMLE
+22 
-27 QDKKTIEAEEQRA
+27 QDAA
-40 KEYAQKPVT
+40 DAQKPVT

-64 SFWEKLLSAF
+64 SFWEKLLNAF

-80 ADTTTPLAMTNQAIT
+80 ADTTLPTAMTNQAIT
-95 DDYRKSNMQESKTAE
+95 DDYRASGFSESKTAQ
-110 AGGNIVKSAAKSAES
+110 AAQDIAKSAYEGAKS
-125 AYENAAGTFLNK
+125 AYTNAAGTLLNK
-137 RSGTQIM
+137 REGTQIM

-152 VSQEDKDKADA
+152 VSQEDKDKAET

-170 SIYAKADKAAA
+170 SIYAKADKAAE

-281 ADDVAE
+281 ADNVAE

-297 AGRSVLRALTNAVGE
+297 AGRSVVRALTNAVGE

-323 PAIRTIY
+323 PAIRAIY
-330 DKGAAV
+330 DKGAAA

-362 LSTFGTAAGIVK
+362 LSTFGTAAGIAK

-386 GEPAANVNAEAS
+386 GEPAANVNASANTEAS
-398 AKPADAETIAAEA
+398 AKPAEAETIAAEA
-411 QADAAPVETAQDA
+411 QPEAAPVETSQAV
-424 PAAQEENAAPA
+424 PAAQEKPQENSTLRMVEEAA
-435 DIRETGLE
+435 GL
-443 TRIAGIKG
+443 
-451 NDTASVGNASTA
+451 
-463 MENTLWMRRG
+463 
-473 TQSEPGWGETYG
+473 
-485 TAQEAFNEAM
+485 
-495 KRIDSGLFSAMEKA
+495 
-509 VNEAERGINA
+509 
-519 KENLRLISTMI
+519 
-530 SAAEFVRHYD
+530 
-540 VSPAAAAT
+540 
-548 VIINS
+548 
-553 YHNDALDSIRDRRGD
+553 
-568 LTDYALEQMRSIDNA
+568 
-583 VESYGSNPVSEN
+583 
-595 DLSVAQN
+595 
-602 AEYPG
+602 
-607 NAEDATGMREP
+607 REP
-618 AQNPTQERATEAGQ
+618 AQSPAQERATEAGQ
-632 STERDANRQP
+632 SEERDANRQP

-653 RSDEYIAKR
+653 RTDEYVAKR
-662 STKSFQYNHPE
+662 STKSFQYNHPK

-679 RVAEDLAPMIYG
+679 RVAEDLTTMIYG
-691 SMRSDRYKRGKGT
+691 SMQSDRHKRGKST

-713 DVIDKTGL
+713 HVIDKTGL

-726 LRALDAIIKDNGAE
+726 LRALDAIIKDNGTE

-758 GYTKPNGEYVAPD
+758 GYAKPNGEYVAPD

-797 LSLLLGEITEE
+797 LSLMLGEITEE
-808 ESYND
+808 EAYND
-813 WRAERDAREAA
+813 WRAQRDAREAA

-831 QNSDNFADVQQRET
+831 QKTGEIVNESAENAVESQNSDNFADVQQREA
-845 ETDAGQRGTLPEGQ
+845 ETDAGRRGTLPEGQ

-869 EAKTQAR
+869 DARTQTR
-876 SLKNLFEKGDR
+876 STDGVLTDAERRMEGLRPEDR
-887 EKLGLTEQDLSHKV
+887 VHKV
-901 EHDAEAEAKA
+901 NHDAEVDTKA

-917 DYEGEKADLFGEKR
+917 DYEGEKADLFDEKQ
-931 DWDKTDT
+931 DWDDTDT
-938 LLADKIMGAELDKA
+938 VLA
-952 HKSGSMDDYAEVA
+952 HKIIVNEVAKARESGSKDAYAEVA
-965 RLVKRWYAQGT
+965 KLMKEWDAHGT
-976 DVGQVMQMRQ
+976 EAGQALRQ
-986 VLSKSP
+986 RRQLASDP
-992 KLMEAEAIELLMD
+992 ALMEADAIQLLND
-1005 EKRTRKMSD
+1005 SERTRKMSD

-1025 QNAERLLSI
+1025 QNAEKLRGI

-1043 DLIKDMSMERR
+1043 DLIKSMSTERR
-1054 TNSLWSNKMGRTME
+1054 TNGLWSNKMGRTME
-1068 KALEQAKKLPDGESF
+1068 KALEQAKKLPGGEAF
-1083 LRDIAASQV
+1083 LRDVAASQV

-1100 KPSVLEQI
+1100 KPSTLEQI

-1122 PARNLIGNM
+1122 AARNLVGNM

-1143 GVGLDMLLSKCTGTR
+1143 GVGLDMLLSKYSGTR
-1158 SVAVD
+1158 SVAAD
-1163 MSYLSKAKRKGMG
+1163 KSYFSKAKRKGMG
-1176 EARLKSYIEMGLDAS
+1176 EATLKSYIETGLDAS
-1191 VSNARGKY
+1191 VSNAQGKY
-1199 GTGGSRSYKMTGN
+1199 ETGGSRSFKMTGN

-1248 DELEAKGKVAKG
+1248 DALEAKGKVAKG
-1260 ALDGRAEETARERT
+1260 ALDGRAEEIARERT
-1274 FQNDSKLA
+1274 FQNEGKLS
-1282 QATGVVRR
+1282 GVMGGMRNA
-1290 GLNVFSIKDKR
+1290 LNKLSIKDKQ
-1301 GGRFGVGDLILPF
+1301 GGSIGLGDIMLPF

-1336 GAEVVKV
+1336 GTEVVKV
-1343 LHKAKAGTLT
+1343 LNKAKAGTLT
-1353 AAEQA
+1353 ASEQS

-1393 KDKEALEKSEGVSGT
+1393 EDEEALEKSEGVSGT

-1454 YEEDGKIT
+1454 YKDEGLT
-1462 FGDVTRENLSSIYQS
+1462 FANVAGGNLESAFQS

-1482 AMSQFQEIENSL
+1482 AMSQFQEIANGY
-1494 KYSKADNDG
+1494 KYSKADTTG
-1503 GKLADATL
+1503 GKVAEAAL

-1517 VTSFIPNVVSGV
+1517 ATSFVPNVVSGV
-1529 AQGIDGTVR
+1529 AQGVDGTVR

-1548 NSLNA
+1548 NNLNA
-1553 MKSKIPWL
+1553 MKSKIPGL

-1604 NQELYRLD
+1604 NQELYRLE
-1612 SLNIDVKYPEK
+1612 SMNIDVKYPEK
-1623 KTPSDVS
+1623 KAPLDGS
-1630 RNGKKVTLNQDE
+1630 RNGKDVDLTQDE
-1642 KRQYQMAYGQTA
+1642 RRQYQMAYGQTA
-1654 YDNIQKVIQSSVYKQ
+1654 YDNIQKVIRSSVYKQ
-1669 SSDAEKAAAIQN
+1669 ASDVEKAAAIQN
-1681 LLKVATAAGKKKAKL
+1681 LLEVATAAGKKKAKL

-1708 SGSVADNA
+1708 DGSVADNA
-1716 VYRAKLGTAKDTLP
+1716 VYRAKLDTAKETLP
-1730 ADARDRNGDVMQAII
+1730 ANARGRNGDVMQAII

-1760 NVMAQEIESGTLA
+1760 NVMAQQLDEGPQA

-1810 DLYVWAMQNGYTAK
+1810 DLYAWAMQNGYTAK
-1824 QFNQLWNL
+1824 QFNQLWKL
-1832 FGKTKK
+1832 FS

>member
-1 MAFTV
+1 MASDFLK
-6 QREQRN
+6 QYAKSSREKIDREYGKKAYGGSKYKMDKVWGQT
-12 HDFAQAGRRA
+12 AT
-22 RSMLE
+22 
-27 QDKKTIEAEEQRA
+27 QDTAD
-40 KEYAQKPVT
+40 AQKPVT

-64 SFWEKLLSAF
+64 SFWEKLLNAF

-80 ADTTTPLAMTNQAIT
+80 ADTTLPTAMTNQAIT
-95 DDYRKSNMQESKTAE
+95 DDYRASGFSESKTAQ
-110 AGGNIVKSAAKSAES
+110 AAQGIAKSAYEGAKS
-125 AYENAAGTFLNK
+125 AYTNAAGTLLNK
-137 RSGTQIM
+137 REGTQIM

-152 VSQEDKDKADA
+152 VSQEDKDKAEAVRQKKQSD
-163 ARKRNQE
+163 
-170 SIYAKADKAAA
+170 IYALSD
-181 AAAEASE
+181 AAAEASGE
-188 KAKDNLGG
+188 AAQRAKDNLGG
-196 SKAAGAFVDI
+196 GKAADFFVDV
-206 ASGGLQ
+206 STGGIQ

-224 GAGLANMGLR
+224 GAGLTNMGLR
-234 SYGSGSREARLDGA
+234 SYGSATREARLDGA
-248 SEGEQ
+248 SGGEQ
-253 VAYGAAAAAVDVLT
+253 VVYGATVAAVDVLT
-267 EKIFDVGKLFGGGA
+267 EKMFDVGKLFGGGA

-287 KLIGKLAKTD
+287 KLVGKLAKTD
-297 AGRSVLRALTNAVGE
+297 AGRSAVRALTNALGE

-323 PAIRTIY
+323 PAIRAIY
-330 DKGAAV
+330 DKGAAA

-343 EGAKEMLAQSAYD
+343 EGAKEMLAQAGYD
-356 AMIGAA
+356 ALIGAA
-362 LSTFGTAAGIVK
+362 LSTFGTTAGIMK
-374 GIDAQK
+374 GVDAQK

-386 GEPAANVNAEAS
+386 GEPASGTNTEAT
-398 AKPADAETIAAEA
+398 AKPVEAETIAAEA
-411 QADAAPVETAQDA
+411 QAEAAPVETAQDV
-424 PAAQEENAAPA
+424 PAAQEKPQENSTLRMVEEAA
-435 DIRETGLE
+435 GL
-443 TRIAGIKG
+443 
-451 NDTASVGNASTA
+451 
-463 MENTLWMRRG
+463 
-473 TQSEPGWGETYG
+473 
-485 TAQEAFNEAM
+485 
-495 KRIDSGLFSAMEKA
+495 
-509 VNEAERGINA
+509 
-519 KENLRLISTMI
+519 
-530 SAAEFVRHYD
+530 
-540 VSPAAAAT
+540 
-548 VIINS
+548 
-553 YHNDALDSIRDRRGD
+553 
-568 LTDYALEQMRSIDNA
+568 
-583 VESYGSNPVSEN
+583 
-595 DLSVAQN
+595 
-602 AEYPG
+602 
-607 NAEDATGMREP
+607 REP
-618 AQNPTQERATEAGQ
+618 AQSPARERATEAGQ
-632 STERDANRQP
+632 SAERDANRQP

-653 RSDEYIAKR
+653 RTDEYVAKR

-673 LHEHFE
+673 LHKHFE
-679 RVAEDLAPMIYG
+679 RVAEDLTPMIYG
-691 SMRSDRYKRGKGT
+691 SMQSDRHKRGKGT
-704 ITNNSRVVQ
+704 ITNNPRVVQ
-713 DVIDKTGL
+713 HVIDKTGL

-740 NYADAKRVEKALD
+740 NYANAKRVEKALD

-797 LSLLLGEITEE
+797 LSLMLGEITEE

-813 WRAERDAREAA
+813 WRAQRDAREAA
-824 KAAQEQS
+824 KSAQEQS
-831 QNSDNFADVQQRET
+831 QKTGEIVNESAENAVEAQNSDNFADVQQREA
-845 ETDAGQRGTLPEGQ
+845 EMDAVQRGTLPEGQ

-869 EAKTQAR
+869 EARTQTHSTDGVLTDDERAMEGLR
-876 SLKNLFEKGDR
+876 PEDR
-887 EKLGLTEQDLSHKV
+887 THKV
-901 EHDAEAEAKA
+901 NRDEEVNAKA

-917 DYEGEKADLFGEKR
+917 DYEGEKADLFGEKQ
-931 DWDKTDT
+931 DWDDTDT
-938 LLADKIMGAELDKA
+938 VLA
-952 HKSGSMDDYAEVA
+952 HKIIANEVAKARESGSKDAYAEVA
-965 RLVKRWYAQGT
+965 KLMKEWDAHGT
-976 DVGQVMQMRQ
+976 EAGQALRQ
-986 VLSKSP
+986 RRQLASDP
-992 KLMEAEAIELLMD
+992 ALMEADAIQLLND
-1005 EKRTRKMSD
+1005 SERTRKMSD

-1025 QNAERLLSI
+1025 QNAEKLRGI

-1043 DLIKDMSMERR
+1043 DLIKDMSTERR
-1054 TNSLWSNKMGRTME
+1054 TNGLWSNKMGRTME
-1068 KALEQAKKLPDGESF
+1068 KALEQAKKLPGGEAF

-1100 KPSVLEQI
+1100 KPSTLEQI

-1122 PARNLIGNM
+1122 AARNLVGNM

-1143 GVGLDMLLSKCTGTR
+1143 GVGLDMLLSKYTGTR
-1158 SVAVD
+1158 SVAAD
-1163 MSYLSKAKRKGMG
+1163 KSYLSKAKRKGMG
-1176 EARLKSYIEMGLDAS
+1176 EATLKSYIETGLDAS
-1191 VSNARGKY
+1191 VSNAQGKY
-1199 GTGGSRSYKMTGN
+1199 ETGGSRSFKMTGN

-1236 KGGIQAEAQRGI
+1236 KGGIQAESQRGI
-1248 DELEAKGKVAKG
+1248 DALEAKGKVAKG

-1274 FQNDSKLA
+1274 FQNEGKLS
-1282 QATGVVRR
+1282 GVMGGMRNA
-1290 GLNVFSIKDKR
+1290 LNKLSIKDKQ
-1301 GGRFGVGDLILPF
+1301 GGSIGLGDIMLPF

-1343 LHKAKAGTLT
+1343 LNKAKAGTLT
-1353 AAEQA
+1353 ASEQA

-1393 KDKEALEKSEGVSGT
+1393 EDKEALEKSEGVSGT

-1454 YEEDGKIT
+1454 YEEDGKTT

-1482 AMSQFQEIENSL
+1482 AMSQFQEIENSF
-1494 KYSKADNDG
+1494 KYSKVDTTG
-1503 GKLADATL
+1503 GKIADATF

-1517 VTSFIPNVVSGV
+1517 ATSFIPNIVSGV
-1529 AQGIDGTVR
+1529 AQGVDGTVR
-1538 DTYNGDTVWE
+1538 DTYNGDTAWE
-1548 NSLNA
+1548 NGLSA
-1553 MKSKIPWL
+1553 MKSKIPGL

-1604 NQELYRLD
+1604 NQELYRLGE
-1612 SLNIDVKYPEK
+1612 NIDIKYPEK
-1623 KTPSDVS
+1623 KAPNSGNRD
-1630 RNGKKVTLNQDE
+1630 GEKVLLDQGE
-1642 KRQYQMAYGQTA
+1642 RRQYQMAYGQTA

-1669 SSDAEKAAAIQN
+1669 SSNAEKAAAIQN
-1681 LLKVATAAGKKKAKL
+1681 LLEVATAAGKKKAKL
-1696 DGSDTPSWTTKS
+1696 DGGDTPAWTTKS

-1730 ADARDRNGDVMQAII
+1730 DNARDRNGDVMQAII
-1745 KTVVGKRGGSDQLAL
+1745 QTVVGKRGGSDQLAL
-1760 NVMAQEIESGTLA
+1760 NVMAQKLTENTQA

-1787 IVDFYQAMY
+1787 IVDFYQAKY
-1796 AKKPGTSQKKYKKP
+1796 ATKPGTSQRKYKKA
-1810 DLYVWAMQNGYTAK
+1810 DLYAWAMQNGYTAK
-1824 QFNQLWNL
+1824 QFNQLWKL
-1832 FGKTKK
+1832 FS

>member
-27 QDKKTIEAEEQRA
+27 QDKKTLEAEEQRA

-49 KPISEPVPQKKKENI
+49 EPISEPVPPKKKENI
-64 SFWEKLLSAF
+64 SFWEKLLNAF

-80 ADTTTPLAMTNQAIT
+80 ADTTTPLALTNQAIT

-110 AGGNIVKSAAKSAES
+110 AGGNIAKSAVKSAES

-152 VSQEDKDKADA
+152 VSQEDKDKAEA

-181 AAAEASE
+181 ASAEASE
-188 KAKDNLGG
+188 KAKENLGG

-323 PAIRTIY
+323 PAIRAIY
-330 DKGAAV
+330 DKGAAA

-374 GIDAQK
+374 GVDAQK

-398 AKPADAETIAAEA
+398 AKPSDAETIAAEA
-411 QADAAPVETAQDA
+411 QEEAAPVETAQDV
-424 PAAQEENAAPA
+424 PAAQEKPRENSTLRMVEEAA
-435 DIRETGLE
+435 GL
-443 TRIAGIKG
+443 
-451 NDTASVGNASTA
+451 
-463 MENTLWMRRG
+463 
-473 TQSEPGWGETYG
+473 
-485 TAQEAFNEAM
+485 
-495 KRIDSGLFSAMEKA
+495 
-509 VNEAERGINA
+509 
-519 KENLRLISTMI
+519 
-530 SAAEFVRHYD
+530 
-540 VSPAAAAT
+540 
-548 VIINS
+548 
-553 YHNDALDSIRDRRGD
+553 
-568 LTDYALEQMRSIDNA
+568 
-583 VESYGSNPVSEN
+583 
-595 DLSVAQN
+595 
-602 AEYPG
+602 
-607 NAEDATGMREP
+607 REP
-618 AQNPTQERATEAGQ
+618 AQNPAQERATEAGK
-632 STERDANRQP
+632 SAERDANRQP

-653 RSDEYIAKR
+653 RTDEYVAKR

-679 RVAEDLAPMIYG
+679 RVAEDLATMIYG
-691 SMRSDRYKRGKGT
+691 SMQSDRYKRGKGT

-740 NYADAKRVEKALD
+740 NYANAKRVEKALD

-758 GYTKPNGEYVAPD
+758 GYTKPNGEYVVPD

-797 LSLLLGEITEE
+797 LSLMLGEITEE
-808 ESYND
+808 EAYND

-845 ETDAGQRGTLPEGQ
+845 ETDAGPRGTLPEGQ

-869 EAKTQAR
+869 EARTQAR

-887 EKLGLTEQDLSHKV
+887 KKLGLTEQDLSHKV

-917 DYEGEKADLFGEKR
+917 DYDGEKADLFGEKR

-938 LLADKIMGAELDKA
+938 LLADKIMEAELDKA

-992 KLMEAEAIELLMD
+992 KFMEAAAIELLMD

-1014 EQRKKILDSVS
+1014 EQRKKIIDSVR
-1025 QNAERLLSI
+1025 QNAEKLRSI
-1034 EKGDVDGVV
+1034 KKGDVDGVV
-1043 DLIKDMSMERR
+1043 DLIKDMSTERR

-1068 KALEQAKKLPDGESF
+1068 KALEQAKKLPDGEAF

-1100 KPSVLEQI
+1100 KPSLLEQI
-1108 KTYRY
+1108 KAYRY

-1122 PARNLIGNM
+1122 PGRNLIGNM

-1143 GVGLDMLLSKCTGTR
+1143 GVGLDMLLSKYTGTR
-1158 SVAVD
+1158 SVAAD
-1163 MSYLSKAKRKGMG
+1163 KSYLSKTKRKGMG
-1176 EARLKSYIEMGLDAS
+1176 EAALKSYIETGLDAS
-1191 VSNARGKY
+1191 VSNAQGKY
-1199 GTGGSRSYKMTGN
+1199 ETGGSRSFKMTGN

-1226 YAMVTTDQMQ
+1226 YAMVTSDQMQ

-1248 DELEAKGKVAKG
+1248 DALEAKGKVAKG
-1260 ALDGRAEETARERT
+1260 ALDGRAEEIARERT
-1274 FQNDSKLA
+1274 FQNEGKLA
-1282 QATGVVRR
+1282 QATGIVRR

-1301 GGRFGVGDLILPF
+1301 GGSFGVGDLILPF

-1343 LHKAKAGTLT
+1343 LRKAKAGTLT

-1414 LNRWIA
+1414 LNRLIA

-1454 YEEDGKIT
+1454 YKEDGKIT

-1482 AMSQFQEIENSL
+1482 AMSQFQEIANSL

-1503 GKLADATL
+1503 GKLAEATF

-1517 VTSFIPNVVSGV
+1517 ATSFIPNIVSGIG
-1529 AQGIDGTVR
+1529 QGVDGKVR
-1538 DTYNGDTVWE
+1538 DTYNGDTTGE
-1548 NSLNA
+1548 NAWRAAKN
-1553 MKSKIPWL
+1553 KTIFL
-1561 RETLPAALDNWGQEK
+1561 RQTNPVALDSWGNEK
-1576 KYTGT
+1576 TYGDS
-1581 AAENFL
+1581 AAMNFL

-1604 NQELYRLD
+1604 NQELYRLE
-1612 SLNIDVKYPEK
+1612 SMNIDVKYPDRKAPLEG
-1623 KTPSDVS
+1623 S
-1630 RNGKKVTLNQDE
+1630 RNGKDVDLTQDE
-1642 KRQYQMAYGQTA
+1642 RRQYQMAYGQTA

-1681 LLKVATAAGKKKAKL
+1681 LLEVATAAGKKKAKL

-1708 SGSVADNA
+1708 DGSVADNA
-1716 VYRAKLGTAKDTLP
+1716 VYRAKLGTAKETLP

-1760 NVMAQEIESGTLA
+1760 NVMAQKLTENTQA

-1787 IVDFYQAMY
+1787 IVDFYQAKY
-1796 AKKPGTSQKKYKKP
+1796 ATKPGTSQRKYKKA
-1810 DLYVWAMQNGYTAK
+1810 DLYAWAMQNGYTAK

-1832 FGKTKK
+1832 FS

>member
-1 MAFTV
+1 MASDFLK
-6 QREQRN
+6 QYAKSSREKIDKEFGKKAYGGSKYKMDKVWGQT
-12 HDFAQAGRRA
+12 AT
-22 RSMLE
+22 
-27 QDKKTIEAEEQRA
+27 QDTAA
-40 KEYAQKPVT
+40 KQKPVT
-49 KPISEPVPQKKKENI
+49 EPISEPVPQKKKENI
-64 SFWEKLLSAF
+64 SFWEKLLNAF

-80 ADTTTPLAMTNQAIT
+80 ADTTTPLALTNQAIS

-110 AGGNIVKSAAKSAES
+110 AGGNIAKSAVKSAES

-152 VSQEDKDKADA
+152 VPQEDKDKAEA

-170 SIYAKADKAAA
+170 SIYAKADKAAE

-297 AGRSVLRALTNAVGE
+297 AGRSVVRALTNAVGE

-323 PAIRTIY
+323 PAIRAIY
-330 DKGAAV
+330 DKGAAA

-362 LSTFGTAAGIVK
+362 LSTFGTAAGIAN

-398 AKPADAETIAAEA
+398 AKPAEAENIAAEA
-411 QADAAPVETAQDA
+411 QAEAAPVETAQDA
-424 PAAQEENAAPA
+424 PASQGKPQENSTLRMVEEVA
-435 DIRETGLE
+435 GL
-443 TRIAGIKG
+443 
-451 NDTASVGNASTA
+451 
-463 MENTLWMRRG
+463 
-473 TQSEPGWGETYG
+473 
-485 TAQEAFNEAM
+485 
-495 KRIDSGLFSAMEKA
+495 
-509 VNEAERGINA
+509 
-519 KENLRLISTMI
+519 
-530 SAAEFVRHYD
+530 
-540 VSPAAAAT
+540 
-548 VIINS
+548 
-553 YHNDALDSIRDRRGD
+553 
-568 LTDYALEQMRSIDNA
+568 
-583 VESYGSNPVSEN
+583 
-595 DLSVAQN
+595 
-602 AEYPG
+602 
-607 NAEDATGMREP
+607 REP
-618 AQNPTQERATEAGQ
+618 AQSPEQERATEAWQ
-632 STERDANRQP
+632 SAERDANRQP

-679 RVAEDLAPMIYG
+679 RVAENLTPMIYG
-691 SMRSDRYKRGKGT
+691 SMQSDRYKRGKGT
-704 ITNNSRVVQ
+704 ITNNPRVVQ

-726 LRALDAIIKDNGAE
+726 LRALDAIIKDNGVE

-792 YRDND
+792 YRYND
-797 LSLLLGEITEE
+797 LSLMLGEITEE
-808 ESYND
+808 EAYND
-813 WRAERDAREAA
+813 WRAQRDAREAA
-824 KAAQEQS
+824 KAAQEQSQKTGEIVNESAENAVES

-876 SLKNLFEKGDR
+876 STDGVLTDDERAMEGLRPEDR
-887 EKLGLTEQDLSHKV
+887 KHKV
-901 EHDAEAEAKA
+901 NHDEEVDAKA

-917 DYEGEKADLFGEKR
+917 DYEGEKADLFGEKQ
-931 DWDKTDT
+931 DWDDTDT
-938 LLADKIMGAELDKA
+938 VLA
-952 HKSGSMDDYAEVA
+952 HKIIVNEVAKARESGSKDAYAEVA
-965 RLVKRWYAQGT
+965 KLMKEWDAHGT
-976 DVGQVMQMRQ
+976 EAGQALRQ
-986 VLSKSP
+986 RRQLASDP
-992 KLMEAEAIELLMD
+992 ALMEADAIQLLND
-1005 EKRTRKMSD
+1005 SERTRKMSD

-1025 QNAERLLSI
+1025 QNAEKLRSI

-1043 DLIKDMSMERR
+1043 DLIKDMSTERR
-1054 TNSLWSNKMGRTME
+1054 TNGLWSNKMGRTME
-1068 KALEQAKKLPDGESF
+1068 KALEQAKKLPGGEAF
-1083 LRDIAASQV
+1083 LRDVAASQV

-1100 KPSVLEQI
+1100 KPSTLEQI

-1122 PARNLIGNM
+1122 AARNLVGNM

-1143 GVGLDMLLSKCTGTR
+1143 GVGLDMLLSKYTGTR
-1158 SVAVD
+1158 SVAAD
-1163 MSYLSKAKRKGMG
+1163 KSYFSKTKRKGMG
-1176 EARLKSYIEMGLDAS
+1176 EATLKSYIETGLDAS
-1191 VSNARGKY
+1191 VSNAQGKY
-1199 GTGGSRSYKMTGN
+1199 ETGGSRSFKMVGN

-1248 DELEAKGKVAKG
+1248 DALEAKGKVAKG

-1274 FQNDSKLA
+1274 FQNEGKLS
-1282 QATGVVRR
+1282 GVMGGMRNA
-1290 GLNVFSIKDKR
+1290 LNKLSIKDKQ
-1301 GGRFGVGDLILPF
+1301 GGSIGLGDIMLPF

-1319 NIASAAIQYSPA
+1319 NITSAAIQYSPA

-1343 LHKAKAGTLT
+1343 LNKAKAGTLT
-1353 AAEQA
+1353 ASEQA

-1393 KDKEALEKSEGVSGT
+1393 EDKEALEKSEGVSGT

-1420 GESTEWRDGDDLVSI
+1420 GESTEWRDGDNLVSI

-1454 YEEDGKIT
+1454 YKDEGLT
-1462 FGDVTRENLSSIYQS
+1462 FANVAGGNLESAFQS

-1482 AMSQFQEIENSL
+1482 AMSQFQEIANGY
-1494 KYSKADNDG
+1494 KYSKAKTKG
-1503 GKLADATL
+1503 GKVAEAAL

-1517 VTSFIPNVVSGV
+1517 ATSFVPNIVSGV
-1529 AQGIDGTVR
+1529 AQGVDGTVR

-1548 NSLNA
+1548 NNLNA
-1553 MKSKIPWL
+1553 MKSKIPGL

-1604 NQELYRLD
+1604 NQELYRLE
-1612 SLNIDVKYPEK
+1612 SMNIDVKYPEK
-1623 KTPSDVS
+1623 KAPLDGS
-1630 RNGKKVTLNQDE
+1630 RNGKDVDLTQDE
-1642 KRQYQMAYGQTA
+1642 RRQYQMAYGQTA
-1654 YDNIQKVIQSSVYKQ
+1654 YANIQKVIQSSVYKQ

-1681 LLKVATAAGKKKAKL
+1681 LLEVATAAGRKKAKL
-1696 DGSDTPSWTTKS
+1696 DGGDTPSWTTKS
-1708 SGSVADNA
+1708 DGSVADNA
-1716 VYRAKLGTAKDTLP
+1716 VYRAKLGTALDTLP
-1730 ADARDRNGDVMQAII
+1730 TNARGRNGDVMQAII
-1745 KTVVGKRGGSDQLAL
+1745 KTVVGKRGGSDQIAL
-1760 NVMAQEIESGTLA
+1760 NVMAQKLKEGTQA
-1773 KVETAYNGGYELKQ
+1773 KVETAYEGGYSLQQ
-1787 IVDFYQAMY
+1787 IVDFYQANN
-1796 AKKPGTSQKKYKKP
+1796 KYKKA
-1810 DLYVWAMQNGYTAK
+1810 DLYAWAMQNGYTTK
-1824 QFNQLWNL
+1824 QFNQLWKL
-1832 FGKTKK
+1832 FS

>member
-1 MAFTV
+1 MASDFLK
-6 QREQRN
+6 QYAKSSREKIDREYGKKAYGGSKYKMDKVWGQT
-12 HDFAQAGRRA
+12 AT
-22 RSMLE
+22 
-27 QDKKTIEAEEQRA
+27 QDTAA
-40 KEYAQKPVT
+40 KQKPVT

-64 SFWEKLLSAF
+64 SFWEKLLNAF

-80 ADTTTPLAMTNQAIT
+80 ADTTTPLALTNQAIS

-110 AGGNIVKSAAKSAES
+110 AGGNIAKSAYEGAKS

-152 VSQEDKDKADA
+152 VPQEDKDKAEA

-224 GAGLANMGLR
+224 GVGLANMGLR

-297 AGRSVLRALTNAVGE
+297 AGRSVVRALTNAVGE

-323 PAIRTIY
+323 PAIRAIY
-330 DKGAAV
+330 DKGAAA

-356 AMIGAA
+356 AMIGAV
-362 LSTFGTAAGIVK
+362 LSTFGTAAGIAK

-386 GEPAANVNAEAS
+386 GEPAASVNAEAS
-398 AKPADAETIAAEA
+398 AKPAEAENIAAEA
-411 QADAAPVETAQDA
+411 QAEAAPVETAQVEDSQATVRTLLKKGIISNSEANRVLADA
-424 PAAQEENAAPA
+424 
-435 DIRETGLE
+435 GLRTE
-443 TRIAGIKG
+443 FERQT
-451 NDTASVGNASTA
+451 
-463 MENTLWMRRG
+463 
-473 TQSEPGWGETYG
+473 GETLTG
-485 TAQEAFNEAM
+485 TKADQRAQI
-495 KRIDSGLFSAMEKA
+495 KRVALTQNITGETAKSEEQSQKTGEI
-509 VNEAERGINA
+509 VNESAE
-519 KENLRLISTMI
+519 
-530 SAAEFVRHYD
+530 
-540 VSPAAAAT
+540 
-548 VIINS
+548 
-553 YHNDALDSIRDRRGD
+553 
-568 LTDYALEQMRSIDNA
+568 NA
-583 VESYGSNPVSEN
+583 VE
-595 DLSVAQN
+595 A
-602 AEYPG
+602 
-607 NAEDATGMREP
+607 
-618 AQNPTQERATEAGQ
+618 
-632 STERDANRQP
+632 
-642 QEYTPEDHIDN
+642 
-653 RSDEYIAKR
+653 
-662 STKSFQYNHPE
+662 
-673 LHEHFE
+673 
-679 RVAEDLAPMIYG
+679 
-691 SMRSDRYKRGKGT
+691 
-704 ITNNSRVVQ
+704 
-713 DVIDKTGL
+713 
-721 SRPEI
+721 
-726 LRALDAIIKDNGAE
+726 
-740 NYADAKRVEKALD
+740 
-753 SLLVD
+753 
-758 GYTKPNGEYVAPD
+758 
-771 AAYMEAKSQ
+771 
-780 ISGGT
+780 
-785 DPYSWEY
+785 
-792 YRDND
+792 
-797 LSLLLGEITEE
+797 
-808 ESYND
+808 
-813 WRAERDAREAA
+813 
-824 KAAQEQS
+824 
-831 QNSDNFADVQQRET
+831 QNSDNFADVQQREA

-869 EAKTQAR
+869 EARTQTHSTDGVLTDDERAMQGLR
-876 SLKNLFEKGDR
+876 PEDR
-887 EKLGLTEQDLSHKV
+887 THKV
-901 EHDAEAEAKA
+901 NHDEEVNAKA

-917 DYEGEKADLFGEKR
+917 DYEGEKADLFGTKQ
-931 DWDKTDT
+931 DWNDTDT
-938 LLADKIMGAELDKA
+938 VLA
-952 HKSGSMDDYAEVA
+952 HKIIVKEVAKARESGSKDAYAEVA
-965 RLVKRWYAQGT
+965 KLMKEWDAHGT
-976 DVGQVMQMRQ
+976 EAGQALRQ
-986 VLSKSP
+986 RRQFASDP
-992 KLMEAEAIELLMD
+992 ALMEADAIQLLSD
-1005 EKRTRKMSD
+1005 SERTRKMSD

-1025 QNAERLLSI
+1025 QNAEKLRSI

-1043 DLIKDMSMERR
+1043 DLIKGMSTERR
-1054 TNSLWSNKMGRTME
+1054 TNGLWSNKMGRTME
-1068 KALEQAKKLPDGESF
+1068 KALEQAKKLPGGEAF
-1083 LRDIAASQV
+1083 LRDVAASQV

-1100 KPSVLEQI
+1100 KPSTLEQI
-1108 KTYRY
+1108 KAYRY

-1122 PARNLIGNM
+1122 PGRNLVGNM

-1143 GVGLDMLLSKCTGTR
+1143 GVGLDMLLSKYTGTR
-1158 SVAVD
+1158 SVAAD
-1163 MSYLSKAKRKGMG
+1163 KSYFSKTKRKGMG
-1176 EARLKSYIEMGLDAS
+1176 EATLKSYIETGLDAS
-1191 VSNARGKY
+1191 VSNAQGKY
-1199 GTGGSRSYKMTGN
+1199 ETGGSRSFKMTGN

-1248 DELEAKGKVAKG
+1248 DALEAKGKVAKG
-1260 ALDGRAEETARERT
+1260 ALDGRAEEIARERT
-1274 FQNDSKLA
+1274 FQNEGKLA

-1290 GLNVFSIKDKR
+1290 ALNVFSIKDKR
-1301 GGRFGVGDLILPF
+1301 GGSFGVGDLILPF

-1343 LHKAKAGTLT
+1343 LNKAKAGTLT
-1353 AAEQA
+1353 ASEQA

-1375 LFAVLAGAGV
+1375 FFAVLAGAGI

-1454 YEEDGKIT
+1454 YKDEGLT
-1462 FGDVTRENLSSIYQS
+1462 FANVAGGNLESAFQS

-1494 KYSKADNDG
+1494 KYSKADTTG
-1503 GKLADATL
+1503 GKLADATF

-1517 VTSFIPNVVSGV
+1517 ATSFVPNVVSGV
-1529 AQGIDGTVR
+1529 AQGVDGTVR

-1548 NSLNA
+1548 NSLSA
-1553 MKSKIPWL
+1553 MKSKIPGL

-1604 NQELYRLD
+1604 NQELYRLGE
-1612 SLNIDVKYPEK
+1612 NIDIKYPEK
-1623 KTPSDVS
+1623 KAPNSGNRDGEKVS
-1630 RNGKKVTLNQDE
+1630 LDQDE
-1642 KRQYQMAYGQTA
+1642 RRQYQMAYGQTA
-1654 YDNIQKVIQSSVYKQ
+1654 YDNIQKVIRSSVYKQ

-1681 LLKVATAAGKKKAKL
+1681 LLEVATSAGKKKAKL
-1696 DGSDTPSWTTKS
+1696 DGGDTPAWTTKS
-1708 SGSVADNA
+1708 TGTIGENA
-1716 VYRAKLGTAKDTLP
+1716 VYKAMLGTAKDALP
-1730 ADARDRNGDVMQAII
+1730 EDKRT
-1745 KTVVGKRGGSDQLAL
+1745 KTGNVLQSVLKTAGNKRGGDNLML
-1760 NVMAQEIESGTLA
+1760 NIMAQQLSEGTQD
-1773 KVETAYNGGYELKQ
+1773 KFETAYNGGYELKQ
-1787 IVDFYQAMY
+1787 IVDFYQAKY
-1796 AKKPGTSQKKYKKP
+1796 ATKPGTSQRKYKKA
-1810 DLYVWAMQNGYTAK
+1810 DLYAWAMQNGYTAK
-1824 QFNQLWNL
+1824 QFNQLWKL
-1832 FGKTKK
+1832 FS

>member
-1 MAFTV
+1 MASDFLK
-6 QREQRN
+6 QYAKSSREKIDREYGKKAYGGSKYKMDKVWGQT
-12 HDFAQAGRRA
+12 AT
-22 RSMLE
+22 
-27 QDKKTIEAEEQRA
+27 QDTAA
-40 KEYAQKPVT
+40 KQKPVT

-64 SFWEKLLSAF
+64 SFWEKLLNAF

-80 ADTTTPLAMTNQAIT
+80 ADTTTPLALTNQAIS

-110 AGGNIVKSAAKSAES
+110 AGGNIAKSAYEGAKS

-152 VSQEDKDKADA
+152 VPQEDKDKAEA

-224 GAGLANMGLR
+224 GVGLANMGLR

-297 AGRSVLRALTNAVGE
+297 AGRSVVRALTNAVGE

-323 PAIRTIY
+323 PAIRAIY
-330 DKGAAV
+330 DKGAAA

-356 AMIGAA
+356 AMIGAV
-362 LSTFGTAAGIVK
+362 LSTFGTAAGIAK

-386 GEPAANVNAEAS
+386 GEPAASVNAEAS
-398 AKPADAETIAAEA
+398 AKPAEAENIAAEA
-411 QADAAPVETAQDA
+411 QAEAAPVETAQVEDSQATVRTLLKKGIISNSEANRVLADA
-424 PAAQEENAAPA
+424 
-435 DIRETGLE
+435 GLRTE
-443 TRIAGIKG
+443 FERQT
-451 NDTASVGNASTA
+451 
-463 MENTLWMRRG
+463 
-473 TQSEPGWGETYG
+473 GETLTG
-485 TAQEAFNEAM
+485 TKADQRAQI
-495 KRIDSGLFSAMEKA
+495 KRVALTQNITGETAKSEEQSQKTGEI
-509 VNEAERGINA
+509 VNESAE
-519 KENLRLISTMI
+519 
-530 SAAEFVRHYD
+530 
-540 VSPAAAAT
+540 
-548 VIINS
+548 
-553 YHNDALDSIRDRRGD
+553 
-568 LTDYALEQMRSIDNA
+568 NA
-583 VESYGSNPVSEN
+583 VE
-595 DLSVAQN
+595 A
-602 AEYPG
+602 
-607 NAEDATGMREP
+607 
-618 AQNPTQERATEAGQ
+618 
-632 STERDANRQP
+632 
-642 QEYTPEDHIDN
+642 
-653 RSDEYIAKR
+653 
-662 STKSFQYNHPE
+662 
-673 LHEHFE
+673 
-679 RVAEDLAPMIYG
+679 
-691 SMRSDRYKRGKGT
+691 
-704 ITNNSRVVQ
+704 
-713 DVIDKTGL
+713 
-721 SRPEI
+721 
-726 LRALDAIIKDNGAE
+726 
-740 NYADAKRVEKALD
+740 
-753 SLLVD
+753 
-758 GYTKPNGEYVAPD
+758 
-771 AAYMEAKSQ
+771 
-780 ISGGT
+780 
-785 DPYSWEY
+785 
-792 YRDND
+792 
-797 LSLLLGEITEE
+797 
-808 ESYND
+808 
-813 WRAERDAREAA
+813 
-824 KAAQEQS
+824 
-831 QNSDNFADVQQRET
+831 QNSDNFADVQQREA

-869 EAKTQAR
+869 EARTQTHSTDGVLTDDERAMQGLR
-876 SLKNLFEKGDR
+876 PEDR
-887 EKLGLTEQDLSHKV
+887 THKV
-901 EHDAEAEAKA
+901 NHDEEVNAKA

-917 DYEGEKADLFGEKR
+917 DYEGEKADLFGTKQ
-931 DWDKTDT
+931 DWDDTDT
-938 LLADKIMGAELDKA
+938 VLA
-952 HKSGSMDDYAEVA
+952 HKIIVKEVAKARESGSKDAYAEVA
-965 RLVKRWYAQGT
+965 KLMKEWDAHGT
-976 DVGQVMQMRQ
+976 EAGQALRQ
-986 VLSKSP
+986 RRQFASDP
-992 KLMEAEAIELLMD
+992 ALMEADAIQLLSD
-1005 EKRTRKMSD
+1005 SERTRKMSD

-1025 QNAERLLSI
+1025 QNAEKLRSI

-1043 DLIKDMSMERR
+1043 DLIKGMSTERR
-1054 TNSLWSNKMGRTME
+1054 TNGLWSNKMGRTME
-1068 KALEQAKKLPDGESF
+1068 KALEQAKKLPGGEAF
-1083 LRDIAASQV
+1083 LRDVAASQV

-1100 KPSVLEQI
+1100 KPSTLEQI
-1108 KTYRY
+1108 KAYRY

-1122 PARNLIGNM
+1122 PGRNLVGNM

-1143 GVGLDMLLSKCTGTR
+1143 GVGLDMLLSKYTGTR
-1158 SVAVD
+1158 SVAAD
-1163 MSYLSKAKRKGMG
+1163 KSYFSKTKRKGMG
-1176 EARLKSYIEMGLDAS
+1176 EATLKSYIETGLDAS
-1191 VSNARGKY
+1191 VSNAQGKY
-1199 GTGGSRSYKMTGN
+1199 ETGGSRSFKMTGN

-1248 DELEAKGKVAKG
+1248 DALEAKGKVAKG
-1260 ALDGRAEETARERT
+1260 ALDGRAEEIARERT
-1274 FQNDSKLA
+1274 FQNEGKLA

-1290 GLNVFSIKDKR
+1290 ALNVFSIKDKR
-1301 GGRFGVGDLILPF
+1301 GGSFGVGDLILPF
-1314 TNVPG
+1314 TNLPG

-1343 LHKAKAGTLT
+1343 LNKAKAGTLT
-1353 AAEQA
+1353 ASEQA

-1375 LFAVLAGAGV
+1375 FFAVLAGAGI

-1454 YEEDGKIT
+1454 YKDEGLT
-1462 FGDVTRENLSSIYQS
+1462 FANVAGGNLESAFQS

-1494 KYSKADNDG
+1494 KYSKADTTG
-1503 GKLADATL
+1503 GKLADATF

-1517 VTSFIPNVVSGV
+1517 ATSFVPNVVSGV
-1529 AQGIDGTVR
+1529 AQGVDGTVR

-1548 NSLNA
+1548 NSLSA
-1553 MKSKIPWL
+1553 MKSKIPGL

-1604 NQELYRLD
+1604 NQELYRLGE
-1612 SLNIDVKYPEK
+1612 NIDIKYPEK
-1623 KTPSDVS
+1623 KAPNSGNRDGEKVS
-1630 RNGKKVTLNQDE
+1630 LDQDE
-1642 KRQYQMAYGQTA
+1642 RRQYQMAYGQTA
-1654 YDNIQKVIQSSVYKQ
+1654 YDNIQKVIRSSVYKQ

-1681 LLKVATAAGKKKAKL
+1681 LLEVATSAGKKKAKL
-1696 DGSDTPSWTTKS
+1696 DGGDTPAWTTKS
-1708 SGSVADNA
+1708 TGTIGENA
-1716 VYRAKLGTAKDTLP
+1716 VYKAMLGTAKDALP
-1730 ADARDRNGDVMQAII
+1730 EDKRT
-1745 KTVVGKRGGSDQLAL
+1745 KTGNVLQSVLKTAGNKRGGDNLML
-1760 NVMAQEIESGTLA
+1760 NIMAQQLSEGTQD
-1773 KVETAYNGGYELKQ
+1773 KFETAYNGGYELKQ
-1787 IVDFYQAMY
+1787 IVDFYQAKY
-1796 AKKPGTSQKKYKKP
+1796 ATKPGTSQRKYKKA
-1810 DLYVWAMQNGYTAK
+1810 DLYAWAMQNGYTAK
-1824 QFNQLWNL
+1824 QFNQLWKL
-1832 FGKTKK
+1832 FS

>member
-1 MAFTV
+1 MASDFLK
-6 QREQRN
+6 QYAKSSREKIDREYGKKAYGGSKYKMDKVWGQT
-12 HDFAQAGRRA
+12 AT
-22 RSMLE
+22 
-27 QDKKTIEAEEQRA
+27 QDTAA
-40 KEYAQKPVT
+40 KQKPVT

-64 SFWEKLLSAF
+64 SFWEKLLNAF

-80 ADTTTPLAMTNQAIT
+80 ADTTTPLALTNQAIS

-110 AGGNIVKSAAKSAES
+110 AGGNIAKSAYEGAKS

-152 VSQEDKDKADA
+152 VPQEDKDKAEA

-224 GAGLANMGLR
+224 GVGLANMGLR

-297 AGRSVLRALTNAVGE
+297 AGRSVVRALTNAVGE

-323 PAIRTIY
+323 PAIRAIY
-330 DKGAAV
+330 DKGAAA

-356 AMIGAA
+356 AMIGAV
-362 LSTFGTAAGIVK
+362 LSTFGTAAGIAK

-386 GEPAANVNAEAS
+386 GEPAASVNAEAS
-398 AKPADAETIAAEA
+398 AKPAEAENIAAEA
-411 QADAAPVETAQDA
+411 QAEAAPVETAQVEDSQATVRTLLKKGIISNSEANRVLADA
-424 PAAQEENAAPA
+424 
-435 DIRETGLE
+435 GLRTE
-443 TRIAGIKG
+443 FERQT
-451 NDTASVGNASTA
+451 
-463 MENTLWMRRG
+463 
-473 TQSEPGWGETYG
+473 GETLTG
-485 TAQEAFNEAM
+485 TKADQRAQI
-495 KRIDSGLFSAMEKA
+495 KRVALTQNITGETAKSEEQSQKTGEI
-509 VNEAERGINA
+509 VNESAE
-519 KENLRLISTMI
+519 
-530 SAAEFVRHYD
+530 
-540 VSPAAAAT
+540 
-548 VIINS
+548 
-553 YHNDALDSIRDRRGD
+553 
-568 LTDYALEQMRSIDNA
+568 NA
-583 VESYGSNPVSEN
+583 VE
-595 DLSVAQN
+595 A
-602 AEYPG
+602 
-607 NAEDATGMREP
+607 
-618 AQNPTQERATEAGQ
+618 
-632 STERDANRQP
+632 
-642 QEYTPEDHIDN
+642 
-653 RSDEYIAKR
+653 
-662 STKSFQYNHPE
+662 
-673 LHEHFE
+673 
-679 RVAEDLAPMIYG
+679 
-691 SMRSDRYKRGKGT
+691 
-704 ITNNSRVVQ
+704 
-713 DVIDKTGL
+713 
-721 SRPEI
+721 
-726 LRALDAIIKDNGAE
+726 
-740 NYADAKRVEKALD
+740 
-753 SLLVD
+753 
-758 GYTKPNGEYVAPD
+758 
-771 AAYMEAKSQ
+771 
-780 ISGGT
+780 
-785 DPYSWEY
+785 
-792 YRDND
+792 
-797 LSLLLGEITEE
+797 
-808 ESYND
+808 
-813 WRAERDAREAA
+813 
-824 KAAQEQS
+824 
-831 QNSDNFADVQQRET
+831 QNSDNFADVQQREA

-869 EAKTQAR
+869 EARTQTHSTDGVLTDDERAMQGLR
-876 SLKNLFEKGDR
+876 PEDR
-887 EKLGLTEQDLSHKV
+887 THKV
-901 EHDAEAEAKA
+901 NHDEEVNAKA

-917 DYEGEKADLFGEKR
+917 DYEGEKADLFGTKQ
-931 DWDKTDT
+931 DWDDTDT
-938 LLADKIMGAELDKA
+938 VLA
-952 HKSGSMDDYAEVA
+952 HKIIVKEVAKARESGSKDAYAEVA
-965 RLVKRWYAQGT
+965 KLMKEWDAHGT
-976 DVGQVMQMRQ
+976 EAGQALRQ
-986 VLSKSP
+986 RRQFASDP
-992 KLMEAEAIELLMD
+992 ALMEADAIQLLSD
-1005 EKRTRKMSD
+1005 SERTRKMSD

-1025 QNAERLLSI
+1025 QNAEKLRSI

-1043 DLIKDMSMERR
+1043 DLIKGMSTERR
-1054 TNSLWSNKMGRTME
+1054 TNGLWSNKMGRTME
-1068 KALEQAKKLPDGESF
+1068 KALEQAKKLPGGEAF
-1083 LRDIAASQV
+1083 LRDVAASQV

-1100 KPSVLEQI
+1100 KPSTLEQI
-1108 KTYRY
+1108 KAYRY

-1122 PARNLIGNM
+1122 PGRNLVGNM

-1143 GVGLDMLLSKCTGTR
+1143 GVGLDMLLSKYTGTR
-1158 SVAVD
+1158 SVAAD
-1163 MSYLSKAKRKGMG
+1163 KSYFSKTKRKGMG
-1176 EARLKSYIEMGLDAS
+1176 EATLKSYIETGLDAS
-1191 VSNARGKY
+1191 VSNAQGKY
-1199 GTGGSRSYKMTGN
+1199 ETGGSRSFKMTGN

-1248 DELEAKGKVAKG
+1248 DALEAKGKVAKG
-1260 ALDGRAEETARERT
+1260 ALDGRAEEIARERT
-1274 FQNDSKLA
+1274 FQNEGKLA

-1290 GLNVFSIKDKR
+1290 ALNVFSIKDKR
-1301 GGRFGVGDLILPF
+1301 GGSFGVGDLILPF

-1343 LHKAKAGTLT
+1343 LNKAKAGTLT
-1353 AAEQA
+1353 ASEQA

-1375 LFAVLAGAGV
+1375 FFAVLAGAGI

-1454 YEEDGKIT
+1454 YKDEGLT
-1462 FGDVTRENLSSIYQS
+1462 FANVAGGNLESAFQS

-1494 KYSKADNDG
+1494 KYSKADTTG
-1503 GKLADATL
+1503 GKLADATF
-1511 RYGASQ
+1511 RYVASQ
-1517 VTSFIPNVVSGV
+1517 ATSFVPNVVSGV
-1529 AQGIDGTVR
+1529 AQGVDGTVR

-1548 NSLNA
+1548 NSLSA
-1553 MKSKIPWL
+1553 MKSKIPGL

-1604 NQELYRLD
+1604 NQELYRLGE
-1612 SLNIDVKYPEK
+1612 NIDIKYPEK
-1623 KTPSDVS
+1623 KAPNSGNRDGEKVS
-1630 RNGKKVTLNQDE
+1630 LDQDE
-1642 KRQYQMAYGQTA
+1642 RRQYQMAYGQTA
-1654 YDNIQKVIQSSVYKQ
+1654 YDNIQKVIRSSVYKQ

-1681 LLKVATAAGKKKAKL
+1681 LLEVATSAGKKKAKL
-1696 DGSDTPSWTTKS
+1696 DGGDTPAWTTKS
-1708 SGSVADNA
+1708 TGTIGENA
-1716 VYRAKLGTAKDTLP
+1716 VYKAMLGTAKDALP
-1730 ADARDRNGDVMQAII
+1730 EDKRT
-1745 KTVVGKRGGSDQLAL
+1745 KTGNVLQSVLKTAGNKRGGDNLML
-1760 NVMAQEIESGTLA
+1760 NIMAQQLSEGTQD
-1773 KVETAYNGGYELKQ
+1773 KFETAYNGGYELKQ
-1787 IVDFYQAMY
+1787 IVDFYQAKY
-1796 AKKPGTSQKKYKKP
+1796 ATKPGTSQRKYKKA
-1810 DLYVWAMQNGYTAK
+1810 DLYAWAMQNGYTAK
-1824 QFNQLWNL
+1824 QFNQLWKL
-1832 FGKTKK
+1832 FS

>member
-1 MAFTV
+1 MASDFLK
-6 QREQRN
+6 QYAKSSREKIDREYGKKAYGGSKYKMDKVWGQT
-12 HDFAQAGRRA
+12 AT
-22 RSMLE
+22 
-27 QDKKTIEAEEQRA
+27 QDTAA
-40 KEYAQKPVT
+40 KQKPVT

-64 SFWEKLLSAF
+64 SFWEKLLNAF

-80 ADTTTPLAMTNQAIT
+80 ADTTTPLALTNQAIS

-110 AGGNIVKSAAKSAES
+110 AGGNIAKSAYEGAKS

-152 VSQEDKDKADA
+152 VPQEDKDKAEA

-224 GAGLANMGLR
+224 GVGLANMGLR

-297 AGRSVLRALTNAVGE
+297 AGRSVVRALTNAVGE

-323 PAIRTIY
+323 PAIRAIY
-330 DKGAAV
+330 DKGAAA

-356 AMIGAA
+356 AMIGAV
-362 LSTFGTAAGIVK
+362 LSTFGTAAGIAK

-386 GEPAANVNAEAS
+386 GEPAASVNAEAS
-398 AKPADAETIAAEA
+398 AKPAEAENIAAEA
-411 QADAAPVETAQDA
+411 QAEAAPVETAQVEGSQATVRTLLKKGIISNSEANRVLADA
-424 PAAQEENAAPA
+424 
-435 DIRETGLE
+435 GLRTE
-443 TRIAGIKG
+443 FERQT
-451 NDTASVGNASTA
+451 
-463 MENTLWMRRG
+463 
-473 TQSEPGWGETYG
+473 GETLTG
-485 TAQEAFNEAM
+485 TKADQRAQI
-495 KRIDSGLFSAMEKA
+495 KRVALTQNITGETAKSEEQSQKTGEI
-509 VNEAERGINA
+509 VNESAE
-519 KENLRLISTMI
+519 
-530 SAAEFVRHYD
+530 
-540 VSPAAAAT
+540 
-548 VIINS
+548 
-553 YHNDALDSIRDRRGD
+553 
-568 LTDYALEQMRSIDNA
+568 NA
-583 VESYGSNPVSEN
+583 VE
-595 DLSVAQN
+595 A
-602 AEYPG
+602 
-607 NAEDATGMREP
+607 
-618 AQNPTQERATEAGQ
+618 
-632 STERDANRQP
+632 
-642 QEYTPEDHIDN
+642 
-653 RSDEYIAKR
+653 
-662 STKSFQYNHPE
+662 
-673 LHEHFE
+673 
-679 RVAEDLAPMIYG
+679 
-691 SMRSDRYKRGKGT
+691 
-704 ITNNSRVVQ
+704 
-713 DVIDKTGL
+713 
-721 SRPEI
+721 
-726 LRALDAIIKDNGAE
+726 
-740 NYADAKRVEKALD
+740 
-753 SLLVD
+753 
-758 GYTKPNGEYVAPD
+758 
-771 AAYMEAKSQ
+771 
-780 ISGGT
+780 
-785 DPYSWEY
+785 
-792 YRDND
+792 
-797 LSLLLGEITEE
+797 
-808 ESYND
+808 
-813 WRAERDAREAA
+813 
-824 KAAQEQS
+824 
-831 QNSDNFADVQQRET
+831 QNSDNFADVQQREA

-869 EAKTQAR
+869 EARTQTHSTDGVLTDDERAMQGLR
-876 SLKNLFEKGDR
+876 PEDR
-887 EKLGLTEQDLSHKV
+887 THKV
-901 EHDAEAEAKA
+901 NHDEEVNAKA

-917 DYEGEKADLFGEKR
+917 DYEGEKADLFGTKQ
-931 DWDKTDT
+931 DWDDTDT
-938 LLADKIMGAELDKA
+938 VLA
-952 HKSGSMDDYAEVA
+952 HKIIVKEVAKARESGSKDAYAEVA
-965 RLVKRWYAQGT
+965 KLMKEWDAHGT
-976 DVGQVMQMRQ
+976 EAGQALRQ
-986 VLSKSP
+986 RRQFASDP
-992 KLMEAEAIELLMD
+992 ALMEADAIQLLSD
-1005 EKRTRKMSD
+1005 SERTRKMSD

-1025 QNAERLLSI
+1025 QNAEKLRSI

-1043 DLIKDMSMERR
+1043 DLIKGMSTERR
-1054 TNSLWSNKMGRTME
+1054 TNGLWSNKMGRTME
-1068 KALEQAKKLPDGESF
+1068 KALEQAKKLPGGEAF
-1083 LRDIAASQV
+1083 LRDVAASQV

-1100 KPSVLEQI
+1100 KPSTLEQI
-1108 KTYRY
+1108 KAYRY

-1122 PARNLIGNM
+1122 PGRNLVGNM

-1143 GVGLDMLLSKCTGTR
+1143 GVGLDMLLSKYTGTR
-1158 SVAVD
+1158 SVAAD
-1163 MSYLSKAKRKGMG
+1163 KSYFSKTKRKGMG
-1176 EARLKSYIEMGLDAS
+1176 EATLKSYIETGLDAS
-1191 VSNARGKY
+1191 VSNAQGKY
-1199 GTGGSRSYKMTGN
+1199 ETGGSRSFKMTGN

-1248 DELEAKGKVAKG
+1248 DALEAKGKVAKG
-1260 ALDGRAEETARERT
+1260 ALDGRAEEIARERT
-1274 FQNDSKLA
+1274 FQNEGKLA

-1290 GLNVFSIKDKR
+1290 ALNVFSIKDKR
-1301 GGRFGVGDLILPF
+1301 GGSFGVGDLILPF

-1343 LHKAKAGTLT
+1343 LNKAKAGTLT
-1353 AAEQA
+1353 ASEQA

-1375 LFAVLAGAGV
+1375 FFAVLAGAGI

-1454 YEEDGKIT
+1454 YKDEGLT
-1462 FGDVTRENLSSIYQS
+1462 FANVAGGNLESAFQS

-1494 KYSKADNDG
+1494 KYSKADTTG
-1503 GKLADATL
+1503 GKLADATF

-1517 VTSFIPNVVSGV
+1517 ATSFVPNVVSGV
-1529 AQGIDGTVR
+1529 AQGVDGTVR

-1548 NSLNA
+1548 NSLSA
-1553 MKSKIPWL
+1553 MKSKIPGL

-1604 NQELYRLD
+1604 NQELYRLGE
-1612 SLNIDVKYPEK
+1612 NIDIKYPEK
-1623 KTPSDVS
+1623 KAPNSGNRDGEKVS
-1630 RNGKKVTLNQDE
+1630 LDQDE
-1642 KRQYQMAYGQTA
+1642 RRQYQMAYGQTA
-1654 YDNIQKVIQSSVYKQ
+1654 YDNIQKVIRSSVYKQ

-1681 LLKVATAAGKKKAKL
+1681 LLEVATSAGKKKAKL
-1696 DGSDTPSWTTKS
+1696 DGGDTPAWTTKS
-1708 SGSVADNA
+1708 TGTIGENA
-1716 VYRAKLGTAKDTLP
+1716 VYKAMLGTAKDALP
-1730 ADARDRNGDVMQAII
+1730 EDKRT
-1745 KTVVGKRGGSDQLAL
+1745 KTGNVLQSVLKTAGNKRGGDNLML
-1760 NVMAQEIESGTLA
+1760 NIMAQQLSEGTQD
-1773 KVETAYNGGYELKQ
+1773 KFETAYNGGYELKQ
-1787 IVDFYQAMY
+1787 IVDFYQAKY
-1796 AKKPGTSQKKYKKP
+1796 ATKPGTSQRKYKKA
-1810 DLYVWAMQNGYTAK
+1810 DLYAWAMQNGYTAK
-1824 QFNQLWNL
+1824 QFNQLWKL
-1832 FGKTKK
+1832 FS